1 MIKGTRFFSRRLLP
15 LLLAAVMLLGMLPA
29 LTLPV
34 LALPVLAED
43 PPASQKLTNTTDT
56 VVTYQGAVGTGRAPS
71 LVVDGDTSHNDNKYF
86 VVGND
91 QTQEKNETNPAN
103 PTYWIQL
110 DLGKKYSLTE
120 MKLFVYHGRALKNL
134 VVLASDSSTFDTYRI
149 IWNADKE
156 NFFGLGTG
164 DKEQFPN
171 ATVAGD
177 TITLAAPTEAQ
188 YVRILNNGHT
198 AGAGQG
204 AHYFEIEVYGTE
216 HTGGAPETR
225 LYNVAADCNVIV
237 NKWGGGSDRPNSW
250 LTDGIK
256 DNAKYIEVCKDK
268 AQDMNAPSYAQID
281 LGNIYPVSKVNFWNY
296 WDDGRT
302 LKDLHIILSTTEDFR
317 DGTTKEVYNANWT
330 AAQNGL
336 EVQIDSGPF
345 TARYVRIWNDGHDKG
360 KGGHYIEVEVWSTE
374 EKKDPL
380 PVPYQFRDVLTI
392 PTYEYQGKTPN
403 NVTHPDVLD
412 FTLVNGAGG
421 TPLGTWGG
429 HRFWMAVTPNQ
440 EGNSQ
445 FENPCLVWSDDGKI
459 WSAEGIPNPL
469 SVVER
474 EPDGTHNC
482 DNDVIYDPVSNELW
496 VYYVWE
502 QDAQNYGQIGTSNFK
517 PSILRCIRVAATQG
531 GSGFT
536 YAVQKDAG
544 QENPYTDLVTSTYHY
559 DMQSPAVVRRDA
571 NTWLMWSNNSD
582 QGVAPTG
589 WNNQNG
595 FVELRRSTN
604 GTEWGEAKS
613 LKPTLVLQ
621 NDWIPWHLDVQWIPN
636 VGADGSGEYWALI
649 CAYPKGGGSNHTDLF
664 FAKSADGELWTT
676 YPNPI
681 LSPRSGQWD
690 QNFIYRSS
698 FTYDADGKL
707 SVWYSGGKEQP
718 GNHWRI
724 AYTEFENFL
733 TDTLPTLGAPYT
745 PGTPTPP
752 PAGEDGWVS
761 VPASDDTNIHFD
773 GAWTYEAPNRFAGA
787 EGSTAT
793 LYFYGSGIRYY
804 AQYETNFGEVEV
816 QIDDGTPETYD
827 LHRNAPG
834 AMDNKILERELEAG
848 YHRITI
854 KRKHGG
860 GLDSGVIDLNKFE
873 VRYDT
878 SATISNHLYGVS
890 PTEKTLWVDD
900 TLQISAL
907 VPFNATDKTV
917 TYTSSDTGKATVTAT
932 GLVTALTAGNV
943 TITVKAGQSEKT
955 VALTIRSL
963 EAGELRMTVDKD
975 NPLFLHGLY
984 KYDGT
989 GYPANGLAGP
999 LQGGKSIQGFWTA
1012 LTGTDETGWKGPTVQ
1027 AGNKTIHHA
1036 ILIHA
1041 SGTVEGS
1048 AANKQWYLDRIA
1060 ETKNDNIPF
1069 FLMVS
1074 NSHTGTFLDLDW
1086 LDGIYEQ
1093 NENMMGV
1100 VFSENHNARISE
1112 RDRRITYM
1120 DALVKQAAKWG
1131 GYVINCDMN
1140 DAPKDSGGSDHGGT
1154 LEYFLNNETLYQTL
1168 KKYSQN
1174 YILLAKTT
1182 SAWSNVSYNSH
1193 ESVALGAWLDGLCGN
1208 WGSLIDSWMWFIEGY
1223 GPQWGA
1229 NTFSVQGGPEECRG
1243 PVSMPEL
1250 LFAMRMVQQARTGAT
1265 VFTFEH
1271 PDHAEAVGDNEGAKT
1286 YFTPNY
1292 KYSIAKAM
1300 EYMRDYAIP
1309 TREQVMQNTK
1319 VFYASSGGT
1328 LNKLGSNAANR
1339 LLDPLYGDSGSSGP
1353 NKGKNNGTTM
1363 MTYSTGRYSTIPSL
1377 PKMAQDPTGKDILR
1391 MADVQALGGAAG
1403 IQNYFNARYPQRYNG
1418 TGYAHYDELTKS
1430 WLTYNSNW
1438 FFDTRENSALHS
1450 KQNVSFQLT
1459 QNSFGAN
1466 IEFEPYSMLLV
1477 DEAQAGTLQFRFNNY
1492 WVDKNPIWEGYVK
1505 GTTPTWDSDNNRLM
1519 YNYLKDSYAQN
1530 TAHGESTWRKATITI
1545 SGLGAEPTL
1554 ALTSSLAGQSKQIQT
1569 AFDAAAG
1576 TYTITLDGNGYQE
1589 FSLTN
1594 LVPAQ
1599 APAENWVSV
1608 PSRVNG
1614 NQLSPHIQ
1622 FEEGW
1627 VVDKLDQE
1635 DPSSYTKGA
1644 QASLVFYGT
1653 GVRYFAQK
1661 DTNFGTA
1668 IVRLYRHNP
1677 SGEPILVETSE
1688 VDLNGEAAPA
1698 AKVYEKTGLT
1708 PDVYL
1713 ISVEPKEGWNNAD
1726 KNVIDLQKFEVN
1738 QTAIETV
1745 PTRVWSVEADP
1756 ASITVGGTST
1766 LKTRLNFNAA
1776 VTAVSYAPSPDGKV
1790 TIDGNTVNGAAR
1802 GTVTITATA
1811 AGSSKTTTLTV
1822 TGGTAGNWVYVD
1834 SHSGQIQYTGNWVDE
1849 TSTNHYEGSAKEAN
1863 DAPGA
1868 TASLTF
1874 TGTGFRWIGQ
1884 MDSNYG
1890 RAWIYVDDVLVAIGN
1905 ANSSTNPYQF
1915 TILELHGLENKQHT
1929 VRLAAESNAPV
1940 QVDAFA
1946 YYTGTDLDETV
1957 SSVALEPSGL
1967 IRLGDGESKPVLA
1980 MAMNAERVVVF
1991 RDDFRFTL
1999 ENDTIAGLSG
2009 DGKPQKTVTGKMAG
2023 RTRLHVTLPELNDKS
2038 ATAEIVVTSTEPAT
2052 TPRMLVDA
2060 EHPLL
2065 LVSLYANTKHP
2076 AWWDNSGIPGV
2087 PMQGHNTMEGVWS
2100 LIPEDLKPYTA
2111 IQLHA
2116 DDYLGHAWG
2125 GTGNK
2130 ENLQKFYE
2138 YHVAIAQEKGIN
2150 LYLTLMT
2157 GGVPINTFR
2166 NLIDMD
2172 WLNNLI
2178 DNNSCIKG
2186 VVFAE
2191 NHHNGD
2197 TDAVAQL
2204 TAEYLELFSSKGIY
2218 LVLTDIDDANHR
2230 MEKWFENDTLFK
2242 TAQKHHKYLV
2252 INSKSTSSSGY
2263 NTVRSFALGTW
2274 LSGLADNWGAL
2285 TDAWAWYEIRYHKLF
2300 EPVMNTT
2307 YEDVRRVYTFP
2318 ETLFAMNMLQSYV
2331 NGGTVFN
2338 AEHPFYCTG
2347 VYDEASWV
2355 LKESIIP
2362 TMRYMIANPAAT
2374 RKQVKDEI
2382 KAVYHTD
2389 SYLPTNFAEGLYGTA
2404 QDNNLLQTS
2413 GRYRTLPV
2421 LSSKLSDAEASAF
2434 GRVLKSADLADK
2446 INILNAQYPELSTG
2460 DAFVETLL
2468 GGGAGQTGRR
2478 LLIMNSLFN
2487 ENKNQSATLTPTDA
2501 TFATSM
2507 GFTLTP
2513 HTYLIAHETADSIK
2527 IDLNN
2532 FRTDKDELWV
2542 PGESE
2547 NPDWTSFGNDW
2558 NGDHKDY
2565 VQDYMKYHI
2574 SNPKLDKD
2582 RDLRSTVITLHTGE
2596 RPTAVVTR
2604 NGGSTKLADDKFY
2617 TETYENGIYTLTI
2630 THNGQVNVTIR
2641 KGGAEP
2647 TPTVTDFRLTTD
2659 PSPLTSA
2666 GGKAMLTLTGTNL
2679 PDGTKF
2685 YWGTNQAMLTSVD
2698 AEGSDAFRSAEVK
2711 LLENTGTDAVTYY
2724 FRYSLDGTTLAG
2736 ELTATVPG
2744 TGGGTQPT
2752 EPSVTDYSVA
2762 PTELPSNGGMITV
2775 TLAGTN
2781 LQNGI
2786 QIKVGTITAKT
2797 SGDAAEQTATLTLP
2811 ANYSSSSVSYT
2822 VQYSLNGTDW
2832 FGGKT
2837 VRVSGHYTPPVGPVT
2852 PSVPTKPGVPERD
2865 PFPFTDVS
2873 RSSWYYDSVRAAW
2886 EKDLIDGVTRTL
2898 YKPDDTLTV
2907 AQAIKL
2913 SAALH
2918 QMLNNNGKVTLRN
2931 GSPYWYS
2938 SYVSYAVDN
2947 GIIEK
2952 MYLDYTPAQMNTPVK
2967 RNEFVHIFY
2976 GAMSDY
2982 RQINTVADN
2991 KIPDVITTDTY
3002 ALEIYTFYRAG
3013 ILTGSD
3019 KNGTFYPTND
3029 IKRSEVAA
3037 ILSRMYDK
3045 TARKTVSLP

>member
-34 LALPVLAED
+34 LAED
-43 PPASQKLTNTTDT
+43 PPALTNVAQGKNVSIHGPTSGADRPASWLTDGIT
-56 VVTYQGAVGTGRAPS
+56 DSGKYVEISKDMEQNSTDPS
-71 LVVDGDTSHNDNKYF
+71 YA
-86 VVGND
+86 
-91 QTQEKNETNPAN
+91 Q
-103 PTYWIQL
+103 I
-110 DLGKKYSLTE
+110 DLGTSYDLAKVEFWNYWDD
-120 MKLFVYHGRALKNL
+120 GRTLIGL
-134 VVLASDSSTFDTYRI
+134 VILASEKGTFAEDDRTVIFNSDT
-149 IWNADKE
+149 E
-156 NFFGLGTG
+156 NFFGFGVGT
-164 DKEQFPN
+164 DASYKS
-171 ATVAGD
+171 VSAG
-177 TITLAAPTEAQ
+177 LSVEKAARGR
-188 YVRILNNGHT
+188 YVRVMNNGHDGGT
-198 AGAGQG
+198 PGQKKQG
-204 AHYFEIEVYGTE
+204 GHYTEIKVYGTE
-216 HTGGAPETR
+216 HTGGAPETT
-225 LYNVAADCNVIV
+225 LYNVAAGCNVIV

-268 AQDMNAPSYAQID
+268 AQDTNDPSYAQID
-281 LGNIYPVSKVNFWNY
+281 LGNEYPVSKVNFWNY
-296 WDDGRT
+296 WSDGRT

-317 DGTTKEVYNANWT
+317 DGTTKEIYNGNWQAT
-330 AAQNGL
+330 EAGL
-336 EVQIDSGPF
+336 DVPVTDDPYN
-345 TARYVRIWNDGHDKG
+345 ARYVRIWNDGHDKG

-380 PVPYQFRDVLTI
+380 PVPYQFRDVLKI
-392 PTYEYQGKTPN
+392 PTYSYTAQGGQTQKAEWDT
-403 NVTHPDVLD
+403 THPDVID
-412 FTLVNGAGG
+412 FAKTSKEGG
-421 TPLGTWGG
+421 KWGG
-429 HRFWMAVTPNQ
+429 YRYWMVLTPNQ
-440 EGNSQ
+440 DGYSQ
-445 FENPCLVWSDDGKI
+445 YENPCLAASNDGVN
-459 WSAEGIPNPL
+459 WVVPNGIENPL
-469 SVVER
+469 NGVKH
-474 EPDGTHNC
+474 EPTGTHNC
-482 DNDVIYDPVSNELW
+482 DTDLVYNPDSDELW

-502 QDAQNYGQIGTSNFK
+502 QDSPAGTPSN
-517 PSILRCIRVAATQG
+517 LRLIRVKEKND
-531 GSGFT
+531 GF
-536 YAVQKDAG
+536 
-544 QENPYTDLVTSTYHY
+544 EITSTTDGKPYERLINSQYRY
-559 DMQSPAVVRRDA
+559 DMQSPAVVRRNA

-582 QGVAPTG
+582 SDNSGNGWQSQVA
-589 WNNQNG
+589 
-595 FVELRRSTN
+595 FVELYTSTDGKN
-604 GTEWGEAKS
+604 WTNKQILAD
-613 LKPTLVLQ
+613 TLVLKGA
-621 NDWIPWHLDVQWIPN
+621 DGIASYIPWHLDVQWVESQN
-636 VGADGSGEYWALI
+636 KYWGLF
-649 CAYPKGGGSNHTDLF
+649 CAYPKGGNTNRTYLLF
-664 FAKSADGELWTT
+664 GTSEDGKTWTT
-676 YPNPI
+676 YPKP
-681 LSPRSGQWD
+681 LLAPRDNKWD
-690 QNFIYRSS
+690 NNFIYRST
-698 FTYDADGKL
+698 FIYDDASGTL
-707 SVWYSGGKEQP
+707 QVWYSGGKS
-718 GNHWRI
+718 GGWRI

-733 TDTLPTLGAPYT
+733 TNTLPTLGEPYT

-773 GAWTYEAPNRFAGA
+773 GAWTYEDTNRFAGA

-834 AMDNKILERELEAG
+834 AMDNKILERELEAD

-932 GLVTALTAGNV
+932 GLVTALTAGDV
-943 TITVKAGQSEKT
+943 AITVKAGQSEKT

-984 KYDGT
+984 KYDGK

-1048 AANKQWYLDRIA
+1048 EANKQWYLERIA

-1100 VFSENHNARISE
+1100 VFSENHNAGISE

-1140 DAPKDSGGSDHGGT
+1140 DAPKDSGSSDHGGT

-1208 WGSLIDSWMWFIEGY
+1208 WGSLIDSWMWFIEEY

-1309 TREQVMQNTK
+1309 THEQVMQNTK

-1363 MTYSTGRYSTIPSL
+1363 MTYSTGRYGTIPSL

-1530 TAHGESTWRKATITI
+1530 TAHGKSTWRKATITI

-1569 AFDAAAG
+1569 VFDAAAG

-1589 FSLTN
+1589 FTLTN

-1688 VDLNGEAAPA
+1688 VDLNGAAAPA
-1698 AKVYEKTGLT
+1698 ARVYEKTGLT

-1745 PTRVWSVEADP
+1745 PTRVWSVEANP

-1776 VTAVSYAPSPDGKV
+1776 DKAVSYAASPDGKV
-1790 TIDGNTVNGAAR
+1790 TIDGSTVTGAAR

-1874 TGTGFRWIGQ
+1874 TGTGFRWVGQ

-1929 VRLAAESNAPV
+1929 VRLEAESNAPI

-1957 SSVALEPSGL
+1957 SSVALEPSGI
-1967 IRLGDGESKPVLA
+1967 IRLGDGETKRVLA

-2009 DGKPQKTVTGKMAG
+2009 DGKTQKTVTGKMAG
-2023 RTRLHVTLPELNDKS
+2023 RTRLHVTLSELNNKS
-2038 ATAEIVVTSTEPAT
+2038 ATAEIVVTSTEPAA

-2076 AWWDNSGIPGV
+2076 TWWDNSGIPGV

-2150 LYLTLMT
+2150 IYLTLMT

-2197 TDAVAQL
+2197 TNAVAQL

-2242 TAQKHHKYLV
+2242 AAQKHHKYLV

-2300 EPVMNTT
+2300 APVMNTT

-2374 RKQVKDEI
+2374 REQVKDEI

-2421 LSSKLSDAEASAF
+2421 LSSKLSAAEASAF

-2446 INILNAQYPELSTG
+2446 VNILNALYPELSTG

-2468 GGGAGQTGRR
+2468 GGKAGQTGRR

-2507 GFTLTP
+2507 GFILTP

-2604 NGGSTKLADDKFY
+2604 NGGSTKLADDNFY

-2630 THNGQVNVTIR
+2630 THNGQVNVTIQ
-2641 KGGAEP
+2641 KG
-2647 TPTVTDFRLTTD
+2647 
-2659 PSPLTSA
+2659 S
-2666 GGKAMLTLTGTNL
+2666 
-2679 PDGTKF
+2679 
-2685 YWGTNQAMLTSVD
+2685 
-2698 AEGSDAFRSAEVK
+2698 
-2711 LLENTGTDAVTYY
+2711 
-2724 FRYSLDGTTLAG
+2724 
-2736 ELTATVPG
+2736 
-2744 TGGGTQPT
+2744 TQPT

-2762 PTELPSNGGMITV
+2762 PTELPSNGGMIMV
-2775 TLAGTN
+2775 TLTGTN

-2786 QIKVGTITAKT
+2786 QIKAGTITAKT
-2797 SGDAAEQTATLTLP
+2797 SGNAAEQTATLTLP
-2811 ANYSSSSVSYT
+2811 ANYSSSSVNYT

-2837 VRVSGHYTPPVGPVT
+2837 VRVSGRYTPPVGPVT

-2873 RSSWYYDSVRAAW
+2873 RSSWYYDSIRAAW

-2952 MYLDYTPAQMNTPVK
+2952 MYLDYTPAQMNAPVK

>member
-1 MIKGTRFFSRRLLP
+1 MIKGTRFFSKRLLP

-34 LALPVLAED
+34 LAEEPPALTNVAQGKNVSIHGPTSGADRPASWLTDGITESGKYVEISKDTEQNSTDPSYAQIDLGTSYDITKVEFWNYWDDGRTLVGLVILASEKGTFAED
-43 PPASQKLTNTTDT
+43 DRTVIFNSDT
-56 VVTYQGAVGTGRAPS
+56 
-71 LVVDGDTSHNDNKYF
+71 
-86 VVGND
+86 
-91 QTQEKNETNPAN
+91 
-103 PTYWIQL
+103 
-110 DLGKKYSLTE
+110 
-120 MKLFVYHGRALKNL
+120 
-134 VVLASDSSTFDTYRI
+134 
-149 IWNADKE
+149 E
-156 NFFGLGTG
+156 NFFGFGVGTDASYKSVSAG
-164 DKEQFPN
+164 LSVEKE
-171 ATVAGD
+171 ARGR
-177 TITLAAPTEAQ
+177 
-188 YVRILNNGHT
+188 YVRVMNNGHDGGT
-198 AGAGQG
+198 PGQKKHG
-204 AHYFEIEVYGTE
+204 GHYMEIKVYGTE
-216 HTGGAPETR
+216 HTGGAPETT
-225 LYNVAADCNVIV
+225 LYNVAAGCNVIV

-268 AQDMNAPSYAQID
+268 AQNTSDPSYAQID
-281 LGNIYPVSKVNFWNY
+281 LGNEYPVSKVNFWNY
-296 WDDGRT
+296 WQDNRT
-302 LKDLHIILSTTEDFR
+302 LNSLHILLSTTADFQ
-317 DGTTKEVYNANWT
+317 TENTKEIYSGNWQP
-330 AAQNGL
+330 AKEGL
-336 EVQIDSGPF
+336 TVLVQDAPF
-345 TARYVRIWNDGHDKG
+345 EARYVRIWNDGHDKG
-360 KGGHYIEVEVWSTE
+360 KGGHYIEVEVLSTE
-374 EKKDPL
+374 DKKAPL
-380 PVPYQFRDVLTI
+380 PAEYKNRDVLQI
-392 PTYEYQGKTPN
+392 PTYSYTAQGGQAQKAEWDA
-403 NVTHPDVLD
+403 THPDVID
-412 FTLVNGAGG
+412 FTKTNKAGG
-421 TPLGTWGG
+421 KWGG
-429 HRFWMAVTPNQ
+429 YRYWMALTPNQ
-440 EGNSQ
+440 DGYSQ
-445 FENPCLVWSDDGKI
+445 YENPCLAASHDGI
-459 WSAEGIPNPL
+459 NWVVPNGIENPL
-469 SVVER
+469 SNVEH
-474 EPDGTHNC
+474 EPTGTHNC
-482 DNDVIYDPVSNELW
+482 DTDLVYNPDSDELW

-502 QDAQNYGQIGTSNFK
+502 RDQPAGTPSN
-517 PSILRCIRVAATQG
+517 LRLIRVKEKNNSFEITSTTG
-531 GSGFT
+531 G
-536 YAVQKDAG
+536 
-544 QENPYTDLVTSTYHY
+544 NPYESLINSQYRY
-559 DMQSPAVVRRDA
+559 DMQSPAIVRRGAD
-571 NTWLMWSNNSD
+571 NWLMWSNNSD
-582 QGVAPTG
+582 SDNSGNGWQSQVA
-589 WNNQNG
+589 
-595 FVELRRSTN
+595 FVELRTSTDGKN
-604 GTEWGEAKS
+604 WTNKQS
-613 LKPTLVLQ
+613 LADTLVLKGT
-621 NDWIPWHLDVQWIPN
+621 DGIDSYIPWHLDVQW
-636 VGADGSGEYWALI
+636 VEGQGEYWGLF
-649 CAYPKGGGSNHTDLF
+649 CAYPRGGNTTRTYLLF
-664 FAKSADGELWTT
+664 ATSKDGKTWTT
-676 YPNPI
+676 YPKPLI
-681 LSPRSGQWD
+681 SPRDNKWD
-690 QNFIYRSS
+690 NNFIYRST
-698 FTYDADGKL
+698 FVYDDASGTL
-707 SVWYSGGKEQP
+707 QVWYSGGKS
-718 GNHWRI
+718 GGWRI

-752 PAGEDGWVS
+752 PAGEDGWVP

-773 GAWTYEAPNRFAGA
+773 GAWTYEAPNRFADA

-827 LHRNAPG
+827 LHRDTAG
-834 AMDNKILERELEAG
+834 AMDNKILEKELEAD

-932 GLVTALTAGNV
+932 GLVTALTAGDV

-955 VALTIRSL
+955 VSLTIRSL
-963 EAGELRMTVDKD
+963 EAGALRMTVDKD

-1012 LTGTDETGWKGPTVQ
+1012 LTGTDETGWQGPTVQ

-1100 VFSENHNARISE
+1100 VFSENHNAGISE

-1140 DAPKDSGGSDHGGT
+1140 DAPKDSGGSDYGGT

-1363 MTYSTGRYSTIPSL
+1363 MTYSTGRYGTIPSL

-1450 KQNVSFQLT
+1450 KQNVSFQFT

-1466 IEFEPYSMLLV
+1466 IEFEPYSMFLV

-1530 TAHGESTWRKATITI
+1530 TAHSENTWRKATITI

-1589 FSLTN
+1589 FTLTN

-1627 VVDKLDQE
+1627 VVDKLNQE

-1688 VDLNGEAAPA
+1688 VDLNGAAAPA

-1776 VTAVSYAPSPDGKV
+1776 DTAVSYAASPDGKV
-1790 TIDGNTVNGAAR
+1790 TIDGSTVTGAAR

-1929 VRLAAESNAPV
+1929 VRLEAESNAPV

-2009 DGKPQKTVTGKMAG
+2009 DGKTQKTVTGKMAG

-2087 PMQGHNTMEGVWS
+2087 PMQGHNTMEGVWR

-2125 GTGNK
+2125 GIGNK

-2172 WLNNLI
+2172 WLNDLI

-2197 TDAVAQL
+2197 TGAVAQL

-2374 RKQVKDEI
+2374 REQVKDEI

-2501 TFATSM
+2501 KFATSM

-2582 RDLRSTVITLHTGE
+2582 RDLRSTVITLHTEE

-2604 NGGSTKLADDKFY
+2604 NGGSTKLADDNFY
-2617 TETYENGIYTLTI
+2617 TETYENGVYTLTI

-2641 KGGAEP
+2641 KGSAEP
-2647 TPTVTDFRLTTD
+2647 TPTVTEFKLVTD
-2659 PSPLTSA
+2659 PEALTSA

-2685 YWGTNQAMLTSVD
+2685 YWGTDQAMLTPVD
-2698 AEGSDAFRSAEVK
+2698 AEGSDASRSVEVK
-2711 LLENTGTDAVTYY
+2711 LPENTGTDAVTYY

-2762 PTELPSNGGMITV
+2762 PTELPSNGGMIMV
-2775 TLAGTN
+2775 TLTGTN

-2786 QIKVGTITAKT
+2786 QIKAGTITAQT
-2797 SGDAAEQTATLTLP
+2797 SGDAAKQTETLTLP

-2822 VQYSLNGTDW
+2822 VQYSLNGVDW
-2832 FGGKT
+2832 VGGKT
-2837 VRVSGHYTPPVGPVT
+2837 VRVSGRYTPPVSPGT

-2873 RSSWYYDSVRAAW
+2873 RSSWYYDSVRTAW

-2931 GSPYWYS
+2931 GTPYWYS
-2938 SYVSYAVDN
+2938 SYVSYAVEN

-2952 MYLDYTPAQMNTPVK
+2952 MYLDYTPAQMNAPAK

>member
-34 LALPVLAED
+34 LAEEPPALTNVAQGKNVSIHGPTSGADRPASWLTDGITDSGKYVEISKDTEQNSTDPSYAQIDLGTSYDIAKVEFWNYWDDGRTLVGLVILASEKGTFAED
-43 PPASQKLTNTTDT
+43 DRTVIFNSDT
-56 VVTYQGAVGTGRAPS
+56 
-71 LVVDGDTSHNDNKYF
+71 
-86 VVGND
+86 
-91 QTQEKNETNPAN
+91 
-103 PTYWIQL
+103 
-110 DLGKKYSLTE
+110 
-120 MKLFVYHGRALKNL
+120 
-134 VVLASDSSTFDTYRI
+134 
-149 IWNADKE
+149 E
-156 NFFGLGTG
+156 NFFGFGVGT
-164 DKEQFPN
+164 DASYKS
-171 ATVAGD
+171 VSAG
-177 TITLAAPTEAQ
+177 LSVEKAARGR
-188 YVRILNNGHT
+188 YVRVMNNGHDGGT
-198 AGAGQG
+198 PGQKKQG
-204 AHYFEIEVYGTE
+204 GHYTEIKVYGTE
-216 HTGGAPETR
+216 HTGGAPETT
-225 LYNVAADCNVIV
+225 LYNVAAGCNVIV

-268 AQDMNAPSYAQID
+268 AQDTNDPSYAQID
-281 LGNIYPVSKVNFWNY
+281 LGNEYPVSKVNFWNY
-296 WDDGRT
+296 WSDGRT

-317 DGTTKEVYNANWT
+317 DGTTKEVYNADWT

-336 EVQIDSGPF
+336 EVQVDSAPF

-360 KGGHYIEVEVWSTE
+360 AKMGGHYIEVEVWSTE

-380 PVPYQFRDVLTI
+380 PVPYQFRDVLKI
-392 PTYEYQGKTPN
+392 PTYSYTAQGGQAQKAEWDT
-403 NVTHPDVLD
+403 THPDVID
-412 FTLVNGAGG
+412 FAKTSKEGG
-421 TPLGTWGG
+421 KWGG
-429 HRFWMAVTPNQ
+429 YRYWMVLTPNQ
-440 EGNSQ
+440 DGYSQ
-445 FENPCLVWSDDGKI
+445 YENPCLAASNDGVN
-459 WSAEGIPNPL
+459 WVVPNGIENPL
-469 SVVER
+469 SGVKH
-474 EPDGTHNC
+474 EPAGTHNC
-482 DNDVIYDPVSNELW
+482 DTDLVYNPDSDELW

-502 QDAQNYGQIGTSNFK
+502 QDSPAGTPSN
-517 PSILRCIRVAATQG
+517 LRLIRVKEKND
-531 GSGFT
+531 GF
-536 YAVQKDAG
+536 
-544 QENPYTDLVTSTYHY
+544 EITSTTDGKSYERLINSQYRY
-559 DMQSPAVVRRDA
+559 DMQSPAVVRRNA

-582 QGVAPTG
+582 SDNSGNGWQSQVA
-589 WNNQNG
+589 
-595 FVELRRSTN
+595 FVELYTSTDGKN
-604 GTEWGEAKS
+604 WTNEQS
-613 LKPTLVLQ
+613 LADTLVLKGA
-621 NDWIPWHLDVQWIPN
+621 DGIASYIPWHLDVQWVESQN
-636 VGADGSGEYWALI
+636 KYWGLF
-649 CAYPKGGGSNHTDLF
+649 CAYPKGGNTNRTYLLF
-664 FAKSADGELWTT
+664 GTSEDGKTWTT
-676 YPNPI
+676 YPKP
-681 LSPRSGQWD
+681 LLAPRDNKWD
-690 QNFIYRSS
+690 NNFIYRST
-698 FTYDADGKL
+698 FIYDDASGTL
-707 SVWYSGGKEQP
+707 QVWYSGGKS
-718 GNHWRI
+718 GGWRI

-733 TDTLPTLGAPYT
+733 TDTLPTLGAPYM
-745 PGTPTPP
+745 PGAPTPP
-752 PAGEDGWVS
+752 PAGEDGWVP

-963 EAGELRMTVDKD
+963 ETGELRMTVDED

-1048 AANKQWYLDRIA
+1048 AANKQWYLERIA

-1100 VFSENHNARISE
+1100 VFSENHNAGISE

-1363 MTYSTGRYSTIPSL
+1363 MTYSTGRYGTIPSL

-1644 QASLVFYGT
+1644 QASLVFYGA

-1688 VDLNGEAAPA
+1688 VDLNGAAAPA

-1745 PTRVWSVEADP
+1745 PTRVWSVEANP

-1776 VTAVSYAPSPDGKV
+1776 VTAVSQAPSPDGKV
-1790 TIDGNTVNGAAR
+1790 TIASNTVTGVAR

-1890 RAWIYVDDVLVAIGN
+1890 RAWIYVDDVLVAIGS

-1929 VRLAAESNAPV
+1929 VRLEAESNAPV

-1967 IRLGDGESKPVLA
+1967 IRLGDGESKRVLA

-2009 DGKPQKTVTGKMAG
+2009 DGKTQKTVTGKMAG

-2076 AWWDNSGIPGV
+2076 AWWDNSGVPGV
-2087 PMQGHNTMEGVWS
+2087 PMQGHNTMEGVWR

-2138 YHVAIAQEKGIN
+2138 YHVAVAQEKGIN

-2242 TAQKHHKYLV
+2242 AAQKHHKYLV

-2374 RKQVKDEI
+2374 REQVKDEI

-2421 LSSKLSDAEASAF
+2421 LSSKLSAAEASAF

-2446 INILNAQYPELSTG
+2446 INILNVQYPELSTG

-2604 NGGSTKLADDKFY
+2604 NGGSTKLADDNFY

-2641 KGGAEP
+2641 KGGAGP

-2685 YWGTNQAMLTSVD
+2685 YWGTDQAMLTPVD
-2698 AEGSDAFRSAEVK
+2698 AEGSDASRSAEVK
-2711 LLENTGTDAVTYY
+2711 ILENTGTDAVTYY

-2762 PTELPSNGGMITV
+2762 PTELPSNGGMIMV
-2775 TLAGTN
+2775 TLTGTN

-2786 QIKVGTITAKT
+2786 QIKAGTITAKT
-2797 SGDAAEQTATLTLP
+2797 SGDAAEQMATLSLP

>member
-34 LALPVLAED
+34 LAED

-56 VVTYQGAVGTGRAPS
+56 EVTYQGAVGTGRAPS

-134 VVLASDSSTFDTYRI
+134 VVLASDSSTFDTYSI

-156 NFFGLGTG
+156 NFFGLGAG

-216 HTGGAPETR
+216 HTGGAPEPT
-225 LYNVAADCNVIV
+225 LYNVAAGCNVIV

-268 AQDMNAPSYAQID
+268 AQNTSAPSYAQID
-281 LGNIYPVSKVNFWNY
+281 LGNEYPVSKVNFWNY
-296 WDDGRT
+296 WSDGRT

-317 DGTTKEVYNANWT
+317 DGTTKEVYNADWT

-336 EVQIDSGPF
+336 EVQLDSAPF

-360 KGGHYIEVEVWSTE
+360 AKMGGHYIEVEVWSTE

-380 PVPYQFRDVLTI
+380 PVPYQLRDVLTI
-392 PTYEYQGKTPN
+392 PTYSYTAQGGQTQKAEWDT
-403 NVTHPDVLD
+403 THPDVID
-412 FTLVNGAGG
+412 FAKTSKEGG
-421 TPLGTWGG
+421 KWGG
-429 HRFWMAVTPNQ
+429 YRYWMVLTPNQ
-440 EGNSQ
+440 DGYSQ
-445 FENPCLVWSDDGKI
+445 YENPCLAASNDGVN
-459 WSAEGIPNPL
+459 WVVPNGIENPL
-469 SVVER
+469 SGVKH
-474 EPDGTHNC
+474 EPAGTHNC
-482 DNDVIYDPVSNELW
+482 DTDLVYNPDSDELW

-502 QDAQNYGQIGTSNFK
+502 QDSPAGTPSN
-517 PSILRCIRVAATQG
+517 LRLIRVKEDGNSFAI
-531 GSGFT
+531 
-536 YAVQKDAG
+536 
-544 QENPYTDLVTSTYHY
+544 TSTTDDKPYERLINSQYRY
-559 DMQSPAVVRRDA
+559 DMQSPAVVRRNA

-582 QGVAPTG
+582 SNNSGNGWQSQVA
-589 WNNQNG
+589 
-595 FVELRRSTN
+595 FVELYTSTDGKN
-604 GTEWGEAKS
+604 WTNKQS
-613 LKPTLVLQ
+613 LADTLVLKGA
-621 NDWIPWHLDVQWIPN
+621 DGIASYIPWHLDVQWVESQN
-636 VGADGSGEYWALI
+636 KYWGLF
-649 CAYPKGGGSNHTDLF
+649 CAYPKGGNTNRTYLLF
-664 FAKSADGELWTT
+664 GTSEDGKTWTT
-676 YPNPI
+676 YQKP
-681 LSPRSGQWD
+681 LLAPRDNKWD
-690 QNFIYRSS
+690 NNFIYRST
-698 FTYDADGKL
+698 FIYDDASGTL
-707 SVWYSGGKEQP
+707 QVWYSGGKS
-718 GNHWRI
+718 GGWRI

-745 PGTPTPP
+745 PDTPTPP
-752 PAGEDGWVS
+752 PAGEDGWVP

-773 GAWTYEAPNRFAGA
+773 GAWTYEAPNRFAGT

-827 LHRNAPG
+827 LHRNEAG
-834 AMDNKILERELEAG
+834 AMDNRILEKELEAG

-917 TYTSSDTGKATVTAT
+917 TYTSSDTDKATVTAT
-932 GLVTALTAGNV
+932 GLVTALAAGDV

-963 EAGELRMTVDKD
+963 EAGELRMTVDGD

-984 KYDGT
+984 KYDGP

-1027 AGNKTIHHA
+1027 AGNKTVHHA

-1048 AANKQWYLDRIA
+1048 AANKQWYLERIA

-1100 VFSENHNARISE
+1100 VFSENHNAGISE

-1120 DALVKQAAKWG
+1120 DTLVKQAAKWG

-1182 SAWSNVSYNSH
+1182 SAWSSVSYNSH

-1309 TREQVMQNTK
+1309 THEQVMQNTK

-1363 MTYSTGRYSTIPSL
+1363 MTYSTGRYGTIPSL
-1377 PKMAQDPTGKDILR
+1377 PKMAQDPTDKDILR

-1545 SGLGAEPTL
+1545 SGLGEEPTL
-1554 ALTSSLAGQSKQIQT
+1554 APTSSLAGQSKQIQT
-1569 AFDAAAG
+1569 VFDAAAG

-1589 FSLTN
+1589 FTLTN

-1627 VVDKLDQE
+1627 VVDKLNQE

-1688 VDLNGEAAPA
+1688 VDLNGAAAPA
-1698 AKVYEKTGLT
+1698 ARVYEKTGLT

-1745 PTRVWSVEADP
+1745 PTRVWSVEANP

-1776 VTAVSYAPSPDGKV
+1776 DKAVSYAASPDGKV
-1790 TIDGNTVNGAAR
+1790 TIDGSTVTGAAR

-1874 TGTGFRWIGQ
+1874 TGTGFRWVGQ

-1929 VRLAAESNAPV
+1929 VRLEAESNAPV

-2009 DGKPQKTVTGKMAG
+2009 DGKTQKTVTGKMAG
-2023 RTRLHVTLPELNDKS
+2023 RTRLHVTLSELNNKS
-2038 ATAEIVVTSTEPAT
+2038 ATAEIVVTSTEPAA

-2076 AWWDNSGIPGV
+2076 TWWDNSGIPGV

-2197 TDAVAQL
+2197 TNAVAQL

-2242 TAQKHHKYLV
+2242 AAQKHHKYLV

-2300 EPVMNTT
+2300 APVMNTT

-2374 RKQVKDEI
+2374 REQVKDEI

-2421 LSSKLSDAEASAF
+2421 LSSKLSAAEASAF

-2507 GFTLTP
+2507 GFILTP

-2582 RDLRSTVITLHTGE
+2582 RDLRSTVITLHTGN

-2604 NGGSTKLADDKFY
+2604 NGGSTKLADDNFY

-2630 THNGQVNVTIR
+2630 THNGQVNVTIQ
-2641 KGGAEP
+2641 KG
-2647 TPTVTDFRLTTD
+2647 
-2659 PSPLTSA
+2659 S
-2666 GGKAMLTLTGTNL
+2666 
-2679 PDGTKF
+2679 
-2685 YWGTNQAMLTSVD
+2685 
-2698 AEGSDAFRSAEVK
+2698 
-2711 LLENTGTDAVTYY
+2711 
-2724 FRYSLDGTTLAG
+2724 
-2736 ELTATVPG
+2736 
-2744 TGGGTQPT
+2744 TQPT

-2762 PTELPSNGGMITV
+2762 PTELPSNGGMIMV
-2775 TLAGTN
+2775 TLTGTN

-2786 QIKVGTITAKT
+2786 QIKAGTITAKT
-2797 SGDAAEQTATLTLP
+2797 SGNAAEQTATLTLP
-2811 ANYSSSSVSYT
+2811 ANYSSSSVNYT

-2873 RSSWYYDSVRAAW
+2873 RSSWYYDSIRAAW

-2952 MYLDYTPAQMNTPVK
+2952 MYLDYTPAQMNAPVK

>member
-1 MIKGTRFFSRRLLP
+1 MIKGTRFFSKRLLP
-15 LLLAAVMLLGMLPA
+15 LLLAAVMLLSMMPA

-34 LALPVLAED
+34 LAEEPPALTNVAQGKNVSIHGPTSGADRPASWLTDGITDSGKYVEISKDTEQNSTDPSYAQIDLGTSYDIAKVEFWNYWDDGRTLIGLVILASEKGTFAED
-43 PPASQKLTNTTDT
+43 DRTVIFNSDT
-56 VVTYQGAVGTGRAPS
+56 
-71 LVVDGDTSHNDNKYF
+71 
-86 VVGND
+86 
-91 QTQEKNETNPAN
+91 
-103 PTYWIQL
+103 
-110 DLGKKYSLTE
+110 
-120 MKLFVYHGRALKNL
+120 
-134 VVLASDSSTFDTYRI
+134 
-149 IWNADKE
+149 E
-156 NFFGLGTG
+156 NFFGFGVGT
-164 DKEQFPN
+164 DASYKS
-171 ATVAGD
+171 VSAG
-177 TITLAAPTEAQ
+177 LSVEKAARGR
-188 YVRILNNGHT
+188 YVRVMNNGHDGGT
-198 AGAGQG
+198 PGQKKQG
-204 AHYFEIEVYGTE
+204 GHYTEIKVYGTE
-216 HTGGAPETR
+216 HTGGAPETT
-225 LYNVAADCNVIV
+225 LYNVAAGCNVIV

-250 LTDGIK
+250 LTDGVK
-256 DNAKYIEVCKDK
+256 ENAKYIEVCKNK
-268 AQDMNAPSYAQID
+268 AQDTNDPSYAQVD
-281 LGNIYPVSKVNFWNY
+281 LGNEYPVSQVNFWNY
-296 WDDGRT
+296 WSDGRT
-302 LKDLHIILSTTEDFR
+302 LKDLHIILSTTADFR
-317 DGTTKEVYNANWT
+317 DGTTKEIYSADW
-330 AAQNGL
+330 AAVQTGL
-336 EVQIDSGPF
+336 EVSVDSPF
-345 TARYVRIWNDGHDKG
+345 TARYVRIWNNGHDKG
-360 KGGHYIEVEVWSTE
+360 NGGHYIEVEVMSTE
-374 EKKDPL
+374 AKKDPL
-380 PVPYQFRDVLTI
+380 PEEYRLRDRLKI
-392 PTYEYQGKTPN
+392 PTYSYTAQSGQKAKAEWDT
-403 NVTHPDVLD
+403 THPDVVD
-412 FTLVNGAGG
+412 FAKTSKDGG
-421 TPLGTWGG
+421 KWGG
-429 HRFWMAVTPNQ
+429 YRYWMVLTPNQ
-440 EGNSQ
+440 DGYSQ
-445 FENPCLVWSDDGKI
+445 YENPCLAASNDGVN
-459 WSAEGIPNPL
+459 WVVPNGIENPL
-469 SVVER
+469 SGVKH
-474 EPDGTHNC
+474 EPTGTHNC
-482 DNDVIYDPVSNELW
+482 DTDLVYNPDSDELW

-502 QDAQNYGQIGTSNFK
+502 QDSPAGTPSN
-517 PSILRCIRVAATQG
+517 LRLIRVKEDGNSFAI
-531 GSGFT
+531 
-536 YAVQKDAG
+536 
-544 QENPYTDLVTSTYHY
+544 TSTTDGKPYERLINSQYRY

-582 QGVAPTG
+582 SDNSGNGWQSQVA
-589 WNNQNG
+589 
-595 FVELRRSTN
+595 FVELYTSTDGKN
-604 GTEWGEAKS
+604 WTNKQS
-613 LKPTLVLQ
+613 LADTLVLKGA
-621 NDWIPWHLDVQWIPN
+621 DGIASYIPWHLDVQWVESQN
-636 VGADGSGEYWALI
+636 KYWGLF
-649 CAYPKGGGSNHTDLF
+649 CAYPKGGNTNRTYLLF
-664 FAKSADGELWTT
+664 GTSEDGKTWTT
-676 YPNPI
+676 YPKPLI
-681 LSPRSGQWD
+681 SPRDNEWD
-690 QNFIYRSS
+690 NNFIYRST
-698 FTYDADGKL
+698 FIYDDASGTL
-707 SVWYSGGKEQP
+707 QVWYSGGKEQP

-761 VPASDDTNIHFD
+761 VPAFDDTNIHFD

-834 AMDNKILERELEAG
+834 AMDNKILERELEEG

-932 GLVTALTAGNV
+932 GLVTALTAGDV

-963 EAGELRMTVDKD
+963 EAGALRMTVDKD

-984 KYDGT
+984 KYDGK

-1086 LDGIYEQ
+1086 LDSIYEQ

-1100 VFSENHNARISE
+1100 VFSENHNAGISE

-1363 MTYSTGRYSTIPSL
+1363 MTYSTGRYGTIPSL

-1450 KQNVSFQLT
+1450 KQNVSFQFT

-1466 IEFEPYSMLLV
+1466 IEFEPYSMFLV

-1530 TAHGESTWRKATITI
+1530 TAHGENTWRKATITI

-1589 FSLTN
+1589 FTLTN

-1627 VVDKLDQE
+1627 VVDKLNQE

-1677 SGEPILVETSE
+1677 SGEPILVETSD
-1688 VDLNGEAAPA
+1688 VDLNGAAAPA

-1745 PTRVWSVEADP
+1745 PTRVWSVEANP

-1790 TIDGNTVNGAAR
+1790 TIDGNTVTGVAR
-1802 GTVTITATA
+1802 GTVAITATA
-1811 AGSSKTTTLTV
+1811 AGSFKTTMLTV

-1849 TSTNHYEGSAKEAN
+1849 NSTNHYEGSAKEAN

-1929 VRLAAESNAPV
+1929 VRLEAESNAPV

-1957 SSVALEPSGL
+1957 SSVALEPSGP

-2009 DGKPQKTVTGKMAG
+2009 DGKTQKTVTGKMAG

-2038 ATAEIVVTSTEPAT
+2038 ATVEIVVTSTEPAT

-2172 WLNNLI
+2172 WLNDLI

-2197 TDAVAQL
+2197 TGAVAQL

-2374 RKQVKDEI
+2374 REQVKDEI

-2404 QDNNLLQTS
+2404 QDNNLLQTN

-2421 LSSKLSDAEASAF
+2421 LSSKLSDAEAAAF
-2434 GRVLKSADLADK
+2434 GRVLRSADLADK
-2446 INILNAQYPELSTG
+2446 TNILNELYPELSTG

-2468 GGGAGQTGRR
+2468 GGRSGQTGRR

-2574 SNPKLDKD
+2574 SNPKLDKG
-2582 RDLRSTVITLHTGE
+2582 RDLRSTVITLHTEE
-2596 RPTAVVTR
+2596 RPAAVVTR
-2604 NGGSTKLADDKFY
+2604 NGGSRSLADNAFY

-2679 PDGTKF
+2679 PEGTKF
-2685 YWGTNQAMLTSVD
+2685 HWGTDLTALTAVD
-2698 AEGSDAFRSAEVK
+2698 ATVTADSRSAEVK
-2711 LLENTGTDAVTYY
+2711 LLENTGTGAVTYY

-2752 EPSVTDYSVA
+2752 EPSVTDYGVA

-2811 ANYSSSSVSYT
+2811 ANYSSSSVNYT

-2837 VRVSGHYTPPVGPVT
+2837 VRVSGRYTPPVGPVT

-2865 PFPFTDVS
+2865 PFPFADVS

-2952 MYLDYTPAQMNTPVK
+2952 MYLDYTPAQMNAPVK

-3045 TARKTVSLP
+3045 TTRQTVSLP

>member
-34 LALPVLAED
+34 LAED

-56 VVTYQGAVGTGRAPS
+56 EVTYQGAVGTGRAPS

-134 VVLASDSSTFDTYRI
+134 VVLASDSSTFDTYSI

-156 NFFGLGTG
+156 NFFGLGAG

-216 HTGGAPETR
+216 HTGGAPEPT
-225 LYNVAADCNVIV
+225 LYNVAAGCNVIV

-268 AQDMNAPSYAQID
+268 AQNTSAPSYAQID
-281 LGNIYPVSKVNFWNY
+281 LGNEYPVSKVNFWNY
-296 WDDGRT
+296 WSDGRT

-317 DGTTKEVYNANWT
+317 DGTTKEIYNGNWQAT
-330 AAQNGL
+330 GSGL
-336 EVQIDSGPF
+336 DVPVTDDPYN
-345 TARYVRIWNDGHDKG
+345 ARYVRIWNDGHDKG
-360 KGGHYIEVEVWSTE
+360 AKMGGHYIEVEVWSTE

-380 PVPYQFRDVLTI
+380 PVPYQLRDVLTI
-392 PTYEYQGKTPN
+392 PTYSYTAQGGQTQKAEWDT
-403 NVTHPDVLD
+403 THPDVID
-412 FTLVNGAGG
+412 FAKTSKEGG
-421 TPLGTWGG
+421 KWGG
-429 HRFWMAVTPNQ
+429 YRYWMVLTPNQ
-440 EGNSQ
+440 DGYSQ
-445 FENPCLVWSDDGKI
+445 YENPCLAASNDGVN
-459 WSAEGIPNPL
+459 WVVPNGIENLL
-469 SVVER
+469 SGVKH
-474 EPDGTHNC
+474 EPAGTHNC
-482 DNDVIYDPVSNELW
+482 DTDLVYNPDSDELW

-502 QDAQNYGQIGTSNFK
+502 QDSPAGTPSN
-517 PSILRCIRVAATQG
+517 LRLIRVKEDGNSFAI
-531 GSGFT
+531 
-536 YAVQKDAG
+536 
-544 QENPYTDLVTSTYHY
+544 TSTTDDKPYERLINSQYRY
-559 DMQSPAVVRRDA
+559 DMQSPAVVRRNA

-582 QGVAPTG
+582 SNNSGNGWQSQVA
-589 WNNQNG
+589 
-595 FVELRRSTN
+595 FVELYTSTDGKN
-604 GTEWGEAKS
+604 WTNKQS
-613 LKPTLVLQ
+613 LADTLVLKGA
-621 NDWIPWHLDVQWIPN
+621 DGIASYIPWHLDVQWVESQN
-636 VGADGSGEYWALI
+636 KYWGLF
-649 CAYPKGGGSNHTDLF
+649 CAYPKGGNTNRTYLLF
-664 FAKSADGELWTT
+664 GTSEDGKTWTT
-676 YPNPI
+676 YQKP
-681 LSPRSGQWD
+681 LLAPRDNKWD
-690 QNFIYRSS
+690 NNFIYRST
-698 FTYDADGKL
+698 FIYDDASGTL
-707 SVWYSGGKEQP
+707 QVWYSGGKS
-718 GNHWRI
+718 GGWRI

-733 TDTLPTLGAPYT
+733 TDTLPTLGEPYT

-827 LHRNAPG
+827 LHRNEAG
-834 AMDNKILERELEAG
+834 AMDNRILEKELEAG

-917 TYTSSDTGKATVTAT
+917 TYTSSDTDKATVTAT
-932 GLVTALTAGNV
+932 GLVTALAAGDV

-963 EAGELRMTVDKD
+963 EAGELRMTVDGD

-984 KYDGT
+984 KYDGP

-1027 AGNKTIHHA
+1027 AGNKTVHHA

-1048 AANKQWYLDRIA
+1048 AANKQWYLERIA

-1100 VFSENHNARISE
+1100 VFSENHNAGISE

-1120 DALVKQAAKWG
+1120 DTLVKQAAKWG

-1182 SAWSNVSYNSH
+1182 SAWSSVSYNSH

-1309 TREQVMQNTK
+1309 THEQVMQNTK

-1363 MTYSTGRYSTIPSL
+1363 MTYSTGRYGTIPSL

-1530 TAHGESTWRKATITI
+1530 TAHGKSTWRKATITI

-1569 AFDAAAG
+1569 VFDAAAG

-1589 FSLTN
+1589 FTLTN

-1688 VDLNGEAAPA
+1688 VDLNGAAAPA
-1698 AKVYEKTGLT
+1698 ARVYEKTGLT

-1745 PTRVWSVEADP
+1745 PTRVWSVEANP

-1776 VTAVSYAPSPDGKV
+1776 DKAVSYAASPDGKV
-1790 TIDGNTVNGAAR
+1790 TIDGSTVTGAAR

-1874 TGTGFRWIGQ
+1874 TGTGFRWVGQ

-1929 VRLAAESNAPV
+1929 VRLEAESNAPI

-1957 SSVALEPSGL
+1957 SSVALEPSGI
-1967 IRLGDGESKPVLA
+1967 IRLGDGETKRVLA

-2009 DGKPQKTVTGKMAG
+2009 DGKTQKTVTGKMAG
-2023 RTRLHVTLPELNDKS
+2023 RTRLHVTLSELNNKS
-2038 ATAEIVVTSTEPAT
+2038 ATAEIVVTSTEPAA

-2076 AWWDNSGIPGV
+2076 TWWDNSGIPGV

-2150 LYLTLMT
+2150 IYLTLMT

-2197 TDAVAQL
+2197 TNAVAQL

-2242 TAQKHHKYLV
+2242 AAQKHHKYLV

-2300 EPVMNTT
+2300 APVMNTT

-2374 RKQVKDEI
+2374 REQVKDEI

-2421 LSSKLSDAEASAF
+2421 LSSKLSAAEASAF

-2446 INILNAQYPELSTG
+2446 VNILNALYPELSTG

-2468 GGGAGQTGRR
+2468 GGKAGQTGRR

-2507 GFTLTP
+2507 GFILTP

-2604 NGGSTKLADDKFY
+2604 NGGSTKLADDNFY

-2630 THNGQVNVTIR
+2630 THNGQVNVTIQ
-2641 KGGAEP
+2641 KG
-2647 TPTVTDFRLTTD
+2647 
-2659 PSPLTSA
+2659 S
-2666 GGKAMLTLTGTNL
+2666 
-2679 PDGTKF
+2679 
-2685 YWGTNQAMLTSVD
+2685 
-2698 AEGSDAFRSAEVK
+2698 
-2711 LLENTGTDAVTYY
+2711 
-2724 FRYSLDGTTLAG
+2724 
-2736 ELTATVPG
+2736 
-2744 TGGGTQPT
+2744 TQPT

-2762 PTELPSNGGMITV
+2762 PTELPSNGGMIMV
-2775 TLAGTN
+2775 TLTGTN

-2786 QIKVGTITAKT
+2786 QIKAGTITAKT
-2797 SGDAAEQTATLTLP
+2797 SGNAAEQTATLTLP
-2811 ANYSSSSVSYT
+2811 ANYSSSSVNYT

-2837 VRVSGHYTPPVGPVT
+2837 VRVSGRYTPPVGPVT

-2873 RSSWYYDSVRAAW
+2873 RSSWYYDSIRAAW

-2952 MYLDYTPAQMNTPVK
+2952 MYLDYTPAQMNAPVK

>member
-1 MIKGTRFFSRRLLP
+1 MIKGTRFFSKRLLP

-34 LALPVLAED
+34 LAEEPPALTNVAQGKNVSIHGPTSGADRPASWLTDGITESGKYVEISKDTEQNSTDPSYAQIDLGTSYDITKVEFWNYWDDGRTLVGLVILASEKGTFAED
-43 PPASQKLTNTTDT
+43 DRTVIFNSDT
-56 VVTYQGAVGTGRAPS
+56 
-71 LVVDGDTSHNDNKYF
+71 
-86 VVGND
+86 
-91 QTQEKNETNPAN
+91 
-103 PTYWIQL
+103 
-110 DLGKKYSLTE
+110 
-120 MKLFVYHGRALKNL
+120 
-134 VVLASDSSTFDTYRI
+134 
-149 IWNADKE
+149 E
-156 NFFGLGTG
+156 NFFGFGVGTDASYKSVSAG
-164 DKEQFPN
+164 LSVEKE
-171 ATVAGD
+171 ARGR
-177 TITLAAPTEAQ
+177 
-188 YVRILNNGHT
+188 YVRVMNNGHDGGT
-198 AGAGQG
+198 PGQKKHG
-204 AHYFEIEVYGTE
+204 GHYMEIKVYGTE
-216 HTGGAPETR
+216 HTGGAPETT
-225 LYNVAADCNVIV
+225 LYNVAAGCNVIV

-268 AQDMNAPSYAQID
+268 AQNTSDPSYAQID
-281 LGNIYPVSKVNFWNY
+281 LGNEYPVSKVNFWNY
-296 WDDGRT
+296 WQDNRT
-302 LKDLHIILSTTEDFR
+302 LNSLHILLSTTADFQ
-317 DGTTKEVYNANWT
+317 TENTKEIYSGNWQP
-330 AAQNGL
+330 AKEGL
-336 EVQIDSGPF
+336 TVLVQDAPF
-345 TARYVRIWNDGHDKG
+345 EARYVRIWNDGHDKG
-360 KGGHYIEVEVWSTE
+360 KGGHYIEVEVLSTE
-374 EKKDPL
+374 DKKAPL
-380 PVPYQFRDVLTI
+380 PAEYKNRDVLQI
-392 PTYEYQGKTPN
+392 PTYSYTAQGGQAQKAEWDA
-403 NVTHPDVLD
+403 THPDVID
-412 FTLVNGAGG
+412 FTKTNKAGG
-421 TPLGTWGG
+421 KWGG
-429 HRFWMAVTPNQ
+429 YRYWMALTPNQ
-440 EGNSQ
+440 DGYSQ
-445 FENPCLVWSDDGKI
+445 YENPCLAASHDGI
-459 WSAEGIPNPL
+459 NWVVPNGIENPL
-469 SVVER
+469 SNVEH
-474 EPDGTHNC
+474 EPTGTHNC
-482 DNDVIYDPVSNELW
+482 DTDLVYNPDSDELW

-502 QDAQNYGQIGTSNFK
+502 RDQPAGTPSN
-517 PSILRCIRVAATQG
+517 LRLIRVKEKNNSFEITSTTG
-531 GSGFT
+531 G
-536 YAVQKDAG
+536 
-544 QENPYTDLVTSTYHY
+544 NPYESLINSQYRY
-559 DMQSPAVVRRDA
+559 DIQSPAIVRRGAD
-571 NTWLMWSNNSD
+571 NWLMWSNNSD
-582 QGVAPTG
+582 SDNSGNGWQSQVA
-589 WNNQNG
+589 
-595 FVELRRSTN
+595 FVELRTSTDGKN
-604 GTEWGEAKS
+604 WTNKQS
-613 LKPTLVLQ
+613 LADTLVLKGT
-621 NDWIPWHLDVQWIPN
+621 DGIDSYIPWHLDVQW
-636 VGADGSGEYWALI
+636 VEGQGEYWGLF
-649 CAYPKGGGSNHTDLF
+649 CAYPRGGNTTRTYLLF
-664 FAKSADGELWTT
+664 ATSKDGKTWTT
-676 YPNPI
+676 YPKPLI
-681 LSPRSGQWD
+681 SPRDNKWD
-690 QNFIYRSS
+690 NNFIYRST
-698 FTYDADGKL
+698 FVYDDASGTL
-707 SVWYSGGKEQP
+707 QVWYSGGKS
-718 GNHWRI
+718 GGWRI

-752 PAGEDGWVS
+752 PAGEDGWVP

-773 GAWTYEAPNRFAGA
+773 GAWTYEAPNRFADA

-827 LHRNAPG
+827 LHRDTAG
-834 AMDNKILERELEAG
+834 AMDNKILEKELEAD

-932 GLVTALTAGNV
+932 GLVTALTAGDV

-963 EAGELRMTVDKD
+963 EAGELRMTVDED

-1100 VFSENHNARISE
+1100 VFSENHNAGISE

-1140 DAPKDSGGSDHGGT
+1140 DAPKDSGGSDYGGT

-1363 MTYSTGRYSTIPSL
+1363 MTYSTGRYGTIPSL

-1450 KQNVSFQLT
+1450 KQNVSFQFT

-1466 IEFEPYSMLLV
+1466 IEFEPYSMFLV

-1530 TAHGESTWRKATITI
+1530 TAHGENTWRKATITI

-1627 VVDKLDQE
+1627 VVDKLNQE

-1688 VDLNGEAAPA
+1688 VDLNGAAALA

-1776 VTAVSYAPSPDGKV
+1776 DTAVSYAASPDGKV
-1790 TIDGNTVNGAAR
+1790 TIDGSTVTGAAR

-1863 DAPGA
+1863 DALGA

-1874 TGTGFRWIGQ
+1874 TGTGFRWVGQ

-1929 VRLAAESNAPV
+1929 VRLEAESNAPV

-2009 DGKPQKTVTGKMAG
+2009 DGKTQKTVTGKMAG

-2076 AWWDNSGIPGV
+2076 AWWDNSGVPGV

-2172 WLNNLI
+2172 WLNDLI

-2374 RKQVKDEI
+2374 REQVKGEI

-2421 LSSKLSDAEASAF
+2421 LSSKLSAAEASAF

-2604 NGGSTKLADDKFY
+2604 NGGSTKLADDNFY

-2641 KGGAEP
+2641 KGGAQP
-2647 TPTVTDFRLTTD
+2647 IPTVTDFRLTTD

-2685 YWGTNQAMLTSVD
+2685 YWGTDQAMLTSVD
-2698 AEGSDAFRSAEVK
+2698 AEGSDVSRSAEVK

-2744 TGGGTQPT
+2744 TGGDTQPT

-2797 SGDAAEQTATLTLP
+2797 SGDAAEQMATLSLP

-2837 VRVSGHYTPPVGPVT
+2837 VRVSGRYTPPVGPVT

>member
-15 LLLAAVMLLGMLPA
+15 LLLAAVMLLGMLP
-29 LTLPV
+29 V
-34 LALPVLAED
+34 LAKD
-43 PPASQKLTNTTDT
+43 PPALTNVAQGKNVSIHGPTSGADRPASWLTDGIT
-56 VVTYQGAVGTGRAPS
+56 ESGKYVEISKDTEQNSTDPS
-71 LVVDGDTSHNDNKYF
+71 YA
-86 VVGND
+86 
-91 QTQEKNETNPAN
+91 Q
-103 PTYWIQL
+103 I
-110 DLGKKYSLTE
+110 DLGTSYDIAKVEFWNYWDD
-120 MKLFVYHGRALKNL
+120 GRTL
-134 VVLASDSSTFDTYRI
+134 VGLVILASEKGTFAEDDRTVIFNSDT
-149 IWNADKE
+149 E
-156 NFFGLGTG
+156 NFFGFGVGTDTSYKSVSAG
-164 DKEQFPN
+164 LSVEKE
-171 ATVAGD
+171 ARGR
-177 TITLAAPTEAQ
+177 
-188 YVRILNNGHT
+188 YVRVMNNGHDGGT
-198 AGAGQG
+198 PGQKKHG
-204 AHYFEIEVYGTE
+204 GHYTEIKVYGTE
-216 HTGGAPETR
+216 HTGGAPETT
-225 LYNVAADCNVIV
+225 LYNVAAGCNVIV
-237 NKWGGGSDRPNSW
+237 NKWGSGSDRPNSW

-268 AQDMNAPSYAQID
+268 AQNTSDPSYAQID
-281 LGNIYPVSKVNFWNY
+281 LGNEYPVSKVNFWNY

-317 DGTTKEVYNANWT
+317 DGTTKEVYNADWT

-336 EVQIDSGPF
+336 EVQVDSAPF

-360 KGGHYIEVEVWSTE
+360 AKMGGHYIEVEVWSTE

-380 PVPYQFRDVLTI
+380 PVPYQFRDVLKI
-392 PTYEYQGKTPN
+392 PTYSYTAQGGQTQKAEWDT
-403 NVTHPDVLD
+403 THPDVID
-412 FTLVNGAGG
+412 FAKTSKDGG
-421 TPLGTWGG
+421 KWGG
-429 HRFWMAVTPNQ
+429 YRYWMVLTPNQ
-440 EGNSQ
+440 DGYSQ
-445 FENPCLVWSDDGKI
+445 YENPCLAASNDGVN
-459 WSAEGIPNPL
+459 WVVPNGIENPL
-469 SVVER
+469 SGVKH
-474 EPDGTHNC
+474 EPAGTHNC
-482 DNDVIYDPVSNELW
+482 DTDLVYNPDSDELW

-502 QDAQNYGQIGTSNFK
+502 QDSPAGTPSN
-517 PSILRCIRVAATQG
+517 LRLIRVKEDGNSFAI
-531 GSGFT
+531 
-536 YAVQKDAG
+536 
-544 QENPYTDLVTSTYHY
+544 TSTTDGKPYERLINSQYRY

-582 QGVAPTG
+582 SDNSGNGWQSQVA
-589 WNNQNG
+589 
-595 FVELRRSTN
+595 FIELYTSTDGKN
-604 GTEWGEAKS
+604 WTNKQS
-613 LKPTLVLQ
+613 LADTLVLKGA
-621 NDWIPWHLDVQWIPN
+621 DGIASYIPWHLDVQWVESQN
-636 VGADGSGEYWALI
+636 KYWGLF
-649 CAYPKGGGSNHTDLF
+649 CAYPKGGNTNRTYLLF
-664 FAKSADGELWTT
+664 GTSEDGKTWTT
-676 YPNPI
+676 YPKP
-681 LSPRSGQWD
+681 LLAPRDNKWD
-690 QNFIYRSS
+690 NNFIYRST
-698 FTYDADGKL
+698 FVYDDASGTL
-707 SVWYSGGKEQP
+707 QVWYSGGKS
-718 GNHWRI
+718 GGWRI

-733 TDTLPTLGAPYT
+733 TNTLPTLGEPYT

-761 VPASDDTNIHFD
+761 VPASNDTNIHFD

-890 PTEKTLWVDD
+890 PTENTLWVDD

-932 GLVTALTAGNV
+932 GLVTALTAGDV

-955 VALTIRSL
+955 VSLTIRSL
-963 EAGELRMTVDKD
+963 EAGALRMTVDED

-984 KYDGT
+984 KYDGQ

-1048 AANKQWYLDRIA
+1048 AANKQWYRDRIA

-1100 VFSENHNARISE
+1100 VFSENHNAGISE

-1140 DAPKDSGGSDHGGT
+1140 DAPKDSGGSDYGGT

-1328 LNKLGSNAANR
+1328 LNKLGSNASNR

-1363 MTYSTGRYSTIPSL
+1363 MTYSTGRYGTIPSL
-1377 PKMAQDPTGKDILR
+1377 PKMAQAPTGKDILR

-1403 IQNYFNARYPQRYNG
+1403 IQNYFNARYPQRYTG

-1438 FFDTRENSALHS
+1438 FFDTRESSALHS

-1530 TAHGESTWRKATITI
+1530 TAHGENTWRKATITI
-1545 SGLGAEPTL
+1545 SGLGEEPTL

-1589 FSLTN
+1589 FTLTN

-1627 VVDKLDQE
+1627 VVDKLNQE

-1677 SGEPILVETSE
+1677 SGEPVLVETSD
-1688 VDLNGEAAPA
+1688 VNLNGAAAPA

-1745 PTRVWSVEADP
+1745 PTRVWSVEANP

-1790 TIDGNTVNGAAR
+1790 TIAGDTVTGVAR

-1929 VRLAAESNAPV
+1929 VRLEAESNAPV

-1957 SSVALEPSGL
+1957 SSVALEPSGP

-2009 DGKPQKTVTGKMAG
+2009 DGKTQKTVTGKMAG

-2076 AWWDNSGIPGV
+2076 AWWDNSGVPGV

-2172 WLNNLI
+2172 WLNDLI

-2197 TDAVAQL
+2197 TGAVAQL

-2374 RKQVKDEI
+2374 REQVKDEI

-2487 ENKNQSATLTPTDA
+2487 ENKNQSATLIPTDA
-2501 TFATSM
+2501 KFATSM

-2582 RDLRSTVITLHTGE
+2582 RDLRSTVITLHTEE

-2617 TETYENGIYTLTI
+2617 TETYENGVYTLTI

-2647 TPTVTDFRLTTD
+2647 TPTVTEFKLVTD
-2659 PSPLTSA
+2659 PEALTSA

-2685 YWGTNQAMLTSVD
+2685 YWGTNQNALTAVD
-2698 AEGSDAFRSAEVK
+2698 TTVTADARSATVD
-2711 LLENTGTDAVTYY
+2711 LPANTGENAVTYY

-2775 TLAGTN
+2775 TLTGTN

-2786 QIKVGTITAKT
+2786 QIKAGTITAKT
-2797 SGDAAEQTATLTLP
+2797 SGDAAKQMATLTLP

-2822 VQYSLNGTDW
+2822 VQYSLNGVDW
-2832 FGGKT
+2832 VGGKT
-2837 VRVSGHYTPPVGPVT
+2837 VRVSGRYTPPVGPGT
-2852 PSVPTKPGVPERD
+2852 PSVPTKPGFPERD

-2873 RSSWYYDSVRAAW
+2873 RSSWYYDSVRTAW

-2931 GSPYWYS
+2931 GTPYWYS

-2952 MYLDYTPAQMNTPVK
+2952 MYLDYTPAQMNASVK

-2976 GAMSDY
+2976 GAMNDY

>member
-1 MIKGTRFFSRRLLP
+1 MIKGTRFFSKRLLP

-34 LALPVLAED
+34 LAEEPPALTNIAQGKNVSIHGPTSGADRPASWLTDGITESGKYVEISKDTEQNSTDPSYAQIDLGTSYDIAKVEFWNYWDDGRTLVGLVILASEKGTFAED
-43 PPASQKLTNTTDT
+43 DRTVIFNSDT
-56 VVTYQGAVGTGRAPS
+56 
-71 LVVDGDTSHNDNKYF
+71 
-86 VVGND
+86 
-91 QTQEKNETNPAN
+91 
-103 PTYWIQL
+103 
-110 DLGKKYSLTE
+110 
-120 MKLFVYHGRALKNL
+120 
-134 VVLASDSSTFDTYRI
+134 
-149 IWNADKE
+149 E
-156 NFFGLGTG
+156 NFFGFGVGTDASYKSVSAG
-164 DKEQFPN
+164 LSVEKE
-171 ATVAGD
+171 ARGR
-177 TITLAAPTEAQ
+177 
-188 YVRILNNGHT
+188 YVRVMNNGHDGGT
-198 AGAGQG
+198 PGQKKHG
-204 AHYFEIEVYGTE
+204 GHYTEIKVYGTE
-216 HTGGAPETR
+216 HTGGAPETT
-225 LYNVAADCNVIV
+225 LYNVAAGCNVIV

-268 AQDMNAPSYAQID
+268 AQNTSDPSYAQID
-281 LGNIYPVSKVNFWNY
+281 LGNEYPVSKVNFWNY

-317 DGTTKEVYNANWT
+317 DGTTKEVYNADWT

-336 EVQIDSGPF
+336 EVQVDSAPF

-360 KGGHYIEVEVWSTE
+360 AKMGGHYIEVEVWSTE

-380 PVPYQFRDVLTI
+380 PVPYQFRDVLRI
-392 PTYEYQGKTPN
+392 PTYSYTAQGGQTQKAEWDT
-403 NVTHPDVLD
+403 THPDVID
-412 FTLVNGAGG
+412 FAKTSKEGG
-421 TPLGTWGG
+421 KWGG
-429 HRFWMAVTPNQ
+429 YRYWMVLTPNQ
-440 EGNSQ
+440 DGYSQ
-445 FENPCLVWSDDGKI
+445 YENPCLAASNDGVN
-459 WSAEGIPNPL
+459 WVVPNGIENPL
-469 SVVER
+469 SGVKH
-474 EPDGTHNC
+474 EPTGTHNC
-482 DNDVIYDPVSNELW
+482 DTDLVYNPDSDELW

-502 QDAQNYGQIGTSNFK
+502 QDSPAGTPSN
-517 PSILRCIRVAATQG
+517 LRLIRVKEDGNSFAI
-531 GSGFT
+531 
-536 YAVQKDAG
+536 
-544 QENPYTDLVTSTYHY
+544 TSTTDGKPYERLINSQYRY

-582 QGVAPTG
+582 SDNSGNGWQSQVA
-589 WNNQNG
+589 
-595 FVELRRSTN
+595 FVELYTSTDGKN
-604 GTEWGEAKS
+604 WTNKQS
-613 LKPTLVLQ
+613 LADTLVLKGA
-621 NDWIPWHLDVQWIPN
+621 DGIASYIPWHLDVQWVESQN
-636 VGADGSGEYWALI
+636 KYWGLF
-649 CAYPKGGGSNHTDLF
+649 CAYPKGGNTNRTYLLF
-664 FAKSADGELWTT
+664 GTSEDGKTWTT
-676 YPNPI
+676 YPKP
-681 LSPRSGQWD
+681 LLAPRDNKWD
-690 QNFIYRSS
+690 NNFIYRST
-698 FTYDADGKL
+698 FIYDDASGTL
-707 SVWYSGGKEQP
+707 QVWYSGGKS
-718 GNHWRI
+718 GGWRI

-733 TDTLPTLGAPYT
+733 TNTLPTLGEPYT

-773 GAWTYEAPNRFAGA
+773 GAWTYEAPNRFAGT

-890 PTEKTLWVDD
+890 PTEKTLWAGD
-900 TLQISAL
+900 TLQLSAL
-907 VPFNATDKTV
+907 VPFNATDKAI
-917 TYTSSDTGKATVTAT
+917 TYTSSDQNKATVTDT
-932 GLVTALTAGNV
+932 GFVTALAAGEV
-943 TITVKAGQSEKT
+943 TITVAAGT
-955 VALTIRSL
+955 VQKIVQLTIRSL
-963 EAGELRMTVDKD
+963 EAGELRMTVDED

-984 KYDGT
+984 KYDGK

-1012 LTGTDETGWKGPTVQ
+1012 LTGTDETGWQGPTVQ

-1100 VFSENHNARISE
+1100 VFSENHNAGISE

-1140 DAPKDSGGSDHGGT
+1140 DAPKDSGGSDYGGT

-1223 GPQWGA
+1223 GPQWGDS
-1229 NTFSVQGGPEECRG
+1229 TFDVFGGAEECRG

-1363 MTYSTGRYSTIPSL
+1363 MTYSTGRYGTIPSL
-1377 PKMAQDPTGKDILR
+1377 PKMAQAPTGKDILR
-1391 MADVQALGGAAG
+1391 MADVQALGGAVG
-1403 IQNYFNARYPQRYNG
+1403 IQNYFNERYPQRYTG
-1418 TGYAHYDELTKS
+1418 TGYAHYDALTKS

-1438 FFDTRENSALHS
+1438 FFDTRESSALHS
-1450 KQNVSFQLT
+1450 KQNVSFQLA
-1459 QNSFGAN
+1459 QNGLGTT

-1477 DEAQAGTLQFRFNNY
+1477 DEAQAGTIQFRFNNY
-1492 WVDKNPIWEGYVK
+1492 WVDKNPIWDGYVK
-1505 GTTPTWDSDNNRLM
+1505 GTTATWDSDNNRLM

-1530 TAHGESTWRKATITI
+1530 TAHGENTWRKATITI

-1589 FSLTN
+1589 FTLTN

-1627 VVDKLDQE
+1627 VVDKLNQE

-1688 VDLNGEAAPA
+1688 VDLNGAAALA

-1745 PTRVWSVEADP
+1745 PTRVWSVEANP

-1776 VTAVSYAPSPDGKV
+1776 VTAVSYTSSPDGKV
-1790 TIDGNTVNGAAR
+1790 TIDGNTVTGVAR

-1834 SHSGQIQYTGNWVDE
+1834 SHSGQIQYTGSWVDE
-1849 TSTNHYEGSAKEAN
+1849 TSTNHYKGSAKEAN

-1929 VRLAAESNAPV
+1929 VRLEAESNAPV

-1999 ENDTIAGLSG
+1999 ENDTIASLSG
-2009 DGKPQKTVTGKMAG
+2009 DGKTQKTVTGKMAG

-2172 WLNNLI
+2172 WLNDLI

-2197 TDAVAQL
+2197 TGAVAQL

-2374 RKQVKDEI
+2374 REQVKDEI

-2446 INILNAQYPELSTG
+2446 INILNAQYLKLSTG

-2487 ENKNQSATLTPTDA
+2487 ENKNQSATLIPTDA
-2501 TFATSM
+2501 KFATSM

-2582 RDLRSTVITLHTGE
+2582 RDLRSTVITLHTEE

-2604 NGGSTKLADDKFY
+2604 NGGSTKLADDNFY
-2617 TETYENGIYTLTI
+2617 TETYENGVYTLTI

-2641 KGGAEP
+2641 KGGAQP
-2647 TPTVTDFRLTTD
+2647 TPTVTEFKLVTD
-2659 PSPLTSA
+2659 PETLTSA

-2685 YWGTNQAMLTSVD
+2685 YWGTDQAMLTPVD
-2698 AEGSDAFRSAEVK
+2698 AEGSDVSRSTKVT
-2711 LLENTGTDAVTYY
+2711 LPENTSTDAVTYY

-2775 TLAGTN
+2775 TLTGTN

-2786 QIKVGTITAKT
+2786 QIKAGTITAQT
-2797 SGDAAEQTATLTLP
+2797 SGDAAEQTATLTLL

-2822 VQYSLNGTDW
+2822 VQYSLNGVDW
-2832 FGGKT
+2832 VGGKT
-2837 VRVSGHYTPPVGPVT
+2837 VRVSGRYTPPVSPGT

-2873 RSSWYYDSVRAAW
+2873 RSSWYYDSVRTAW
-2886 EKDLIDGVTRTL
+2886 KKDLIDGVTRTL

-2952 MYLDYTPAQMNTPVK
+2952 MYLDYTPAQMNAPVK

>member
-34 LALPVLAED
+34 LAEE

-56 VVTYQGAVGTGRAPS
+56 EVTYQGAVGTGRAPS

-216 HTGGAPETR
+216 HTGGAPETT
-225 LYNVAADCNVIV
+225 LYNVAAGCNVIV

-256 DNAKYIEVCKDK
+256 ANAKYIEVCKDK

-281 LGNIYPVSKVNFWNY
+281 LGNEYPVSKVNFWNY
-296 WDDGRT
+296 WGDGRT
-302 LKDLHIILSTTEDFR
+302 LKDLHIILSTTEDFQA
-317 DGTTKEVYNANWT
+317 GTTKEVYNADWT

-336 EVQIDSGPF
+336 EVQVDSAPF

-360 KGGHYIEVEVWSTE
+360 AKMGGHYIEVEVWSTE

-380 PVPYQFRDVLTI
+380 PVPYQLRDVLTI
-392 PTYEYQGKTPN
+392 PTYSYTAQGGQTQKAEWDT
-403 NVTHPDVLD
+403 THPDVID
-412 FTLVNGAGG
+412 FAKTSKEGG
-421 TPLGTWGG
+421 KWGG
-429 HRFWMAVTPNQ
+429 YRYWMVLTPNQ
-440 EGNSQ
+440 DGYSQ
-445 FENPCLVWSDDGKI
+445 YENPCLAASNDGVN
-459 WSAEGIPNPL
+459 WVVPNGIENPL
-469 SVVER
+469 SGVKH
-474 EPDGTHNC
+474 EPAGTHNC
-482 DNDVIYDPVSNELW
+482 DTDLVYNPDSDELW

-502 QDAQNYGQIGTSNFK
+502 QDSPAGTPSN
-517 PSILRCIRVAATQG
+517 LRLIRVKEDGNSFAI
-531 GSGFT
+531 
-536 YAVQKDAG
+536 
-544 QENPYTDLVTSTYHY
+544 TSTTDDKPYERLINSQYRY
-559 DMQSPAVVRRDA
+559 DMQSPAVVRRNA

-582 QGVAPTG
+582 SNNSGNGWQSQVA
-589 WNNQNG
+589 
-595 FVELRRSTN
+595 FVELYTSTDGKN
-604 GTEWGEAKS
+604 WTNKQS
-613 LKPTLVLQ
+613 LADTLVLKGA
-621 NDWIPWHLDVQWIPN
+621 DGIASYIPWHLDVQWVESQN
-636 VGADGSGEYWALI
+636 KYWGLF
-649 CAYPKGGGSNHTDLF
+649 CAYPKGGNTNRTYLLF
-664 FAKSADGELWTT
+664 GTSEDGKTWTT
-676 YPNPI
+676 YQKP
-681 LSPRSGQWD
+681 LLAPR
-690 QNFIYRSS
+690 
-698 FTYDADGKL
+698 
-707 SVWYSGGKEQP
+707 
-718 GNHWRI
+718 
-724 AYTEFENFL
+724 
-733 TDTLPTLGAPYT
+733 
-745 PGTPTPP
+745 
-752 PAGEDGWVS
+752 
-761 VPASDDTNIHFD
+761 
-773 GAWTYEAPNRFAGA
+773 
-787 EGSTAT
+787 
-793 LYFYGSGIRYY
+793 
-804 AQYETNFGEVEV
+804 
-816 QIDDGTPETYD
+816 
-827 LHRNAPG
+827 
-834 AMDNKILERELEAG
+834 DNKW
-848 YHRITI
+848 
-854 KRKHGG
+854 
-860 GLDSGVIDLNKFE
+860 DNNSGV
-873 VRYDT
+873 
-878 SATISNHLYGVS
+878 
-890 PTEKTLWVDD
+890 
-900 TLQISAL
+900 
-907 VPFNATDKTV
+907 
-917 TYTSSDTGKATVTAT
+917 
-932 GLVTALTAGNV
+932 
-943 TITVKAGQSEKT
+943 
-955 VALTIRSL
+955 
-963 EAGELRMTVDKD
+963 
-975 NPLFLHGLY
+975 
-984 KYDGT
+984 
-989 GYPANGLAGP
+989 
-999 LQGGKSIQGFWTA
+999 
-1012 LTGTDETGWKGPTVQ
+1012 
-1027 AGNKTIHHA
+1027 
-1036 ILIHA
+1036 
-1041 SGTVEGS
+1041 
-1048 AANKQWYLDRIA
+1048 
-1060 ETKNDNIPF
+1060 
-1069 FLMVS
+1069 
-1074 NSHTGTFLDLDW
+1074 
-1086 LDGIYEQ
+1086 
-1093 NENMMGV
+1093 
-1100 VFSENHNARISE
+1100 
-1112 RDRRITYM
+1112 
-1120 DALVKQAAKWG
+1120 
-1131 GYVINCDMN
+1131 
-1140 DAPKDSGGSDHGGT
+1140 
-1154 LEYFLNNETLYQTL
+1154 
-1168 KKYSQN
+1168 
-1174 YILLAKTT
+1174 
-1182 SAWSNVSYNSH
+1182 
-1193 ESVALGAWLDGLCGN
+1193 
-1208 WGSLIDSWMWFIEGY
+1208 
-1223 GPQWGA
+1223 
-1229 NTFSVQGGPEECRG
+1229 
-1243 PVSMPEL
+1243 
-1250 LFAMRMVQQARTGAT
+1250 
-1265 VFTFEH
+1265 
-1271 PDHAEAVGDNEGAKT
+1271 
-1286 YFTPNY
+1286 
-1292 KYSIAKAM
+1292 
-1300 EYMRDYAIP
+1300 
-1309 TREQVMQNTK
+1309 
-1319 VFYASSGGT
+1319 
-1328 LNKLGSNAANR
+1328 
-1339 LLDPLYGDSGSSGP
+1339 
-1353 NKGKNNGTTM
+1353 
-1363 MTYSTGRYSTIPSL
+1363 
-1377 PKMAQDPTGKDILR
+1377 
-1391 MADVQALGGAAG
+1391 
-1403 IQNYFNARYPQRYNG
+1403 
-1418 TGYAHYDELTKS
+1418 
-1430 WLTYNSNW
+1430 
-1438 FFDTRENSALHS
+1438 
-1450 KQNVSFQLT
+1450 
-1459 QNSFGAN
+1459 
-1466 IEFEPYSMLLV
+1466 
-1477 DEAQAGTLQFRFNNY
+1477 
-1492 WVDKNPIWEGYVK
+1492 
-1505 GTTPTWDSDNNRLM
+1505 
-1519 YNYLKDSYAQN
+1519 
-1530 TAHGESTWRKATITI
+1530 
-1545 SGLGAEPTL
+1545 
-1554 ALTSSLAGQSKQIQT
+1554 
-1569 AFDAAAG
+1569 
-1576 TYTITLDGNGYQE
+1576 
-1589 FSLTN
+1589 
-1594 LVPAQ
+1594 
-1599 APAENWVSV
+1599 
-1608 PSRVNG
+1608 
-1614 NQLSPHIQ
+1614 
-1622 FEEGW
+1622 
-1627 VVDKLDQE
+1627 
-1635 DPSSYTKGA
+1635 
-1644 QASLVFYGT
+1644 
-1653 GVRYFAQK
+1653 
-1661 DTNFGTA
+1661 
-1668 IVRLYRHNP
+1668 
-1677 SGEPILVETSE
+1677 
-1688 VDLNGEAAPA
+1688 
-1698 AKVYEKTGLT
+1698 
-1708 PDVYL
+1708 
-1713 ISVEPKEGWNNAD
+1713 
-1726 KNVIDLQKFEVN
+1726 
-1738 QTAIETV
+1738 
-1745 PTRVWSVEADP
+1745 
-1756 ASITVGGTST
+1756 
-1766 LKTRLNFNAA
+1766 
-1776 VTAVSYAPSPDGKV
+1776 
-1790 TIDGNTVNGAAR
+1790 
-1802 GTVTITATA
+1802 
-1811 AGSSKTTTLTV
+1811 
-1822 TGGTAGNWVYVD
+1822 
-1834 SHSGQIQYTGNWVDE
+1834 
-1849 TSTNHYEGSAKEAN
+1849 
-1863 DAPGA
+1863 
-1868 TASLTF
+1868 
-1874 TGTGFRWIGQ
+1874 
-1884 MDSNYG
+1884 
-1890 RAWIYVDDVLVAIGN
+1890 
-1905 ANSSTNPYQF
+1905 
-1915 TILELHGLENKQHT
+1915 
-1929 VRLAAESNAPV
+1929 
-1940 QVDAFA
+1940 
-1946 YYTGTDLDETV
+1946 
-1957 SSVALEPSGL
+1957 
-1967 IRLGDGESKPVLA
+1967 
-1980 MAMNAERVVVF
+1980 
-1991 RDDFRFTL
+1991 
-1999 ENDTIAGLSG
+1999 
-2009 DGKPQKTVTGKMAG
+2009 
-2023 RTRLHVTLPELNDKS
+2023 
-2038 ATAEIVVTSTEPAT
+2038 
-2052 TPRMLVDA
+2052 
-2060 EHPLL
+2060 
-2065 LVSLYANTKHP
+2065 
-2076 AWWDNSGIPGV
+2076 PGV

-2197 TDAVAQL
+2197 TNAVAQL

-2374 RKQVKDEI
+2374 REQVKDEI

-2421 LSSKLSDAEASAF
+2421 LSSKLSAAEASAF

-2446 INILNAQYPELSTG
+2446 VNILNALYPELSTG

-2507 GFTLTP
+2507 GFILTP

-2604 NGGSTKLADDKFY
+2604 NGGSTKLADDNFY

-2630 THNGQVNVTIR
+2630 THNGQVNVTIQ
-2641 KGGAEP
+2641 KG
-2647 TPTVTDFRLTTD
+2647 
-2659 PSPLTSA
+2659 S
-2666 GGKAMLTLTGTNL
+2666 
-2679 PDGTKF
+2679 
-2685 YWGTNQAMLTSVD
+2685 
-2698 AEGSDAFRSAEVK
+2698 
-2711 LLENTGTDAVTYY
+2711 
-2724 FRYSLDGTTLAG
+2724 
-2736 ELTATVPG
+2736 
-2744 TGGGTQPT
+2744 TQPT

-2762 PTELPSNGGMITV
+2762 PTELPSNGGMIMV
-2775 TLAGTN
+2775 TLTGTN

-2786 QIKVGTITAKT
+2786 QIKAGTITAKT
-2797 SGDAAEQTATLTLP
+2797 SGNAAEQTATLTLP
-2811 ANYSSSSVSYT
+2811 ANYSSSSVNYT

-2837 VRVSGHYTPPVGPVT
+2837 VRVSGRYTPPVGPVT

-2873 RSSWYYDSVRAAW
+2873 RSSWYYDSIRAAW

-2952 MYLDYTPAQMNTPVK
+2952 MYLDYTPAQMNAPVK

>member
-34 LALPVLAED
+34 LAEEPPALTNIAQGKNVSIHGPTSGADRPASWLTDGITESGKYVEISKDTEQNSTDPSYAQIDLGTSYDIAKVEFWNYWDDGRTLVGLVILASEKGTFAED
-43 PPASQKLTNTTDT
+43 DRTVIFNSDT
-56 VVTYQGAVGTGRAPS
+56 
-71 LVVDGDTSHNDNKYF
+71 
-86 VVGND
+86 
-91 QTQEKNETNPAN
+91 
-103 PTYWIQL
+103 
-110 DLGKKYSLTE
+110 
-120 MKLFVYHGRALKNL
+120 
-134 VVLASDSSTFDTYRI
+134 
-149 IWNADKE
+149 E
-156 NFFGLGTG
+156 NFFGFGVGT
-164 DKEQFPN
+164 DTSYKS
-171 ATVAGD
+171 VSAG
-177 TITLAAPTEAQ
+177 LSVERAARGR
-188 YVRILNNGHT
+188 YVRVMNNGHDGGT
-198 AGAGQG
+198 PGQKKHG
-204 AHYFEIEVYGTE
+204 GHYTEIKVYGTE
-216 HTGGAPETR
+216 HTGGAPETT
-225 LYNVAADCNVIV
+225 LYNVAAGCNVIV

-268 AQDMNAPSYAQID
+268 AQNTSDPSYAQID
-281 LGNIYPVSKVNFWNY
+281 LGNEYPVSKVNFWNY
-296 WDDGRT
+296 WSDGRT

-360 KGGHYIEVEVWSTE
+360 AKMGGHYIEVEVWSTE
-374 EKKDPL
+374 EQKEPL
-380 PVPYQFRDVLTI
+380 PVPYQLRDVLKI
-392 PTYEYQGKTPN
+392 PTYSYTAQGGQTQKAEWDT
-403 NVTHPDVLD
+403 THPDVID
-412 FTLVNGAGG
+412 FAKTSKEGG
-421 TPLGTWGG
+421 KWGG
-429 HRFWMAVTPNQ
+429 YRYWMVLTPNQ
-440 EGNSQ
+440 DGYSQ
-445 FENPCLVWSDDGKI
+445 YENPCLAASNDGVN
-459 WSAEGIPNPL
+459 WVVPNGIENPL
-469 SVVER
+469 SGVKH
-474 EPDGTHNC
+474 EPAGTHNC
-482 DNDVIYDPVSNELW
+482 DTDLVYNPDSDELW

-502 QDAQNYGQIGTSNFK
+502 QDSPAGTPSN
-517 PSILRCIRVAATQG
+517 LRLIRVKEKND
-531 GSGFT
+531 GF
-536 YAVQKDAG
+536 
-544 QENPYTDLVTSTYHY
+544 EITSTTDGKPYERLINSQYRY
-559 DMQSPAVVRRDA
+559 DMQSPAVVRRNA

-582 QGVAPTG
+582 SDNSGNGWQSQVA
-589 WNNQNG
+589 
-595 FVELRRSTN
+595 FVELYTSTDGKN
-604 GTEWGEAKS
+604 WTNKQS
-613 LKPTLVLQ
+613 LADTLVLKGA
-621 NDWIPWHLDVQWIPN
+621 DGIASYIPWHLDVQWVESQN
-636 VGADGSGEYWALI
+636 KYWGLF
-649 CAYPKGGGSNHTDLF
+649 CAYPKGGNTNRTYLLF
-664 FAKSADGELWTT
+664 GTSEDGKTWTT
-676 YPNPI
+676 YPKP
-681 LSPRSGQWD
+681 LLAPRDNKWD
-690 QNFIYRSS
+690 NNFIYRST
-698 FTYDADGKL
+698 FVYDDASGTL
-707 SVWYSGGKEQP
+707 QVWYSGGKS
-718 GNHWRI
+718 GGWRI
-724 AYTEFENFL
+724 AYTEFEKFL
-733 TDTLPTLGAPYT
+733 TDTLPTLGDPYT
-745 PGTPTPP
+745 PDTPTPP

-932 GLVTALTAGNV
+932 GLVTALTAGDV

-955 VALTIRSL
+955 VSLTIRSL
-963 EAGELRMTVDKD
+963 EAGELRMTVDED

-984 KYDGT
+984 KYDGP

-1048 AANKQWYLDRIA
+1048 EANKQWYLERIA

-1100 VFSENHNARISE
+1100 VFSENHNAGISE

-1223 GPQWGA
+1223 GPQWGDS
-1229 NTFSVQGGPEECRG
+1229 TFDVFGGAEECRG

-1363 MTYSTGRYSTIPSL
+1363 MTYSTGRYGTIPSL
-1377 PKMAQDPTGKDILR
+1377 PKLAQNPTGKDILT
-1391 MADVQALGGAAG
+1391 MTGVQALGGASG
-1403 IQNYFNARYPQRYNG
+1403 IQNYFNERYPQRYTG
-1418 TGYAHYDELTKS
+1418 TGYAHYDALTKS

-1438 FFDTRENSALHS
+1438 FFDTRESSALHS
-1450 KQNVSFQLT
+1450 KQNVSFQLA
-1459 QNSFGAN
+1459 QNGLGTT
-1466 IEFEPYSMLLV
+1466 IEFEPYSMFLV

-1492 WVDKNPIWEGYVK
+1492 WVDKNPIWKGYVK
-1505 GTTPTWDSDNNRLM
+1505 GATPTWDSDHNRLM
-1519 YNYLKDSYAQN
+1519 YDYLKDSYAQN
-1530 TAHGESTWRKATITI
+1530 TAHGENTWRKATITI

-1589 FSLTN
+1589 FTLTN

-1688 VDLNGEAAPA
+1688 VNLNGAAASA

-1745 PTRVWSVEADP
+1745 PTRVWSVEANP

-1776 VTAVSYAPSPDGKV
+1776 VTAVSYTPSPDGKV
-1790 TIDGNTVNGAAR
+1790 TIDGNTVTGVAR

-1863 DAPGA
+1863 DAPSA

-1929 VRLAAESNAPV
+1929 VRLEAESNAPV

-2009 DGKPQKTVTGKMAG
+2009 DGKTQKTVTGKMAG

-2076 AWWDNSGIPGV
+2076 AWWDNSGVPGV

-2307 YEDVRRVYTFP
+2307 NEDVRRVYTFP

-2374 RKQVKDEI
+2374 REQVKGEI

-2582 RDLRSTVITLHTGE
+2582 RDLRSTVITLHTEE

-2617 TETYENGIYTLTI
+2617 TETYENGVYTLTI

-2641 KGGAEP
+2641 KGGAQP
-2647 TPTVTDFRLTTD
+2647 TPTVTEFKLVTD
-2659 PSPLTSA
+2659 PETLTSA

-2685 YWGTNQAMLTSVD
+2685 YWGTDQAMLTPVD
-2698 AEGSDAFRSAEVK
+2698 AEGSDVSRSTKVT
-2711 LLENTGTDAVTYY
+2711 LPENTSTDAVTYY

-2775 TLAGTN
+2775 TLTGTN

-2786 QIKVGTITAKT
+2786 QIKAGTITAQT
-2797 SGDAAEQTATLTLP
+2797 SGDAAEQTATLTLL

-2822 VQYSLNGTDW
+2822 VQYSLNGVDW
-2832 FGGKT
+2832 VGGKT
-2837 VRVSGHYTPPVGPVT
+2837 VRVSGRYTPPVSPGT

-2873 RSSWYYDSVRAAW
+2873 RSSWYYDSVRTAW
-2886 EKDLIDGVTRTL
+2886 KKDLIDGVTRTL

-2952 MYLDYTPAQMNTPVK
+2952 MYLDYTPGQMNTPVK

>member
-34 LALPVLAED
+34 LAED
-43 PPASQKLTNTTDT
+43 PPALTNVAQGKNVSIHGPTSGTDRPASWLT
-56 VVTYQGAVGTGRAPS
+56 DGITDSGKYVEISKDTEQNSTDPS
-71 LVVDGDTSHNDNKYF
+71 YA
-86 VVGND
+86 
-91 QTQEKNETNPAN
+91 Q
-103 PTYWIQL
+103 I
-110 DLGKKYSLTE
+110 DLGTSYDIAKVEFWNYWDD
-120 MKLFVYHGRALKNL
+120 GRTL
-134 VVLASDSSTFDTYRI
+134 VGLVILASEKGTFAEDDRTVIFNSDT
-149 IWNADKE
+149 E
-156 NFFGLGTG
+156 NFFGFGVGTDASYKSVSAG
-164 DKEQFPN
+164 LSVEKE
-171 ATVAGD
+171 ARGR
-177 TITLAAPTEAQ
+177 
-188 YVRILNNGHT
+188 YVRVMNNGHDGGT
-198 AGAGQG
+198 PGQKKHG
-204 AHYFEIEVYGTE
+204 GHYTEIKVYGTE
-216 HTGGAPETR
+216 HTGGAPETT
-225 LYNVAADCNVIV
+225 LYNVAAGCNVIV

-268 AQDMNAPSYAQID
+268 AQNTSDPSYAQID
-281 LGNIYPVSKVNFWNY
+281 LGNEYPVSKVNFWNY
-296 WDDGRT
+296 WQDNRT
-302 LKDLHIILSTTEDFR
+302 LNSLHILLSTTADFQ
-317 DGTTKEVYNANWT
+317 TENTKEIYSGNWQP
-330 AAQNGL
+330 AKEGL
-336 EVQIDSGPF
+336 TVLVQDAPF
-345 TARYVRIWNDGHDKG
+345 EARYVRIWNDGHDKG
-360 KGGHYIEVEVWSTE
+360 KGGHYIEVEVLSTE
-374 EKKDPL
+374 DKKAPL
-380 PVPYQFRDVLTI
+380 PAEYKNRDVLQI
-392 PTYEYQGKTPN
+392 PTYSYTAQGGQAQKAEWDA
-403 NVTHPDVLD
+403 THPDVID
-412 FTLVNGAGG
+412 FTKTNKAGG
-421 TPLGTWGG
+421 KWGG
-429 HRFWMAVTPNQ
+429 YRYWMALTPNQ
-440 EGNSQ
+440 DGYSQ
-445 FENPCLVWSDDGKI
+445 YENPCLAASHDGI
-459 WSAEGIPNPL
+459 NWVVPNGIENPL
-469 SVVER
+469 SNVEH
-474 EPDGTHNC
+474 EPTGTHNC
-482 DNDVIYDPVSNELW
+482 DTDLVYNPDSDELW

-502 QDAQNYGQIGTSNFK
+502 RDQPAGTPSN
-517 PSILRCIRVAATQG
+517 LRLIRVKEKNNSFEITSTTG
-531 GSGFT
+531 G
-536 YAVQKDAG
+536 
-544 QENPYTDLVTSTYHY
+544 NPYESLINSQYRY
-559 DMQSPAVVRRDA
+559 DMQSPAIVRRGAD
-571 NTWLMWSNNSD
+571 NWLMWSNNSD
-582 QGVAPTG
+582 SDNSGNGWQSQVA
-589 WNNQNG
+589 
-595 FVELRRSTN
+595 FVELRTSTDGKN
-604 GTEWGEAKS
+604 WTNKQS
-613 LKPTLVLQ
+613 LADTLVLKGT
-621 NDWIPWHLDVQWIPN
+621 DGIDSYIPWHLDVQW
-636 VGADGSGEYWALI
+636 VEGQGEYWGLF
-649 CAYPKGGGSNHTDLF
+649 CAYPRGGNTTRTYLLF
-664 FAKSADGELWTT
+664 ATSKDGKTWTT
-676 YPNPI
+676 YPKPLI
-681 LSPRSGQWD
+681 SPRDNKWD
-690 QNFIYRSS
+690 NNFIYRST
-698 FTYDADGKL
+698 FVYDDASGTL
-707 SVWYSGGKEQP
+707 QVWYSGGKS
-718 GNHWRI
+718 GGWRI

-733 TDTLPTLGAPYT
+733 TDTLPTLGEPYT

-827 LHRNAPG
+827 LHRDAPG
-834 AMDNKILERELEAG
+834 AMDNKILEKELEAG

-860 GLDSGVIDLNKFE
+860 GLDSGVIDLNRFE

-932 GLVTALTAGNV
+932 GLVTALTAGDV

-955 VALTIRSL
+955 VSLTIRSL
-963 EAGELRMTVDKD
+963 EAGAQRMTVDED

-984 KYDGT
+984 KYDGQ

-1048 AANKQWYLDRIA
+1048 AANKQWYRDRIA

-1100 VFSENHNARISE
+1100 VFSENHNAGISE

-1530 TAHGESTWRKATITI
+1530 TAHSENTWRKATITI

-1589 FSLTN
+1589 FTLTN

-1627 VVDKLDQE
+1627 VVDKLNQE

-1688 VDLNGEAAPA
+1688 VDLNGAAAPA

-1776 VTAVSYAPSPDGKV
+1776 DTAVSYAASPDGKV
-1790 TIDGNTVNGAAR
+1790 TIDGSTVTGAAR

-1929 VRLAAESNAPV
+1929 VRLEAESNAPV

-1957 SSVALEPSGL
+1957 FSVALEPSGL
-1967 IRLGDGESKPVLA
+1967 IRLGDGESKRVLA

-2009 DGKPQKTVTGKMAG
+2009 DGKTQKTVTGKMAG

-2087 PMQGHNTMEGVWS
+2087 PMQGHNTMEGVWR

-2172 WLNNLI
+2172 WLNDLI

-2197 TDAVAQL
+2197 TGAVAQL

-2374 RKQVKDEI
+2374 REQVKGEI

-2582 RDLRSTVITLHTGE
+2582 RDLRSTMITLHTGD

-2604 NGGSTKLADDKFY
+2604 NGGSTKLADDNFY
-2617 TETYENGIYTLTI
+2617 TEAYENGVYTLTI

-2685 YWGTNQAMLTSVD
+2685 HWGTDQAMLTPVD
-2698 AEGSDAFRSAEVK
+2698 AEGSDASRSAEVK

-2775 TLAGTN
+2775 TLTGTN

-2786 QIKVGTITAKT
+2786 QIKAGTITAKT
-2797 SGDAAEQTATLTLP
+2797 SGDAAKQTATLTLP

-2837 VRVSGHYTPPVGPVT
+2837 VRVSGRYTPPVGPVT

>member
-15 LLLAAVMLLGMLPA
+15 LLLAAVMLLSMMPA

-34 LALPVLAED
+34 LAEEPPALTNVAQGKNVSIHGPTSGADRPASWLTDGITDSGKYVEISKDTEQNSTDPSYAQIDLGTSYDIAKVEFWNYWDDGRTLVGLVILASEKGTFAED
-43 PPASQKLTNTTDT
+43 DRTVIFNSDT
-56 VVTYQGAVGTGRAPS
+56 
-71 LVVDGDTSHNDNKYF
+71 
-86 VVGND
+86 
-91 QTQEKNETNPAN
+91 
-103 PTYWIQL
+103 
-110 DLGKKYSLTE
+110 
-120 MKLFVYHGRALKNL
+120 
-134 VVLASDSSTFDTYRI
+134 
-149 IWNADKE
+149 E
-156 NFFGLGTG
+156 NFFGFGVGTDASYKSVSAG
-164 DKEQFPN
+164 LSVEKE
-171 ATVAGD
+171 ARGR
-177 TITLAAPTEAQ
+177 
-188 YVRILNNGHT
+188 YVRVMNNGHDGGT
-198 AGAGQG
+198 PGQKKHG
-204 AHYFEIEVYGTE
+204 GHYTEIKVYGTE
-216 HTGGAPETR
+216 HTGAVTPPEPT
-225 LYNVAADCNVIV
+225 LHNVAAGCNVIV
-237 NKWGGGSDRPNSW
+237 NKWGGGNDRPNSW

-268 AQDMNAPSYAQID
+268 AQNTSDPSYAQID
-281 LGNIYPVSKVNFWNY
+281 LGNEYPVSKVNFWNY

-302 LKDLHIILSTTEDFR
+302 LKDLHIILSTTEDFQT
-317 DGTTKEVYNANWT
+317 GTTKEIYNDNWQAT
-330 AAQNGL
+330 EAGL
-336 EVQIDSGPF
+336 DVSVTDDPYN
-345 TARYVRIWNDGHDKG
+345 ARYVRIWNDGHDKG

-380 PVPYQFRDVLTI
+380 PVPYQFRDVLKI
-392 PTYEYQGKTPN
+392 PTYSYTAQGGQTQKAEWDT
-403 NVTHPDVLD
+403 THPDVID
-412 FTLVNGAGG
+412 FAKTSKEGG
-421 TPLGTWGG
+421 KWGG
-429 HRFWMAVTPNQ
+429 YRYWMVLTPNQ
-440 EGNSQ
+440 DGYSQ
-445 FENPCLVWSDDGKI
+445 YENPCLAASNDGVN
-459 WSAEGIPNPL
+459 WVVPNGIENPL
-469 SVVER
+469 SGVKH
-474 EPDGTHNC
+474 EPAGTHNC
-482 DNDVIYDPVSNELW
+482 DTDLVYNPDSDELW

-502 QDAQNYGQIGTSNFK
+502 QDSPAGTPSN
-517 PSILRCIRVAATQG
+517 LRLIRVKEKND
-531 GSGFT
+531 GF
-536 YAVQKDAG
+536 
-544 QENPYTDLVTSTYHY
+544 EITSTTDGKPYERLINSQYRY
-559 DMQSPAVVRRDA
+559 DMQSPAVVRRNA

-582 QGVAPTG
+582 SDNSGNGWQSQVA
-589 WNNQNG
+589 
-595 FVELRRSTN
+595 FVELYTSADGKNWTN
-604 GTEWGEAKS
+604 KQS
-613 LKPTLVLQ
+613 LADTLVLKGA
-621 NDWIPWHLDVQWIPN
+621 DGIASYIPWHLDVQWVESQN
-636 VGADGSGEYWALI
+636 KYWGLF
-649 CAYPKGGGSNHTDLF
+649 CAYPKGGNTNRTYLLF
-664 FAKSADGELWTT
+664 GTSEDGKTWLT
-676 YPNPI
+676 YPKP
-681 LSPRSGQWD
+681 LLAPRDNKWD
-690 QNFIYRSS
+690 NNFIYRST
-698 FTYDADGKL
+698 FIYDDASGTL
-707 SVWYSGGKEQP
+707 QVWYSGGKS
-718 GNHWRI
+718 GGWRI

-761 VPASDDTNIHFD
+761 VLASDDTNIHFD

-827 LHRNAPG
+827 LHRDTAG
-834 AMDNKILERELEAG
+834 AMDNKILEKELEAG

-984 KYDGT
+984 KYDGP

-1012 LTGTDETGWKGPTVQ
+1012 LTGTDETGWNGPTVQ

-1100 VFSENHNARISE
+1100 VFSENHNAGISE

-1140 DAPKDSGGSDHGGT
+1140 DAPKDTGSSDHGGT

-1223 GPQWGA
+1223 GPQWGDS
-1229 NTFSVQGGPEECRG
+1229 TFDVFGGAEECRG

-1353 NKGKNNGTTM
+1353 NKGKNNRTTM
-1363 MTYSTGRYSTIPSL
+1363 MTYSTGRYGTIPSL

-1403 IQNYFNARYPQRYNG
+1403 IQNYFNARYLQRYNG

-1505 GTTPTWDSDNNRLM
+1505 GTTPTWDSDSNRLM

-1530 TAHGESTWRKATITI
+1530 TAHGENTWRKATITI

-1589 FSLTN
+1589 FTLTN

-1677 SGEPILVETSE
+1677 SGEPVLVETSE
-1688 VDLNGEAAPA
+1688 VDLNGAAAPA

-1776 VTAVSYAPSPDGKV
+1776 VTAVSYAASPDGKV
-1790 TIDGNTVNGAAR
+1790 TIDGSTVTGAAR

-1811 AGSSKTTTLTV
+1811 TDSSKTTTLTV

-1929 VRLAAESNAPV
+1929 VRLEAESNAPV

-1946 YYTGTDLDETV
+1946 YYTGMDLDETV

-1967 IRLGDGESKPVLA
+1967 IRLGDGESKRVLA

-2009 DGKPQKTVTGKMAG
+2009 DGKTQKTVTGKMAG

-2076 AWWDNSGIPGV
+2076 AWWDNSGVPGV
-2087 PMQGHNTMEGVWS
+2087 PMQGHNTMEGVWR

-2116 DDYLGHAWG
+2116 DDYLGHAWEG

-2172 WLNNLI
+2172 WLNDLI

-2197 TDAVAQL
+2197 TNAVAQL

-2374 RKQVKDEI
+2374 REQVKGEI

-2582 RDLRSTVITLHTGE
+2582 RDLRSTMITLHTGD

-2604 NGGSTKLADDKFY
+2604 NGGSTKLADDNFY
-2617 TETYENGIYTLTI
+2617 TEAYENGVYTLTI

-2685 YWGTNQAMLTSVD
+2685 HWGTDQAMLTPVD
-2698 AEGSDAFRSAEVK
+2698 AEGSDASRSAEVK

-2775 TLAGTN
+2775 TLTGTN

-2786 QIKVGTITAKT
+2786 QIKAGTITAKT
-2797 SGDAAEQTATLTLP
+2797 SGDAAKQTATLTLP

-2837 VRVSGHYTPPVGPVT
+2837 VRVSGRYTPPVGPVT

>member
-1 MIKGTRFFSRRLLP
+1 MIKGTRFFSKRLLP
-15 LLLAAVMLLGMLPA
+15 LLLAAVMLLSMMPA

-34 LALPVLAED
+34 LAEE

-56 VVTYQGAVGTGRAPS
+56 AVTYQGAVGTGRAPS

-91 QTQEKNETNPAN
+91 QTQEKNETKPVN

-204 AHYFEIEVYGTE
+204 AHYFEIKVYGTE
-216 HTGGAPETR
+216 HTGGAPETT
-225 LYNVAADCNVIV
+225 LYNVAAGCNVIV

-268 AQDMNAPSYAQID
+268 AQNTSAPSYAQID
-281 LGNIYPVSKVNFWNY
+281 LGNEYPVSKVNFWNY

-302 LKDLHIILSTTEDFR
+302 LKDLHIILSTTEDFQT
-317 DGTTKEVYNANWT
+317 GTTKEIYNGNWQAT
-330 AAQNGL
+330 ASGL
-336 EVQIDSGPF
+336 EAPVTDDPYN
-345 TARYVRIWNDGHDKG
+345 ARYVRIWNDGHDKG
-360 KGGHYIEVEVWSTE
+360 AKMGGHYIEVEVWSTE

-380 PVPYQFRDVLTI
+380 PVPYQLRDVLKI
-392 PTYEYQGKTPN
+392 PTYSYTAQGGQAQKAEWDT
-403 NVTHPDVLD
+403 THPDVID
-412 FTLVNGAGG
+412 FAKTSKEGG
-421 TPLGTWGG
+421 KWGG
-429 HRFWMAVTPNQ
+429 YRYWMVLTPNQ
-440 EGNSQ
+440 DGYSQ
-445 FENPCLVWSDDGKI
+445 YENPCLAASNDGVN
-459 WSAEGIPNPL
+459 WVVPNGIENPL
-469 SVVER
+469 SGVKH
-474 EPDGTHNC
+474 EPAGTHNC
-482 DNDVIYDPVSNELW
+482 DTDLVYNPDSDELW

-502 QDAQNYGQIGTSNFK
+502 QDSPAGTPSN
-517 PSILRCIRVAATQG
+517 LRLIRVKEKND
-531 GSGFT
+531 GF
-536 YAVQKDAG
+536 
-544 QENPYTDLVTSTYHY
+544 EITSTTDGKPYERLINSQYRY
-559 DMQSPAVVRRDA
+559 DMQSPAVVRRNA

-582 QGVAPTG
+582 SDNSGNGWQSQVA
-589 WNNQNG
+589 
-595 FVELRRSTN
+595 FVELYTSTDGKN
-604 GTEWGEAKS
+604 WTNKQS
-613 LKPTLVLQ
+613 LADTLVLKGA
-621 NDWIPWHLDVQWIPN
+621 DGIASYIPWHLDVQWVESQN
-636 VGADGSGEYWALI
+636 KYWGLF
-649 CAYPKGGGSNHTDLF
+649 CAYPKGGNTNRTYLLF
-664 FAKSADGELWTT
+664 GTSEDGKTWTT
-676 YPNPI
+676 YPKP
-681 LSPRSGQWD
+681 LLAPRDNKWD
-690 QNFIYRSS
+690 NNFIYRST
-698 FTYDADGKL
+698 FIYDDASGTL
-707 SVWYSGGKEQP
+707 QVWYSGGKS
-718 GNHWRI
+718 GGWRI

-816 QIDDGTPETYD
+816 QIDDGTPETHD
-827 LHRNAPG
+827 LHRDTAG
-834 AMDNKILERELEAG
+834 AMDNKILEKELEAG

-860 GLDSGVIDLNKFE
+860 GLDSGVIDLNRFE

-932 GLVTALTAGNV
+932 GLVTALTAGDV

-955 VALTIRSL
+955 VALTVRSL
-963 EAGELRMTVDKD
+963 EAGALRMTVDKD

-984 KYDGT
+984 KYDGP

-1027 AGNKTIHHA
+1027 AGNKTVHHA

-1140 DAPKDSGGSDHGGT
+1140 DAPKDTGSSDHGGT

-1182 SAWSNVSYNSH
+1182 SAWSYVSYNSH

-1223 GPQWGA
+1223 GPQWGDS
-1229 NTFSVQGGPEECRG
+1229 TFDVFGGAEECRG

-1353 NKGKNNGTTM
+1353 NKGKNNRTTM
-1363 MTYSTGRYSTIPSL
+1363 MTYSTGRYGTIPSL

-1403 IQNYFNARYPQRYNG
+1403 IQNYFNARYLQRYNG

-1505 GTTPTWDSDNNRLM
+1505 GTTPTWDSDSNRLM

-1530 TAHGESTWRKATITI
+1530 TAHGENTWRKATITI

-1589 FSLTN
+1589 FTLTN

-1677 SGEPILVETSE
+1677 SGEPVLVETSE
-1688 VDLNGEAAPA
+1688 VDLNGAAAPA

-1776 VTAVSYAPSPDGKV
+1776 VTAVSYAASPDGKV
-1790 TIDGNTVNGAAR
+1790 TIDGSTVTGAAR

-1811 AGSSKTTTLTV
+1811 TDSSKTTTLTV

-1929 VRLAAESNAPV
+1929 VRLEAESNAPV

-1946 YYTGTDLDETV
+1946 YYTGMDLDETV

-1967 IRLGDGESKPVLA
+1967 IRLGDGESKRVLA

-2009 DGKPQKTVTGKMAG
+2009 DGKTQKTVTGKMAG

-2076 AWWDNSGIPGV
+2076 AWWDNSGVPGV
-2087 PMQGHNTMEGVWS
+2087 PMQGHNTMEGVWR

-2116 DDYLGHAWG
+2116 DDYLGHAWEG

-2172 WLNNLI
+2172 WLNDLI

-2197 TDAVAQL
+2197 TGAVAQL

-2300 EPVMNTT
+2300 APVMNTT

-2374 RKQVKDEI
+2374 REQVKDEI

-2421 LSSKLSDAEASAF
+2421 LSSKLSAAEASAF

-2446 INILNAQYPELSTG
+2446 VNILNALYPELSTG

-2468 GGGAGQTGRR
+2468 GGKAGQTGRR

-2507 GFTLTP
+2507 GFILTP

-2604 NGGSTKLADDKFY
+2604 NGGSTKLADDNFY

-2630 THNGQVNVTIR
+2630 THNGQVNVTIQ
-2641 KGGAEP
+2641 KG
-2647 TPTVTDFRLTTD
+2647 
-2659 PSPLTSA
+2659 S
-2666 GGKAMLTLTGTNL
+2666 
-2679 PDGTKF
+2679 
-2685 YWGTNQAMLTSVD
+2685 
-2698 AEGSDAFRSAEVK
+2698 
-2711 LLENTGTDAVTYY
+2711 
-2724 FRYSLDGTTLAG
+2724 
-2736 ELTATVPG
+2736 
-2744 TGGGTQPT
+2744 TQPT

-2762 PTELPSNGGMITV
+2762 PTELPSNGGMIMV
-2775 TLAGTN
+2775 TLTGTN

-2786 QIKVGTITAKT
+2786 QIKAGTITAKT
-2797 SGDAAEQTATLTLP
+2797 SGNAAEQTATLTLP
-2811 ANYSSSSVSYT
+2811 ANYSSSSVNYT

-2837 VRVSGHYTPPVGPVT
+2837 VRVSGRYTPPVGPVT

-2873 RSSWYYDSVRAAW
+2873 RSSWYYDSIRAAW

-2952 MYLDYTPAQMNTPVK
+2952 MYLDYTPAQMNAPVK

>member
-34 LALPVLAED
+34 LAED
-43 PPASQKLTNTTDT
+43 PPALTNVAQGKNVSIHGPTSGADRPASWLTDGIT
-56 VVTYQGAVGTGRAPS
+56 DSGKYVEISKDTEQNSTDPS
-71 LVVDGDTSHNDNKYF
+71 YA
-86 VVGND
+86 
-91 QTQEKNETNPAN
+91 Q
-103 PTYWIQL
+103 I
-110 DLGKKYSLTE
+110 DLGTSYDIAKVEFWNYWDD
-120 MKLFVYHGRALKNL
+120 GRTL
-134 VVLASDSSTFDTYRI
+134 VGLVILASEKGTFAEDDRTVIFNSDT
-149 IWNADKE
+149 E
-156 NFFGLGTG
+156 NFFGFGVGTDASYKSVSAG
-164 DKEQFPN
+164 LSVEKE
-171 ATVAGD
+171 ARGR
-177 TITLAAPTEAQ
+177 
-188 YVRILNNGHT
+188 YVRVMNNGHDGGT
-198 AGAGQG
+198 PGQKKHG
-204 AHYFEIEVYGTE
+204 GHYTEIKVYGTE
-216 HTGGAPETR
+216 HTGAVTPPETT
-225 LYNVAADCNVIV
+225 LYNVAAGCNVIV

-268 AQDMNAPSYAQID
+268 AQNTSAPSYAQID
-281 LGNIYPVSKVNFWNY
+281 LGNEYPVSKVNFWNY
-296 WDDGRT
+296 WSDGRT

-317 DGTTKEVYNANWT
+317 DGTTKEVYNADWT

-336 EVQIDSGPF
+336 EVQVDSAPF

-360 KGGHYIEVEVWSTE
+360 AKMGGHYIEVEVWSTE

-380 PVPYQFRDVLTI
+380 PVPYQLRDVLTI
-392 PTYEYQGKTPN
+392 PTYSYTAQGGQTQKAEWDT
-403 NVTHPDVLD
+403 THPDVID
-412 FTLVNGAGG
+412 FAKTSKEGG
-421 TPLGTWGG
+421 KWGG
-429 HRFWMAVTPNQ
+429 YRYWMVLTPNQ
-440 EGNSQ
+440 DGYSQ
-445 FENPCLVWSDDGKI
+445 YENPCLAASNDGVN
-459 WSAEGIPNPL
+459 WVVPNGIENPL
-469 SVVER
+469 SGVKH
-474 EPDGTHNC
+474 EPAGTHNC
-482 DNDVIYDPVSNELW
+482 DTDLVYNPDSDELW

-502 QDAQNYGQIGTSNFK
+502 QDSPAGTPSN
-517 PSILRCIRVAATQG
+517 LRLIRVKEDGNSFAI
-531 GSGFT
+531 
-536 YAVQKDAG
+536 
-544 QENPYTDLVTSTYHY
+544 TSTTDDKPYERLINSQYRY
-559 DMQSPAVVRRDA
+559 DMQSPAVVRRNA

-582 QGVAPTG
+582 SNNSGNGWQSQVA
-589 WNNQNG
+589 
-595 FVELRRSTN
+595 FVELYTSTDGKN
-604 GTEWGEAKS
+604 WTNKQS
-613 LKPTLVLQ
+613 LADTLVLKGA
-621 NDWIPWHLDVQWIPN
+621 DGIASYIPWHLDVQWVESQN
-636 VGADGSGEYWALI
+636 KYWGLF
-649 CAYPKGGGSNHTDLF
+649 CAYPKGGNTNRTYLLF
-664 FAKSADGELWTT
+664 GTSEDGKTWTT
-676 YPNPI
+676 YQKP
-681 LSPRSGQWD
+681 LLAPRDNKWD
-690 QNFIYRSS
+690 NNFIYRST
-698 FTYDADGKL
+698 FIYDDASGTL
-707 SVWYSGGKEQP
+707 QVWYSGGKS
-718 GNHWRI
+718 GGWRI

-733 TDTLPTLGAPYT
+733 TDTLPTLGEPYT

-827 LHRNAPG
+827 LHRNEAG
-834 AMDNKILERELEAG
+834 AMDNRILEKELEAG

-917 TYTSSDTGKATVTAT
+917 TYTSSDTDKATVTAT
-932 GLVTALTAGNV
+932 GLVTALAAGDV

-963 EAGELRMTVDKD
+963 EAGELRMTVDGD

-984 KYDGT
+984 KYDGP

-1027 AGNKTIHHA
+1027 AGNKTVHHA

-1048 AANKQWYLDRIA
+1048 AANKQWYLERIA

-1100 VFSENHNARISE
+1100 VFSENHNAGISE

-1120 DALVKQAAKWG
+1120 DTLVKQAAKWG

-1182 SAWSNVSYNSH
+1182 SAWSSVSYNSH

-1309 TREQVMQNTK
+1309 THEQVMQNTK

-1363 MTYSTGRYSTIPSL
+1363 MTYSTGRYGTIPSL

-1530 TAHGESTWRKATITI
+1530 TAHGTSTWRKATITI

-1569 AFDAAAG
+1569 VFDAAAG

-1589 FSLTN
+1589 FTLTN

-1688 VDLNGEAAPA
+1688 VDLNGAAAPA
-1698 AKVYEKTGLT
+1698 ARVYEKTGLT

-1745 PTRVWSVEADP
+1745 PTRVWSVEANP

-1776 VTAVSYAPSPDGKV
+1776 DKAVSYAASPDGKV
-1790 TIDGNTVNGAAR
+1790 TIDGSTVTGAAR

-1874 TGTGFRWIGQ
+1874 TGTGFRWVGQ

-1929 VRLAAESNAPV
+1929 VRLEAESNAPI

-1957 SSVALEPSGL
+1957 SSVALEPSGI
-1967 IRLGDGESKPVLA
+1967 IRLGDGETKRVLA

-2009 DGKPQKTVTGKMAG
+2009 DGKTQKTVTGKMAG
-2023 RTRLHVTLPELNDKS
+2023 RTRLHVTLSELNNKS
-2038 ATAEIVVTSTEPAT
+2038 ATAEIVVTSTEPAA

-2076 AWWDNSGIPGV
+2076 TWWDNSGIPGV

-2150 LYLTLMT
+2150 IYLTLMT

-2197 TDAVAQL
+2197 TNAVAQL

-2242 TAQKHHKYLV
+2242 AAQKHHKYLV

-2300 EPVMNTT
+2300 APVMNTT

-2374 RKQVKDEI
+2374 REQVKDEI

-2421 LSSKLSDAEASAF
+2421 LSSKLSAAEASAF

-2446 INILNAQYPELSTG
+2446 VNILNALYPELSTG

-2468 GGGAGQTGRR
+2468 GGKAGQTGRR

-2507 GFTLTP
+2507 GFILTP

-2604 NGGSTKLADDKFY
+2604 NGGSTKLADDNFY

-2630 THNGQVNVTIR
+2630 THNGQVNVTIQ
-2641 KGGAEP
+2641 KG
-2647 TPTVTDFRLTTD
+2647 
-2659 PSPLTSA
+2659 S
-2666 GGKAMLTLTGTNL
+2666 
-2679 PDGTKF
+2679 
-2685 YWGTNQAMLTSVD
+2685 
-2698 AEGSDAFRSAEVK
+2698 
-2711 LLENTGTDAVTYY
+2711 
-2724 FRYSLDGTTLAG
+2724 
-2736 ELTATVPG
+2736 
-2744 TGGGTQPT
+2744 TQPT

-2762 PTELPSNGGMITV
+2762 PTELPSNGGMIMV
-2775 TLAGTN
+2775 TLTGTN

-2786 QIKVGTITAKT
+2786 QIKAGTITAKT
-2797 SGDAAEQTATLTLP
+2797 SGNAAEQTATLTLP
-2811 ANYSSSSVSYT
+2811 ANYSSSSVNYT

-2837 VRVSGHYTPPVGPVT
+2837 VRVSGRYTPPVGPVT

-2873 RSSWYYDSVRAAW
+2873 RSSWYYDSIRAAW

-2952 MYLDYTPAQMNTPVK
+2952 MYLDYTPAQMNAPVK

>member
-34 LALPVLAED
+34 LAED
-43 PPASQKLTNTTDT
+43 PPALTNVAQGKNVSIHGPTSGADRPASWLTDGIT
-56 VVTYQGAVGTGRAPS
+56 ESGKYVEISKDTEQNSTDPS
-71 LVVDGDTSHNDNKYF
+71 YA
-86 VVGND
+86 
-91 QTQEKNETNPAN
+91 Q
-103 PTYWIQL
+103 I
-110 DLGKKYSLTE
+110 DLGTSYDITKVEFWNYWDD
-120 MKLFVYHGRALKNL
+120 GRTL
-134 VVLASDSSTFDTYRI
+134 VGLVILASEKGTFAEDDRTVIFNSDT
-149 IWNADKE
+149 E
-156 NFFGLGTG
+156 NFFGFGVGTDASYKSVSAG
-164 DKEQFPN
+164 LSVEKE
-171 ATVAGD
+171 ARGR
-177 TITLAAPTEAQ
+177 
-188 YVRILNNGHT
+188 YVRVMNNGHDGGT
-198 AGAGQG
+198 PGQKKHG
-204 AHYFEIEVYGTE
+204 GHYMEIKVYGTE
-216 HTGGAPETR
+216 HTGGAPETT
-225 LYNVAADCNVIV
+225 LYNVAAGCNVIV

-268 AQDMNAPSYAQID
+268 AQNTSDPSYAQID
-281 LGNIYPVSKVNFWNY
+281 LGNEYPVSKVNFWNY
-296 WDDGRT
+296 WQDNRT
-302 LKDLHIILSTTEDFR
+302 LNSLHILLSTTADFQ
-317 DGTTKEVYNANWT
+317 TENTKEIYSGNWQP
-330 AAQNGL
+330 AKEGL
-336 EVQIDSGPF
+336 TVLVQDAPF
-345 TARYVRIWNDGHDKG
+345 EARYVRIWNDGHDKG
-360 KGGHYIEVEVWSTE
+360 KGGHYIEVEVLSTE
-374 EKKDPL
+374 DKKAPL
-380 PVPYQFRDVLTI
+380 PAEYKNRDVLQI
-392 PTYEYQGKTPN
+392 PTYSYTAQGGQAQKAEWDA
-403 NVTHPDVLD
+403 THPDVID
-412 FTLVNGAGG
+412 FTKTNKAGG
-421 TPLGTWGG
+421 KWGG
-429 HRFWMAVTPNQ
+429 YRYWMALTPNQ
-440 EGNSQ
+440 DGYSQ
-445 FENPCLVWSDDGKI
+445 YENPCLAASHDGI
-459 WSAEGIPNPL
+459 NWVVPNGIENPL
-469 SVVER
+469 SNVEH
-474 EPDGTHNC
+474 EPTGTHNC
-482 DNDVIYDPVSNELW
+482 DTDLVYNPDSDELW

-502 QDAQNYGQIGTSNFK
+502 RDQPAGTPSN
-517 PSILRCIRVAATQG
+517 LRLIRVKEKNNSFEITSTTG
-531 GSGFT
+531 G
-536 YAVQKDAG
+536 
-544 QENPYTDLVTSTYHY
+544 NPYESLINSQYRY
-559 DMQSPAVVRRDA
+559 DMQSPAIVRRGAD
-571 NTWLMWSNNSD
+571 NWLMWSNNSD
-582 QGVAPTG
+582 SDNSGNGWQSQVA
-589 WNNQNG
+589 
-595 FVELRRSTN
+595 FVELRTSTDGKN
-604 GTEWGEAKS
+604 WTNKQS
-613 LKPTLVLQ
+613 LADTLVLKGT
-621 NDWIPWHLDVQWIPN
+621 DGIDSYIPWHLDVQW
-636 VGADGSGEYWALI
+636 VEGQGEYWGLF
-649 CAYPKGGGSNHTDLF
+649 CAYPRGGNTTRTYLLF
-664 FAKSADGELWTT
+664 ATSKDGKTWTT
-676 YPNPI
+676 YPKPLI
-681 LSPRSGQWD
+681 SPRDNKWD
-690 QNFIYRSS
+690 NNFIYRST
-698 FTYDADGKL
+698 FVYDDASGTL
-707 SVWYSGGKEQP
+707 QVWYSGGKS
-718 GNHWRI
+718 GGWRI

-752 PAGEDGWVS
+752 PAGEDGWVP

-773 GAWTYEAPNRFAGA
+773 GAWTYEAPNRFADA

-827 LHRNAPG
+827 LHRDTAG
-834 AMDNKILERELEAG
+834 AMDNKILEKELEAD

-917 TYTSSDTGKATVTAT
+917 TYTSSDTDKATVTAT
-932 GLVTALTAGNV
+932 GLVTALAAGDV

-963 EAGELRMTVDKD
+963 DAGALRMTVDKD

-984 KYDGT
+984 KYDGK

-1012 LTGTDETGWKGPTVQ
+1012 LTGSDATGWQGPTVQ
-1027 AGNKTIHHA
+1027 AGNKTVHHA

-1048 AANKQWYLDRIA
+1048 EANKKWYLDRIA
-1060 ETKNDNIPF
+1060 ETKKDNIPF

-1074 NSHTGTFLDLDW
+1074 NSHTGAFLDLDW

-1100 VFSENHNARISE
+1100 VFSENHNAGISE

-1140 DAPKDSGGSDHGGT
+1140 DAPKDSGGSDYGGT

-1363 MTYSTGRYSTIPSL
+1363 MTYSTGRYGTIPSL
-1377 PKMAQDPTGKDILR
+1377 PKLAQAPTGKDILT
-1391 MADVQALGGAAG
+1391 MTDVQALGGASG

-1450 KQNVSFQLT
+1450 KQNVSFQFT

-1466 IEFEPYSMLLV
+1466 IEFEPYSMFLV

-1530 TAHGESTWRKATITI
+1530 TAHSENTWRKATITI

-1589 FSLTN
+1589 FTLTN

-1627 VVDKLDQE
+1627 VVDKLNQE

-1688 VDLNGEAAPA
+1688 VDLNGAAAPA

-1776 VTAVSYAPSPDGKV
+1776 DTAVSYAASPDGKV
-1790 TIDGNTVNGAAR
+1790 TIDGSTVTGAAR

-1929 VRLAAESNAPV
+1929 VRLEAESNAPV

-2009 DGKPQKTVTGKMAG
+2009 DGKTQKTVTGKMAG

-2087 PMQGHNTMEGVWS
+2087 PMQGHNTMEGVWR

-2172 WLNNLI
+2172 WLNDLI

-2300 EPVMNTT
+2300 ESVMDTT

-2374 RKQVKDEI
+2374 REQVKDEI

-2421 LSSKLSDAEASAF
+2421 LSSKLSAAEASAF

-2582 RDLRSTVITLHTGE
+2582 RDLRSTVITLHTEE
-2596 RPTAVVTR
+2596 RPTVVVTR
-2604 NGGSTKLADDKFY
+2604 NGGSTKLADDNFY
-2617 TETYENGIYTLTI
+2617 TEAYENGVYTLTI

-2666 GGKAMLTLTGTNL
+2666 GGKAMLILTGTNL

-2685 YWGTNQAMLTSVD
+2685 YWGTDQAMLTSVD
-2698 AEGSDAFRSAEVK
+2698 AEGSDVSRSAEVTLTK
-2711 LLENTGTDAVTYY
+2711 NTGTDAVTYY

-2752 EPSVTDYSVA
+2752 EPSVTDYSAA

-2775 TLAGTN
+2775 TLSGTN

-2786 QIKVGTITAKT
+2786 QIKAGTISAKT

-2822 VQYSLNGTDW
+2822 VQYSLNGVDW
-2832 FGGKT
+2832 VGGKT
-2837 VRVSGHYTPPVGPVT
+2837 VRVSGRYTPPVGPVT

-2865 PFPFTDVS
+2865 SFPFTDVS

>member
-34 LALPVLAED
+34 LAEEPPALTNVAQGKNVSIHGPTSGADRPASWLTDGITDSGKYVEISKDTEQNSTDPSYAQIDLGTSYDIAKVEFWNYWDDGRTLIGLVILASEKGTFAED
-43 PPASQKLTNTTDT
+43 DRTVIFNSDT
-56 VVTYQGAVGTGRAPS
+56 
-71 LVVDGDTSHNDNKYF
+71 
-86 VVGND
+86 
-91 QTQEKNETNPAN
+91 
-103 PTYWIQL
+103 
-110 DLGKKYSLTE
+110 
-120 MKLFVYHGRALKNL
+120 
-134 VVLASDSSTFDTYRI
+134 
-149 IWNADKE
+149 E
-156 NFFGLGTG
+156 NFFGFGVGT
-164 DKEQFPN
+164 DASYKS
-171 ATVAGD
+171 VSAG
-177 TITLAAPTEAQ
+177 LSVEKAARGR
-188 YVRILNNGHT
+188 YVRVMNNGHDGGT
-198 AGAGQG
+198 PGQKKQG
-204 AHYFEIEVYGTE
+204 GHYTEIKVYGTE
-216 HTGGAPETR
+216 HTGGAPETT
-225 LYNVAADCNVIV
+225 LYNVAAGCNVIV

-250 LTDGIK
+250 LTDGVK
-256 DNAKYIEVCKDK
+256 ENAKYIEVCKDK
-268 AQDMNAPSYAQID
+268 AQDTNDPSYAQID
-281 LGNIYPVSKVNFWNY
+281 LGNEYPVSKVNFWNY
-296 WDDGRT
+296 WSDGRT
-302 LKDLHIILSTTEDFR
+302 LKDLHIILSTTADFR
-317 DGTTKEVYNANWT
+317 DGTTKEIYNADW
-330 AAQNGL
+330 AAVQTGL
-336 EVQIDSGPF
+336 EVSVDSPF
-345 TARYVRIWNDGHDKG
+345 TARYVRIWNNGHDKG
-360 KGGHYIEVEVWSTE
+360 NGGHYIEVEVMSTE
-374 EKKDPL
+374 AKKDPL
-380 PVPYQFRDVLTI
+380 PEEYRLRDRLKI
-392 PTYEYQGKTPN
+392 STYSYTAQSGQKAKAEWDT
-403 NVTHPDVLD
+403 THPDVVD
-412 FTLVNGAGG
+412 FAKTSKDGG
-421 TPLGTWGG
+421 KWGG
-429 HRFWMAVTPNQ
+429 YRYWMVLTPNQ
-440 EGNSQ
+440 DGYSQ
-445 FENPCLVWSDDGKI
+445 YENPCLAASNDGVN
-459 WSAEGIPNPL
+459 WVVPNGIENPL
-469 SVVER
+469 SGVKH
-474 EPDGTHNC
+474 EPTGTHNC
-482 DNDVIYDPVSNELW
+482 DTDLVYNPDSDELW

-502 QDAQNYGQIGTSNFK
+502 QDSPAGTPSN
-517 PSILRCIRVAATQG
+517 LRLIRVKEDGNSFAI
-531 GSGFT
+531 
-536 YAVQKDAG
+536 
-544 QENPYTDLVTSTYHY
+544 TSTTDGKPYERLINSQYRY

-582 QGVAPTG
+582 SDNSGNGWQSQVA
-589 WNNQNG
+589 
-595 FVELRRSTN
+595 FVELYTSTDGKN
-604 GTEWGEAKS
+604 WTNKQS
-613 LKPTLVLQ
+613 LADTLVLKGA
-621 NDWIPWHLDVQWIPN
+621 DGIASYIPWHLDVQWVESQN
-636 VGADGSGEYWALI
+636 KYWGLF
-649 CAYPKGGGSNHTDLF
+649 CAYPKGGNTNRTYLLF
-664 FAKSADGELWTT
+664 GTSEDGKTWTT
-676 YPNPI
+676 YPKPLI
-681 LSPRSGQWD
+681 SPRDNEWD
-690 QNFIYRSS
+690 NNFIYRST
-698 FTYDADGKL
+698 FIYDDASGTL
-707 SVWYSGGKEQP
+707 QVWYSGGKS
-718 GNHWRI
+718 GGWRI

-761 VPASDDTNIHFD
+761 VPAFDDTNIHFD

-917 TYTSSDTGKATVTAT
+917 TYTSSDTGKATVTAA
-932 GLVTALTAGNV
+932 GLVTALTAGDV

-963 EAGELRMTVDKD
+963 EAGELRMTVDED

-1100 VFSENHNARISE
+1100 VFSENHNAGISE

-1363 MTYSTGRYSTIPSL
+1363 MTYSTGRYGTIPSL
-1377 PKMAQDPTGKDILR
+1377 PKLAQDPTGKDILR

-1530 TAHGESTWRKATITI
+1530 TAHDESTWRKATITI

-1589 FSLTN
+1589 FTLTN

-1614 NQLSPHIQ
+1614 TQLSPHIQ

-1627 VVDKLDQE
+1627 VVDKLNQE

-1776 VTAVSYAPSPDGKV
+1776 VTAVSYAASPGGKV
-1790 TIDGNTVNGAAR
+1790 TIDGSTVTGAAR

-1929 VRLAAESNAPV
+1929 VRLEAESNAPV

-2023 RTRLHVTLPELNDKS
+2023 RTRLHVTLPELKDKS

-2374 RKQVKDEI
+2374 REQVKDEI

-2421 LSSKLSDAEASAF
+2421 LSSKLSAAEASAF

-2582 RDLRSTVITLHTGE
+2582 RDLRSTMITLHTEE

-2604 NGGSTKLADDKFY
+2604 NGGSTKLADDNFY
-2617 TETYENGIYTLTI
+2617 TEAYENGVYTLTI

-2641 KGGAEP
+2641 KGGAQP
-2647 TPTVTDFRLTTD
+2647 IPTVTDFRLTTD
-2659 PSPLTSA
+2659 PSQLTSA

-2685 YWGTNQAMLTSVD
+2685 HWGTDQAMLTPVD
-2698 AEGSDAFRSAEVK
+2698 AEGSDASRSAEVK

-2775 TLAGTN
+2775 TLTGTN

-2786 QIKVGTITAKT
+2786 QIKAGTITAKT
-2797 SGDAAEQTATLTLP
+2797 SGDAAKQTATLTLP

-2837 VRVSGHYTPPVGPVT
+2837 VRVSGRYTPPVGPVT

-2873 RSSWYYDSVRAAW
+2873 RSSWYYDSVLAAW

>member
-1 MIKGTRFFSRRLLP
+1 MIKGTRFFSKRLLP

-34 LALPVLAED
+34 LAEEPPALTNIAQGKNVSIHGPTSGADRPASWLTDGITESGKYVEISKDTEQNSTDPSYAQIDLGTSYDIAKVEFWNYWDDGRTLVGLVILASEKGTFAED
-43 PPASQKLTNTTDT
+43 DRTVIFNSDT
-56 VVTYQGAVGTGRAPS
+56 
-71 LVVDGDTSHNDNKYF
+71 
-86 VVGND
+86 
-91 QTQEKNETNPAN
+91 
-103 PTYWIQL
+103 
-110 DLGKKYSLTE
+110 
-120 MKLFVYHGRALKNL
+120 
-134 VVLASDSSTFDTYRI
+134 
-149 IWNADKE
+149 E
-156 NFFGLGTG
+156 NFFGFGVGTDASYKSVSAG
-164 DKEQFPN
+164 LSVEKE
-171 ATVAGD
+171 ARGR
-177 TITLAAPTEAQ
+177 
-188 YVRILNNGHT
+188 YVRVMNNGHDGGT
-198 AGAGQG
+198 PGQKKHG
-204 AHYFEIEVYGTE
+204 GHYTEIKVYGTE
-216 HTGGAPETR
+216 HTGAVTPPETT
-225 LYNVAADCNVIV
+225 LYNVAAGCNVIV

-268 AQDMNAPSYAQID
+268 AQNTSAPSYAQID
-281 LGNIYPVSKVNFWNY
+281 LGNEYPVSKVNFWNY
-296 WDDGRT
+296 WSDGRT

-317 DGTTKEVYNANWT
+317 DGTTKEVYNADWT

-336 EVQIDSGPF
+336 EVQVDSAPF

-360 KGGHYIEVEVWSTE
+360 AKMGGHYIEVEVWSTE

-380 PVPYQFRDVLTI
+380 PVPYQLRDVLTI
-392 PTYEYQGKTPN
+392 PTYSYTAQGGQTQKAEWDT
-403 NVTHPDVLD
+403 THPDVID
-412 FTLVNGAGG
+412 FAKTSKEGG
-421 TPLGTWGG
+421 KWGG
-429 HRFWMAVTPNQ
+429 YRYWMVLTPNQ
-440 EGNSQ
+440 DGYSQ
-445 FENPCLVWSDDGKI
+445 YENPCLAASNDGVN
-459 WSAEGIPNPL
+459 WVVPNGIENPL
-469 SVVER
+469 SGVKH
-474 EPDGTHNC
+474 EPAGTHNC
-482 DNDVIYDPVSNELW
+482 DTDLVYNPDSDELW

-502 QDAQNYGQIGTSNFK
+502 QDSPAGTPSN
-517 PSILRCIRVAATQG
+517 LRLIRVKEDGNSFAI
-531 GSGFT
+531 
-536 YAVQKDAG
+536 
-544 QENPYTDLVTSTYHY
+544 TSTTDDKPYERLINSQYRY
-559 DMQSPAVVRRDA
+559 DMQSPAVVRRNA

-582 QGVAPTG
+582 SNNSGNGWQSQVA
-589 WNNQNG
+589 
-595 FVELRRSTN
+595 FVELYTSTDGKN
-604 GTEWGEAKS
+604 WTNKQS
-613 LKPTLVLQ
+613 LADTLVLKGA
-621 NDWIPWHLDVQWIPN
+621 DGIASYIPWHLDVQWVESQN
-636 VGADGSGEYWALI
+636 KYWGLF
-649 CAYPKGGGSNHTDLF
+649 CAYPKGGNTNRTYLLF
-664 FAKSADGELWTT
+664 GTSEDGKTWTT
-676 YPNPI
+676 YQKP
-681 LSPRSGQWD
+681 LLAPRDNKWD
-690 QNFIYRSS
+690 NNFIYRST
-698 FTYDADGKL
+698 FIYDDASGTL
-707 SVWYSGGKEQP
+707 QVWYSGGKS
-718 GNHWRI
+718 GGWRI

-733 TDTLPTLGAPYT
+733 TDTLPTLGEPYT

-827 LHRNAPG
+827 LHRNEAG
-834 AMDNKILERELEAG
+834 AMDNRILEKELEAG

-890 PTEKTLWVDD
+890 PTEKTLWAGD
-900 TLQISAL
+900 TLQLSAL
-907 VPFNATDKTV
+907 VPFNATDKAI
-917 TYTSSDTGKATVTAT
+917 TYTSSDQNKATVTDT
-932 GLVTALTAGNV
+932 GFVTALAAGEV
-943 TITVKAGQSEKT
+943 TITVAAGT
-955 VALTIRSL
+955 VQKIVQLTIRSL
-963 EAGELRMTVDKD
+963 EAGELRMTVDED

-984 KYDGT
+984 KYDGK

-1012 LTGTDETGWKGPTVQ
+1012 LTGTDETGWQGPTVQ

-1100 VFSENHNARISE
+1100 VFSENHNAGISE

-1140 DAPKDSGGSDHGGT
+1140 DAPKDSGGSDYGGT

-1223 GPQWGA
+1223 GPQWGDS
-1229 NTFSVQGGPEECRG
+1229 TFDVFGGAEECRG

-1363 MTYSTGRYSTIPSL
+1363 MTYSTGRYGTIPSL
-1377 PKMAQDPTGKDILR
+1377 PKMAQAPTGKDILR

-1403 IQNYFNARYPQRYNG
+1403 IQNYFNERYPQRYTG
-1418 TGYAHYDELTKS
+1418 TGYAHYDALTKS

-1438 FFDTRENSALHS
+1438 FFDTRESSALHS
-1450 KQNVSFQLT
+1450 KQNVSFQLA
-1459 QNSFGAN
+1459 QNGLGTT

-1477 DEAQAGTLQFRFNNY
+1477 DEAQAGKIQFRFNNY
-1492 WVDKNPIWEGYVK
+1492 WVDKNPIWDGYVK
-1505 GTTPTWDSDNNRLM
+1505 GTTATWDSDNNRLM

-1530 TAHGESTWRKATITI
+1530 TAHGENTWRKATITI

-1589 FSLTN
+1589 FTLTN

-1627 VVDKLDQE
+1627 VVDKLNQE

-1688 VDLNGEAAPA
+1688 VDLNGAAALA

-1776 VTAVSYAPSPDGKV
+1776 DTAVSYAASPDGKV
-1790 TIDGNTVNGAAR
+1790 TIDGSTVTGAAR

-1929 VRLAAESNAPV
+1929 VRLGAESNAPV

-1967 IRLGDGESKPVLA
+1967 IRLGDGESKRVLA

-1999 ENDTIAGLSG
+1999 ENDTIASLSG
-2009 DGKPQKTVTGKMAG
+2009 DGKTQKTVTGKMVG

-2076 AWWDNSGIPGV
+2076 EWWDNSGIPGV

-2197 TDAVAQL
+2197 TGAVAQL

-2582 RDLRSTVITLHTGE
+2582 RDLRSTVITLHTEE

-2604 NGGSTKLADDKFY
+2604 NGGSTKLADDNFY
-2617 TETYENGIYTLTI
+2617 TEAYGNGVYTLTI

-2641 KGGAEP
+2641 KGGAQP
-2647 TPTVTDFRLTTD
+2647 IPTVTDFRLTTD

-2685 YWGTNQAMLTSVD
+2685 YWGTDQAMLTPVD
-2698 AEGSDAFRSAEVK
+2698 AEGSDASRSVEVK
-2711 LLENTGTDAVTYY
+2711 LPENTGTDAVTYY

-2762 PTELPSNGGMITV
+2762 PTELPSNGGMIMV
-2775 TLAGTN
+2775 TLTGTN

-2786 QIKVGTITAKT
+2786 QIKAGTITAQT
-2797 SGDAAEQTATLTLP
+2797 SGDPAEQTATLTLP

-2822 VQYSLNGTDW
+2822 VQYSLNGVDW
-2832 FGGKT
+2832 VGGKT
-2837 VRVSGHYTPPVGPVT
+2837 VRVSGRYTPPVGPGT

-2865 PFPFTDVS
+2865 TFPFTDVS
-2873 RSSWYYDSVRAAW
+2873 RSSWYYDSVRTAW

-2931 GSPYWYS
+2931 GTPYWYS

-2952 MYLDYTPAQMNTPVK
+2952 MYLDYTPAQMNASVK

>member
-1 MIKGTRFFSRRLLP
+1 MIKGTRFFSKRLLP

-34 LALPVLAED
+34 LAEEPPALTNIAQGKNVSIHGPTSGADRPASWLTDGITESGKYVEISKDTEQNSTDPSYAQIDLGTSYDIAKVEFWNYWDDGRTLVGLVILASEKGTFAED
-43 PPASQKLTNTTDT
+43 DRTVIFNSDT
-56 VVTYQGAVGTGRAPS
+56 
-71 LVVDGDTSHNDNKYF
+71 
-86 VVGND
+86 
-91 QTQEKNETNPAN
+91 
-103 PTYWIQL
+103 
-110 DLGKKYSLTE
+110 
-120 MKLFVYHGRALKNL
+120 
-134 VVLASDSSTFDTYRI
+134 
-149 IWNADKE
+149 E
-156 NFFGLGTG
+156 NFFGFGVGTDASYKSVSAG
-164 DKEQFPN
+164 LSVEKE
-171 ATVAGD
+171 ARGR
-177 TITLAAPTEAQ
+177 
-188 YVRILNNGHT
+188 YVRVMNNGHDGGT
-198 AGAGQG
+198 PGQKKHG
-204 AHYFEIEVYGTE
+204 GHYTEIKVYGTE
-216 HTGGAPETR
+216 HTGGAPETT
-225 LYNVAADCNVIV
+225 LYNVAAGCNVIV

-268 AQDMNAPSYAQID
+268 AQNTSDPSYAQID
-281 LGNIYPVSKVNFWNY
+281 LGNEYPVSKVNFWNY

-317 DGTTKEVYNANWT
+317 DGTTKEVYNADWT

-336 EVQIDSGPF
+336 EVQVDSAPF

-360 KGGHYIEVEVWSTE
+360 AKMGGHYIEVEVWSTE

-380 PVPYQFRDVLTI
+380 PVPYQFRDVLRI
-392 PTYEYQGKTPN
+392 PTYSYTAQGGQTQKAEWDT
-403 NVTHPDVLD
+403 THPDVID
-412 FTLVNGAGG
+412 FAKTSKEGG
-421 TPLGTWGG
+421 KWGG
-429 HRFWMAVTPNQ
+429 YRYWMVLTPNQ
-440 EGNSQ
+440 DGYSQ
-445 FENPCLVWSDDGKI
+445 YENPCLAASNDGVN
-459 WSAEGIPNPL
+459 WVVPNGIENPL
-469 SVVER
+469 SGVKH
-474 EPDGTHNC
+474 EPTGTHNC
-482 DNDVIYDPVSNELW
+482 DTDLVYNPDSDELW

-502 QDAQNYGQIGTSNFK
+502 QDSPAGTPSN
-517 PSILRCIRVAATQG
+517 LRLIRVKEDGNSFAI
-531 GSGFT
+531 
-536 YAVQKDAG
+536 
-544 QENPYTDLVTSTYHY
+544 TSTTDGKPYERLINSQYRY

-582 QGVAPTG
+582 SDNSGNGWQSQVA
-589 WNNQNG
+589 
-595 FVELRRSTN
+595 FVELYTSTDGKN
-604 GTEWGEAKS
+604 WTNKQS
-613 LKPTLVLQ
+613 LADTLVLKGA
-621 NDWIPWHLDVQWIPN
+621 DGIASYIPWHLDVQWVESQN
-636 VGADGSGEYWALI
+636 KYWGLF
-649 CAYPKGGGSNHTDLF
+649 CAYPKGGNTNRTYLLF
-664 FAKSADGELWTT
+664 GTSEDGKTWTT
-676 YPNPI
+676 YPKP
-681 LSPRSGQWD
+681 LLAPRDNKWD
-690 QNFIYRSS
+690 NNFIYRST
-698 FTYDADGKL
+698 FIYDDASGTL
-707 SVWYSGGKEQP
+707 QVWYSGGKS
-718 GNHWRI
+718 GGWRI

-733 TDTLPTLGAPYT
+733 TNTLPTLGEPYT

-773 GAWTYEAPNRFAGA
+773 GAWTYEAPNRFAGT

-890 PTEKTLWVDD
+890 PTEKTLWAGD
-900 TLQISAL
+900 TLQLSAL
-907 VPFNATDKTV
+907 VPFNATDKAI
-917 TYTSSDTGKATVTAT
+917 TYTSSDQNKATVTDT
-932 GLVTALTAGNV
+932 GFVTALAAGEV
-943 TITVKAGQSEKT
+943 TITVAAGT
-955 VALTIRSL
+955 VQKIVQLTIRSL
-963 EAGELRMTVDKD
+963 EAGELRMTVDED

-984 KYDGT
+984 KYDGK

-1012 LTGTDETGWKGPTVQ
+1012 LTGTDETGWQGPTVQ

-1100 VFSENHNARISE
+1100 VFSENHNAGISE

-1140 DAPKDSGGSDHGGT
+1140 DAPKDSGGSDYGGT

-1223 GPQWGA
+1223 GPQWGDS
-1229 NTFSVQGGPEECRG
+1229 TFDVFGGAEECRG

-1363 MTYSTGRYSTIPSL
+1363 MTYSTGRYGTIPSL
-1377 PKMAQDPTGKDILR
+1377 PKMAQAPTGKDILR

-1403 IQNYFNARYPQRYNG
+1403 IQNYFNERYPQRYTG
-1418 TGYAHYDELTKS
+1418 TGYAHYDALTKS

-1438 FFDTRENSALHS
+1438 FFDTRESSALHS
-1450 KQNVSFQLT
+1450 KQNVSFQLA
-1459 QNSFGAN
+1459 QNGLGTT

-1477 DEAQAGTLQFRFNNY
+1477 DEAQAGTIQFRFNNY
-1492 WVDKNPIWEGYVK
+1492 WVDKNPIWDGYVK
-1505 GTTPTWDSDNNRLM
+1505 GTTATWDSDNNRLM

-1530 TAHGESTWRKATITI
+1530 TAHGENTWRKATITI

-1589 FSLTN
+1589 FTLTN

-1627 VVDKLDQE
+1627 VVDKLNQE

-1688 VDLNGEAAPA
+1688 VDLNGAAALA

-1745 PTRVWSVEADP
+1745 PTRVWSVEANP

-1776 VTAVSYAPSPDGKV
+1776 VTAVSYTSSPDGKV
-1790 TIDGNTVNGAAR
+1790 TIDGNTVTGVAR

-1834 SHSGQIQYTGNWVDE
+1834 SHSGQIQYTGSWVDE
-1849 TSTNHYEGSAKEAN
+1849 TSTNHYKGSAKEAD

-1929 VRLAAESNAPV
+1929 VRLEAESNAPV

-1999 ENDTIAGLSG
+1999 ENDTIASLSG
-2009 DGKPQKTVTGKMAG
+2009 DGKTQKTVTGKMAG

-2172 WLNNLI
+2172 WLNDLI

-2197 TDAVAQL
+2197 TGAVAQL

-2374 RKQVKDEI
+2374 REQVKDEI

-2446 INILNAQYPELSTG
+2446 INILNAQYLKLSTG

-2487 ENKNQSATLTPTDA
+2487 ENKNQSATLIPTDA
-2501 TFATSM
+2501 KFATSM

-2582 RDLRSTVITLHTGE
+2582 RDLRSTVITLHTEE

-2604 NGGSTKLADDKFY
+2604 NGGSTKLADDNFY
-2617 TETYENGIYTLTI
+2617 TETYENGVYTLTI

-2641 KGGAEP
+2641 KGGAQP
-2647 TPTVTDFRLTTD
+2647 TPTVTEFKLVTD
-2659 PSPLTSA
+2659 PETLTSA

-2685 YWGTNQAMLTSVD
+2685 YWGTDQAMLTPVD
-2698 AEGSDAFRSAEVK
+2698 AEGSDVSRSTKVT
-2711 LLENTGTDAVTYY
+2711 LPENTSTDAVTYY

-2775 TLAGTN
+2775 TLTGTN

-2786 QIKVGTITAKT
+2786 QIKAGTITAQT
-2797 SGDAAEQTATLTLP
+2797 SGDAAEQTATLTLL

-2822 VQYSLNGTDW
+2822 VQYSLNGVDW
-2832 FGGKT
+2832 VGGKT
-2837 VRVSGHYTPPVGPVT
+2837 VRVSGRYTPPVSPGT

-2873 RSSWYYDSVRAAW
+2873 RSSWYYDSVRTAW
-2886 EKDLIDGVTRTL
+2886 KKDLIDGVTRTL

-2952 MYLDYTPAQMNTPVK
+2952 MYLDYTPAQMNAPVK

>member
-1 MIKGTRFFSRRLLP
+1 MIKGTRFFSKRLLP
-15 LLLAAVMLLGMLPA
+15 LLLAAVILLGMLPA

-34 LALPVLAED
+34 LAED
-43 PPASQKLTNTTDT
+43 PPALTNVAQGKNVSIHGPTSGADRPASWLTDGIT
-56 VVTYQGAVGTGRAPS
+56 DSGKYVEISKDTEQNSTDPS
-71 LVVDGDTSHNDNKYF
+71 YA
-86 VVGND
+86 
-91 QTQEKNETNPAN
+91 Q
-103 PTYWIQL
+103 I
-110 DLGKKYSLTE
+110 DLGTSYDLAKVEFWNYWDD
-120 MKLFVYHGRALKNL
+120 GRTLIGL
-134 VVLASDSSTFDTYRI
+134 VILASEKGTFAEDDRTVIFNSDT
-149 IWNADKE
+149 E
-156 NFFGLGTG
+156 NFFGFGVGT
-164 DKEQFPN
+164 DASYKS
-171 ATVAGD
+171 VSAG
-177 TITLAAPTEAQ
+177 LSVEKAARGR
-188 YVRILNNGHT
+188 YVRVMNNGHDGGT
-198 AGAGQG
+198 PGQKKQG
-204 AHYFEIEVYGTE
+204 GHYTEIKVYGTE
-216 HTGGAPETR
+216 HTGGAPETT
-225 LYNVAADCNVIV
+225 LYNVAAGCNVIV

-268 AQDMNAPSYAQID
+268 AQNTSAPSYAQID
-281 LGNIYPVSKVNFWNY
+281 LGNEYPVSKVNFWNY
-296 WDDGRT
+296 WSDGRT
-302 LKDLHIILSTTEDFR
+302 LKDLHIILSTTEDFQT
-317 DGTTKEVYNANWT
+317 GTTKEIYNGNWQAT
-330 AAQNGL
+330 EAGL
-336 EVQIDSGPF
+336 DVSVTDDPYN
-345 TARYVRIWNDGHDKG
+345 ARYVRIWNDGHDKG
-360 KGGHYIEVEVWSTE
+360 KGGHYIEAEVWSTE
-374 EKKDPL
+374 KQKEPL
-380 PVPYQFRDVLTI
+380 PVPYQFRDVLKI
-392 PTYEYQGKTPN
+392 PTYSYTAQGGQTQKAEWDT
-403 NVTHPDVLD
+403 THPDVID
-412 FTLVNGAGG
+412 FAKTSKEGG
-421 TPLGTWGG
+421 KWGG
-429 HRFWMAVTPNQ
+429 YRYWMVLTPNQ
-440 EGNSQ
+440 DGYSQ
-445 FENPCLVWSDDGKI
+445 YENPCLAASNDGVN
-459 WSAEGIPNPL
+459 WVVPNGIENPL
-469 SVVER
+469 SGVKH
-474 EPDGTHNC
+474 EPTGTHNC
-482 DNDVIYDPVSNELW
+482 DTDLVYNPDSDELW

-502 QDAQNYGQIGTSNFK
+502 QDSPAGTPSN
-517 PSILRCIRVAATQG
+517 LRLIRVKEDGNSFAI
-531 GSGFT
+531 
-536 YAVQKDAG
+536 
-544 QENPYTDLVTSTYHY
+544 TSTTDDKPYERLINSQYRY
-559 DMQSPAVVRRDA
+559 DMQSPAVVRRNA

-582 QGVAPTG
+582 SDNSGNGWQSQVA
-589 WNNQNG
+589 
-595 FVELRRSTN
+595 FVELYTSTDGKN
-604 GTEWGEAKS
+604 WTNKQS
-613 LKPTLVLQ
+613 LADTLVLKGA
-621 NDWIPWHLDVQWIPN
+621 DGIASYIPWHLDVQWVESQN
-636 VGADGSGEYWALI
+636 KYWGLF
-649 CAYPKGGGSNHTDLF
+649 CAYPKGGNTNRTYLLF
-664 FAKSADGELWTT
+664 GTSEDGKTWTT
-676 YPNPI
+676 YPKPL
-681 LSPRSGQWD
+681 LSPRDNKWD
-690 QNFIYRSS
+690 NNFIYRST
-698 FTYDADGKL
+698 FVYDNDSSTL
-707 SVWYSGGKEQP
+707 RVWYSGGKS
-718 GNHWRI
+718 GGWRI

-827 LHRNAPG
+827 LHRDAPG
-834 AMDNKILERELEAG
+834 AMDNKILEKDLEAG

-917 TYTSSDTGKATVTAT
+917 TYTSSDTDKATVTAA
-932 GLVTALTAGNV
+932 GLVTALTAGDV

-955 VALTIRSL
+955 VALKIRSL

-984 KYDGT
+984 KYDGP

-1048 AANKQWYLDRIA
+1048 ETNKQWYLDRIA

-1100 VFSENHNARISE
+1100 VFSENHNAGISE

-1120 DALVKQAAKWG
+1120 DTLVKQAAKWG

-1182 SAWSNVSYNSH
+1182 SAWSSVSYNSH

-1309 TREQVMQNTK
+1309 THEQVMQNTK

-1353 NKGKNNGTTM
+1353 NKGKNNGMTM
-1363 MTYSTGRYSTIPSL
+1363 MTYSTGRYGTIPSL

-1438 FFDTRENSALHS
+1438 FFDTRESSALHS

-1466 IEFEPYSMLLV
+1466 IEFAPYSMLLV

-1505 GTTPTWDSDNNRLM
+1505 GTTPTWDSDYNRLM

-1530 TAHGESTWRKATITI
+1530 TAHDESTWRKATITI

-1589 FSLTN
+1589 FTLTN

-1608 PSRVNG
+1608 PSRVND

-1627 VVDKLDQE
+1627 VVDKLNQE

-1688 VDLNGEAAPA
+1688 VDLNGAAALA

-1726 KNVIDLQKFEVN
+1726 KNVIDLQKFEVD

-1745 PTRVWSVEADP
+1745 PTRVWSVEANP

-1776 VTAVSYAPSPDGKV
+1776 DTAVSYAASPGGKV
-1790 TIDGNTVNGAAR
+1790 TIDGSTVTGAAR

-1929 VRLAAESNAPV
+1929 VRLEAESNAPV

-1967 IRLGDGESKPVLA
+1967 IRLGDGESKRVLA

-2009 DGKPQKTVTGKMAG
+2009 DGKTQKTVTGKMAG

-2076 AWWDNSGIPGV
+2076 AWWDNSGVPGV

-2138 YHVAIAQEKGIN
+2138 YHVAIAQKKGIN

-2172 WLNNLI
+2172 WLNDLI

-2197 TDAVAQL
+2197 TGAVAQL

-2374 RKQVKDEI
+2374 REQVKDEI

-2421 LSSKLSDAEASAF
+2421 LSSKLSAAEASAF

-2446 INILNAQYPELSTG
+2446 INILNAQYLELSTG

-2582 RDLRSTVITLHTGE
+2582 RDLRSTVITLHTEE

-2604 NGGSTKLADDKFY
+2604 NGGSTKLADDNFY
-2617 TETYENGIYTLTI
+2617 TETYENGVYTLTI

-2641 KGGAEP
+2641 K
-2647 TPTVTDFRLTTD
+2647 
-2659 PSPLTSA
+2659 
-2666 GGKAMLTLTGTNL
+2666 
-2679 PDGTKF
+2679 
-2685 YWGTNQAMLTSVD
+2685 
-2698 AEGSDAFRSAEVK
+2698 
-2711 LLENTGTDAVTYY
+2711 
-2724 FRYSLDGTTLAG
+2724 
-2736 ELTATVPG
+2736 
-2744 TGGGTQPT
+2744 GGTQPT

-2786 QIKVGTITAKT
+2786 QIKAGTITAKT
-2797 SGDAAEQTATLTLP
+2797 SGDAAKQMATLTLP
-2811 ANYSSSSVSYT
+2811 ANYSSSSVNYT

-2837 VRVSGHYTPPVGPVT
+2837 VRVSGRYTPPVGPVT

-2952 MYLDYTPAQMNTPVK
+2952 MYLDYTPAQMNAPVK

-3002 ALEIYTFYRAG
+3002 ASEIYTFYRAG

>member
-1 MIKGTRFFSRRLLP
+1 MIKGTRFFSKRLLP

-34 LALPVLAED
+34 LAEEPPALTNIAQGKNVSIHGPTSGADRPASWLTDGITESGKYVEISKDTEQNSTDPSYAQIDLGTSYDIAKVEFWNYWDDGRTLVGLVILASEKGTFAED
-43 PPASQKLTNTTDT
+43 DRTVIFNSDT
-56 VVTYQGAVGTGRAPS
+56 
-71 LVVDGDTSHNDNKYF
+71 
-86 VVGND
+86 
-91 QTQEKNETNPAN
+91 
-103 PTYWIQL
+103 
-110 DLGKKYSLTE
+110 
-120 MKLFVYHGRALKNL
+120 
-134 VVLASDSSTFDTYRI
+134 
-149 IWNADKE
+149 E
-156 NFFGLGTG
+156 NFFGFGVGTDASYKSVSAG
-164 DKEQFPN
+164 LSVEKE
-171 ATVAGD
+171 ARGR
-177 TITLAAPTEAQ
+177 
-188 YVRILNNGHT
+188 YVRVMNNGHDGGT
-198 AGAGQG
+198 PGQKKHG
-204 AHYFEIEVYGTE
+204 GHYTEIKVYGTE
-216 HTGGAPETR
+216 HTGGAPETT
-225 LYNVAADCNVIV
+225 LYNVAAGCNVIV

-268 AQDMNAPSYAQID
+268 AQNTSDPSYAQID
-281 LGNIYPVSKVNFWNY
+281 LGNEYPVSKVNFWNY

-317 DGTTKEVYNANWT
+317 DGTTKEVYNADWT

-336 EVQIDSGPF
+336 EVQVDSAPF

-360 KGGHYIEVEVWSTE
+360 AKMGGHYIEVEVWSTE

-380 PVPYQFRDVLTI
+380 PVPYQFRDVLRI
-392 PTYEYQGKTPN
+392 PTYSYTAQGGQTQKAEWDT
-403 NVTHPDVLD
+403 THPDVID
-412 FTLVNGAGG
+412 FAKTSKEGG
-421 TPLGTWGG
+421 KWGG
-429 HRFWMAVTPNQ
+429 YRYWMVLTPNQ
-440 EGNSQ
+440 DGYSQ
-445 FENPCLVWSDDGKI
+445 YENPCLAASNDGVN
-459 WSAEGIPNPL
+459 WVVPNGIENPL
-469 SVVER
+469 SGVKH
-474 EPDGTHNC
+474 EPTGTHNC
-482 DNDVIYDPVSNELW
+482 DTDLVYNPDSDELW

-502 QDAQNYGQIGTSNFK
+502 QDSPAGTPSN
-517 PSILRCIRVAATQG
+517 LRLIRVKEDGNSFAI
-531 GSGFT
+531 
-536 YAVQKDAG
+536 
-544 QENPYTDLVTSTYHY
+544 TSTTDGKPYERLINSQYRY

-582 QGVAPTG
+582 SDNSGNGWQSQVA
-589 WNNQNG
+589 
-595 FVELRRSTN
+595 FVELYTSTDGKN
-604 GTEWGEAKS
+604 WTNKQS
-613 LKPTLVLQ
+613 LADTLVLKGA
-621 NDWIPWHLDVQWIPN
+621 DGIASYIPWHLDVQWVESQN
-636 VGADGSGEYWALI
+636 KYWGLF
-649 CAYPKGGGSNHTDLF
+649 CAYPKGGNTNRTYLLF
-664 FAKSADGELWTT
+664 GTSEDGKTWTT
-676 YPNPI
+676 YPKP
-681 LSPRSGQWD
+681 LLAPRDNKWD
-690 QNFIYRSS
+690 NNFIYRST
-698 FTYDADGKL
+698 FIYDDASGTL
-707 SVWYSGGKEQP
+707 QVWYSGGKS
-718 GNHWRI
+718 GGWRI

-733 TDTLPTLGAPYT
+733 TNTLPTLGEPYT

-773 GAWTYEAPNRFAGA
+773 GAWTYEAPNRFAGT

-890 PTEKTLWVDD
+890 PTEKTLWAGD
-900 TLQISAL
+900 TLQLSAL
-907 VPFNATDKTV
+907 VPFNATDKAI
-917 TYTSSDTGKATVTAT
+917 TYTSSDQNKATVTDT
-932 GLVTALTAGNV
+932 GFVTALAAGEV
-943 TITVKAGQSEKT
+943 TITVAAGT
-955 VALTIRSL
+955 VQKIVQLTIRSL
-963 EAGELRMTVDKD
+963 EAGELRMTVDED

-984 KYDGT
+984 KYDGK

-1012 LTGTDETGWKGPTVQ
+1012 LTGTDETGWQGPTVQ

-1100 VFSENHNARISE
+1100 VFSENHNAGISE

-1140 DAPKDSGGSDHGGT
+1140 DAPKDSGGSDYGGT

-1223 GPQWGA
+1223 GPQWGDS
-1229 NTFSVQGGPEECRG
+1229 TFDVFGGAEECRG

-1363 MTYSTGRYSTIPSL
+1363 MTYSTGRYGTIPSL
-1377 PKMAQDPTGKDILR
+1377 PKMAQAPTGKDILR

-1403 IQNYFNARYPQRYNG
+1403 IQNYFNERYPQRYTG
-1418 TGYAHYDELTKS
+1418 TGYAHYDALTKS

-1438 FFDTRENSALHS
+1438 FFDTRESSALHS
-1450 KQNVSFQLT
+1450 KQNVSFQLA
-1459 QNSFGAN
+1459 QNGLGTT

-1477 DEAQAGTLQFRFNNY
+1477 DEAQAGTIQFRFNNY
-1492 WVDKNPIWEGYVK
+1492 WVDKNPIWDGYVK
-1505 GTTPTWDSDNNRLM
+1505 GTTATWDSDNNRLM

-1530 TAHGESTWRKATITI
+1530 TAHGENTWRKATITI

-1589 FSLTN
+1589 FTLTN

-1627 VVDKLDQE
+1627 VVDKLNQE

-1688 VDLNGEAAPA
+1688 VDLNGAAALA

-1745 PTRVWSVEADP
+1745 PTRVWSVEANP

-1776 VTAVSYAPSPDGKV
+1776 VTAVSYTSSPDGKV
-1790 TIDGNTVNGAAR
+1790 TIDGNTVTGVAR

-1834 SHSGQIQYTGNWVDE
+1834 SHSGQIQYTGSWVDE
-1849 TSTNHYEGSAKEAN
+1849 TSTNHYKGSAKEAN

-1929 VRLAAESNAPV
+1929 VRLEAESNAPV

-1967 IRLGDGESKPVLA
+1967 IRLGDGESKRVLA

-1999 ENDTIAGLSG
+1999 ENDTIASLSG
-2009 DGKPQKTVTGKMAG
+2009 DGKTQKTVTGKMAG

-2172 WLNNLI
+2172 WLNDLI

-2197 TDAVAQL
+2197 TGAVAQL

-2285 TDAWAWYEIRYHKLF
+2285 TDAWAWYEIRYHKIF

-2374 RKQVKDEI
+2374 REQVKDEI

-2487 ENKNQSATLTPTDA
+2487 ENKNQSATLRPTDA
-2501 TFATSM
+2501 KFATSM

-2582 RDLRSTVITLHTGE
+2582 RDLRSTVITLHTEE

-2604 NGGSTKLADDKFY
+2604 NGGSTKLADDNFY
-2617 TETYENGIYTLTI
+2617 TETYENGVYTLTI

-2641 KGGAEP
+2641 KGSAEP
-2647 TPTVTDFRLTTD
+2647 TPTVTEFKLVTD
-2659 PSPLTSA
+2659 PEALTSA

-2685 YWGTNQAMLTSVD
+2685 YWGTDQAMLTPVD
-2698 AEGSDAFRSAEVK
+2698 AEGSDASRSVEVK
-2711 LLENTGTDAVTYY
+2711 LPENTGTDAVTYY

-2762 PTELPSNGGMITV
+2762 PTELPSNGGMIMV
-2775 TLAGTN
+2775 TLTGTN

-2786 QIKVGTITAKT
+2786 QIKAGTITAQT
-2797 SGDAAEQTATLTLP
+2797 SGDPAEQTATLTLP

-2822 VQYSLNGTDW
+2822 VQYSLNGVDW
-2832 FGGKT
+2832 VGGKT
-2837 VRVSGHYTPPVGPVT
+2837 VRVSGRYTPPVGPGT

-2865 PFPFTDVS
+2865 TFPFTDVS
-2873 RSSWYYDSVRAAW
+2873 RSSWYYDSVRTAW

-2931 GSPYWYS
+2931 GTPYWYS

-2952 MYLDYTPAQMNTPVK
+2952 MYLDYTPAQMNASVK

>member
-34 LALPVLAED
+34 LAED
-43 PPASQKLTNTTDT
+43 PPALTNVAQGKNVSIHGPTSGADRPASWLTDGIT
-56 VVTYQGAVGTGRAPS
+56 DSGKYVEISKDTEQNSTDPS
-71 LVVDGDTSHNDNKYF
+71 YA
-86 VVGND
+86 
-91 QTQEKNETNPAN
+91 Q
-103 PTYWIQL
+103 I
-110 DLGKKYSLTE
+110 DLGTSYDIAKVEFWNYWDD
-120 MKLFVYHGRALKNL
+120 GRTL
-134 VVLASDSSTFDTYRI
+134 VGLVILASEKGTFAEDDRTVIFNSDT
-149 IWNADKE
+149 E
-156 NFFGLGTG
+156 NFFGFGVGTDASYKSVSAG
-164 DKEQFPN
+164 LSVEKE
-171 ATVAGD
+171 ARGR
-177 TITLAAPTEAQ
+177 
-188 YVRILNNGHT
+188 YVRVMNNGHDGGT
-198 AGAGQG
+198 PGQKKHG
-204 AHYFEIEVYGTE
+204 GHYTEIKVYGTE
-216 HTGGAPETR
+216 HTGAVTPPETT
-225 LYNVAADCNVIV
+225 LYNVAAGCNVIV

-268 AQDMNAPSYAQID
+268 AQNTSAPSYAQID
-281 LGNIYPVSKVNFWNY
+281 LGNEYPVSKVNFWNY
-296 WDDGRT
+296 WSDGRT

-317 DGTTKEVYNANWT
+317 DGTTKEIYNGNWQAT
-330 AAQNGL
+330 GSGL
-336 EVQIDSGPF
+336 DVPVTDDPYN
-345 TARYVRIWNDGHDKG
+345 ARYVRIWNDGHDKG
-360 KGGHYIEVEVWSTE
+360 AKMGGHYIEVEVWSTE

-380 PVPYQFRDVLTI
+380 PVPYQLRDVLTI
-392 PTYEYQGKTPN
+392 PTYSYTAQGGQTQKAEWDT
-403 NVTHPDVLD
+403 THPDVID
-412 FTLVNGAGG
+412 FAKTSKEGG
-421 TPLGTWGG
+421 KWGG
-429 HRFWMAVTPNQ
+429 YRYWMVLTPNQ
-440 EGNSQ
+440 DGYSQ
-445 FENPCLVWSDDGKI
+445 YENPCLAASNDGVN
-459 WSAEGIPNPL
+459 WVVPNGIENPL
-469 SVVER
+469 SGVKH
-474 EPDGTHNC
+474 EPAGTHNC
-482 DNDVIYDPVSNELW
+482 DTDLVYNPDSDELW

-502 QDAQNYGQIGTSNFK
+502 QDSPAGTPSN
-517 PSILRCIRVAATQG
+517 LRLIRVKEDGNSFAI
-531 GSGFT
+531 
-536 YAVQKDAG
+536 
-544 QENPYTDLVTSTYHY
+544 TSTTDDKPYERLINSQYRY
-559 DMQSPAVVRRDA
+559 DMQSPAVVRRNA

-582 QGVAPTG
+582 SNNSGNGWQSQVA
-589 WNNQNG
+589 
-595 FVELRRSTN
+595 FVELYTSTDGKN
-604 GTEWGEAKS
+604 WTNKQS
-613 LKPTLVLQ
+613 LADTLVLKGA
-621 NDWIPWHLDVQWIPN
+621 DGIASYIPWHLDVQWVESQN
-636 VGADGSGEYWALI
+636 KYWGLF
-649 CAYPKGGGSNHTDLF
+649 CAYPKGGNTNRTYLLF
-664 FAKSADGELWTT
+664 GTSEDGKTWTT
-676 YPNPI
+676 YQKP
-681 LSPRSGQWD
+681 LLAPRDNKWD
-690 QNFIYRSS
+690 NNFIYRST
-698 FTYDADGKL
+698 FIYDDASGTL
-707 SVWYSGGKEQP
+707 QVWYSGGKS
-718 GNHWRI
+718 GGWRI

-733 TDTLPTLGAPYT
+733 TDTLPTLGEPYT

-827 LHRNAPG
+827 LHRNEAG
-834 AMDNKILERELEAG
+834 AMDNRILEKELEAG

-917 TYTSSDTGKATVTAT
+917 TYTSSDTDKATVTAT
-932 GLVTALTAGNV
+932 GLVTALAAGDV

-963 EAGELRMTVDKD
+963 EAGELRMTVDGD

-984 KYDGT
+984 KYDGP

-1027 AGNKTIHHA
+1027 AGNKTVHHA

-1048 AANKQWYLDRIA
+1048 AANKQWYLERIA

-1100 VFSENHNARISE
+1100 VFSENHNAGISE

-1120 DALVKQAAKWG
+1120 DTLVKQAAKWG

-1182 SAWSNVSYNSH
+1182 SAWSSVSYNSH

-1309 TREQVMQNTK
+1309 THEQVMQNTK

-1363 MTYSTGRYSTIPSL
+1363 MTYSTGRYGTIPSL

-1530 TAHGESTWRKATITI
+1530 TAHGKSTWRKATITI

-1569 AFDAAAG
+1569 VFDAAAG

-1589 FSLTN
+1589 FTLTN

-1688 VDLNGEAAPA
+1688 VDLNGAAAPA
-1698 AKVYEKTGLT
+1698 ARVYEKTGLT

-1745 PTRVWSVEADP
+1745 PTRVWSVEANP

-1776 VTAVSYAPSPDGKV
+1776 DKAVSYAASPDGKV
-1790 TIDGNTVNGAAR
+1790 TIDGSTVTGAAR

-1874 TGTGFRWIGQ
+1874 TGTGFRWVGQ

-1929 VRLAAESNAPV
+1929 VRLEAESNAPI

-1957 SSVALEPSGL
+1957 SSVALEPSGI
-1967 IRLGDGESKPVLA
+1967 IRLGDGETKRVLA

-2009 DGKPQKTVTGKMAG
+2009 DGKTQKTVTGKMAG
-2023 RTRLHVTLPELNDKS
+2023 RTRLHVTLSELNNKS
-2038 ATAEIVVTSTEPAT
+2038 ATAEIVVTSTEPAA

-2076 AWWDNSGIPGV
+2076 TWWDNSGIPGV

-2150 LYLTLMT
+2150 IYLTLMT

-2204 TAEYLELFSSKGIY
+2204 TAEYLELLSSKGIY

-2374 RKQVKDEI
+2374 REQVKDEI

-2446 INILNAQYPELSTG
+2446 INILNAQYPELSAG

-2468 GGGAGQTGRR
+2468 GGKAGQTGRR

-2604 NGGSTKLADDKFY
+2604 NGGSTKLADDNFY
-2617 TETYENGIYTLTI
+2617 TEAYENGVYTLTI

-2647 TPTVTDFRLTTD
+2647 TEPSVTGFQLTTN

-2685 YWGTNQAMLTSVD
+2685 YWGTNQNALTAVD
-2698 AEGSDAFRSAEVK
+2698 TTVTADARSATVD
-2711 LLENTGTDAVTYY
+2711 LPANTGENAVTYY

-2744 TGGGTQPT
+2744 TGGSTQPT

-2762 PTELPSNGGMITV
+2762 PTELPSNGGMIMV
-2775 TLAGTN
+2775 TLTGTN

-2786 QIKVGTITAKT
+2786 QIKAGTITAQT

-2822 VQYSLNGTDW
+2822 VQYSLIGVDW
-2832 FGGKT
+2832 VGGKT
-2837 VRVSGHYTPPVGPVT
+2837 VRVSGRYTPPVGPVT

-2865 PFPFTDVS
+2865 PFPFADVS

-3037 ILSRMYDK
+3037 ILSRMYDR

>member
-1 MIKGTRFFSRRLLP
+1 MIKGTRFFSKRLLP

-34 LALPVLAED
+34 LAEEPPALTNIAQGKNVSIHGPTSGADRPASWLTDGITESGKYVEISKDTEQNSTDPSYAQIDLGTSYDIAKVEFWNYWDDGRTLVGLVILASEKGTFAED
-43 PPASQKLTNTTDT
+43 DRTVIFNSDT
-56 VVTYQGAVGTGRAPS
+56 
-71 LVVDGDTSHNDNKYF
+71 
-86 VVGND
+86 
-91 QTQEKNETNPAN
+91 
-103 PTYWIQL
+103 
-110 DLGKKYSLTE
+110 
-120 MKLFVYHGRALKNL
+120 
-134 VVLASDSSTFDTYRI
+134 
-149 IWNADKE
+149 E
-156 NFFGLGTG
+156 NFFGFGVGTDASYKSVSAG
-164 DKEQFPN
+164 LSVEKE
-171 ATVAGD
+171 ARGR
-177 TITLAAPTEAQ
+177 
-188 YVRILNNGHT
+188 YVRVMNNGHDGGT
-198 AGAGQG
+198 PGQKKHG
-204 AHYFEIEVYGTE
+204 GHYTEIKVYGTE
-216 HTGGAPETR
+216 HTGGAPETT
-225 LYNVAADCNVIV
+225 LYNVAAGCNVIV

-268 AQDMNAPSYAQID
+268 AQNTSDPSYAQID
-281 LGNIYPVSKVNFWNY
+281 LGNEYPVSKVNFWNY

-317 DGTTKEVYNANWT
+317 DGTTKEVYNADWT

-336 EVQIDSGPF
+336 EVQVDSAPF

-360 KGGHYIEVEVWSTE
+360 AKMGGHYIEVEVWSTE

-380 PVPYQFRDVLTI
+380 PVPYQFRDVLRI
-392 PTYEYQGKTPN
+392 PTYSYTAQGGQTQKAEWDT
-403 NVTHPDVLD
+403 THPDVID
-412 FTLVNGAGG
+412 FAKTSKEGG
-421 TPLGTWGG
+421 KWGG
-429 HRFWMAVTPNQ
+429 YRYWMVLTPNQ
-440 EGNSQ
+440 DGYSQ
-445 FENPCLVWSDDGKI
+445 YENPCLAASNDGVN
-459 WSAEGIPNPL
+459 WVVPNGIENPL
-469 SVVER
+469 SGVKH
-474 EPDGTHNC
+474 EPTGTHNC
-482 DNDVIYDPVSNELW
+482 DTDLVYNPDSDELW

-502 QDAQNYGQIGTSNFK
+502 QDSPAGTPSN
-517 PSILRCIRVAATQG
+517 LRLIRVKEDGNSFAI
-531 GSGFT
+531 
-536 YAVQKDAG
+536 
-544 QENPYTDLVTSTYHY
+544 TSTTDGKPYERLINSQYRY

-582 QGVAPTG
+582 SDNSGNGWQSQVA
-589 WNNQNG
+589 
-595 FVELRRSTN
+595 FVELYTSTDGKN
-604 GTEWGEAKS
+604 WTNKQS
-613 LKPTLVLQ
+613 LADTLVLKGA
-621 NDWIPWHLDVQWIPN
+621 DGIASYIPWHLDVQWVESQN
-636 VGADGSGEYWALI
+636 KYWGLF
-649 CAYPKGGGSNHTDLF
+649 CAYPKGGNTNRTYLLF
-664 FAKSADGELWTT
+664 GTSEDGKTWTT
-676 YPNPI
+676 YPKP
-681 LSPRSGQWD
+681 LLAPRDNKWD
-690 QNFIYRSS
+690 NNFIYRST
-698 FTYDADGKL
+698 FIYDDASGTL
-707 SVWYSGGKEQP
+707 QVWYSGGKS
-718 GNHWRI
+718 GGWRI

-733 TDTLPTLGAPYT
+733 TNTLPTLGEPYT

-834 AMDNKILERELEAG
+834 AMDNKILEKELEAG

-890 PTEKTLWVDD
+890 PTEQTLWVDD

-932 GLVTALTAGNV
+932 GLVTALTAGDV

-1100 VFSENHNARISE
+1100 VFSENHNAGISE

-1140 DAPKDSGGSDHGGT
+1140 DAPKDSGGSDYGGT

-1229 NTFSVQGGPEECRG
+1229 NTFSVQGGAEECRG

-1363 MTYSTGRYSTIPSL
+1363 MTYSTGRYGTIPSL

-1589 FSLTN
+1589 FTLTN

-1599 APAENWVSV
+1599 APAENWISV

-1627 VVDKLDQE
+1627 VVDKLNQE

-1688 VDLNGEAAPA
+1688 VDLNGAAAPA

-1745 PTRVWSVEADP
+1745 PTRVWSVEANP

-1776 VTAVSYAPSPDGKV
+1776 DTAVSYAASPDGKV
-1790 TIDGNTVNGAAR
+1790 TIDGSTVTGAAR

-1863 DAPGA
+1863 DAPSA

-1929 VRLAAESNAPV
+1929 VRLEAESNAPV

-1967 IRLGDGESKPVLA
+1967 IRLGDGESKRVLA

-2009 DGKPQKTVTGKMAG
+2009 DGKTQKTVTGKMAG

-2076 AWWDNSGIPGV
+2076 AWWDNSGVPGV

-2172 WLNNLI
+2172 WLNDLI

-2197 TDAVAQL
+2197 TGAVAQL

-2374 RKQVKDEI
+2374 REQVKDEI

-2446 INILNAQYPELSTG
+2446 INILNAQYLKLSTG

-2487 ENKNQSATLTPTDA
+2487 ENKNQSATLIPTDA
-2501 TFATSM
+2501 KFATSM

-2582 RDLRSTVITLHTGE
+2582 RDLRSTVITLHTEE

-2604 NGGSTKLADDKFY
+2604 NGGSTKLADDNFY
-2617 TETYENGIYTLTI
+2617 TETYENGVYTLTI

-2641 KGGAEP
+2641 KGGAQP
-2647 TPTVTDFRLTTD
+2647 TPTVTEFKLVTD
-2659 PSPLTSA
+2659 PETLTSA

-2685 YWGTNQAMLTSVD
+2685 YWGTDQAMLTPVD
-2698 AEGSDAFRSAEVK
+2698 AEGSDVSRSTKVT
-2711 LLENTGTDAVTYY
+2711 LPENTSTDAVTYY

-2775 TLAGTN
+2775 TLTGTN

-2786 QIKVGTITAKT
+2786 QIKAGTITAQT
-2797 SGDAAEQTATLTLP
+2797 SGDAAEQTATLTLL

-2822 VQYSLNGTDW
+2822 VQYSLNGVDW
-2832 FGGKT
+2832 VGGKT
-2837 VRVSGHYTPPVGPVT
+2837 VRVSGRYTPPVSPGT

-2873 RSSWYYDSVRAAW
+2873 RSSWYYDSVRTAW
-2886 EKDLIDGVTRTL
+2886 KKDLIDGVTRTL

-2952 MYLDYTPAQMNTPVK
+2952 MYLDYTPAQMNAPVK

>member
-34 LALPVLAED
+34 LAEEPPALTNVAQGKNVSIHGPTSGADRPASWLTDGITESGKYVEISKDTEQNSTDPSYAQIDLGTSYDIAKVEFWNYWDDGRTLVGLVILASEKGTFAED
-43 PPASQKLTNTTDT
+43 DRTVIFNSDT
-56 VVTYQGAVGTGRAPS
+56 
-71 LVVDGDTSHNDNKYF
+71 
-86 VVGND
+86 
-91 QTQEKNETNPAN
+91 
-103 PTYWIQL
+103 
-110 DLGKKYSLTE
+110 
-120 MKLFVYHGRALKNL
+120 
-134 VVLASDSSTFDTYRI
+134 
-149 IWNADKE
+149 E
-156 NFFGLGTG
+156 NFFGFGVGTDASYKSVSAG
-164 DKEQFPN
+164 LSVEKE
-171 ATVAGD
+171 ARGR
-177 TITLAAPTEAQ
+177 
-188 YVRILNNGHT
+188 YVRVMNNGHDGGT
-198 AGAGQG
+198 PGQKKHG
-204 AHYFEIEVYGTE
+204 GHYTEIKVYGTE
-216 HTGGAPETR
+216 HTGGAPETT
-225 LYNVAADCNVIV
+225 LHNVAAGCNVIV
-237 NKWGGGSDRPNSW
+237 NKWGGGNDRPNSW

-268 AQDMNAPSYAQID
+268 AQNTSDPSYAQID
-281 LGNIYPVSKVNFWNY
+281 LGNEYPVSKVNFWNY

-317 DGTTKEVYNANWT
+317 AGTTKEVYNADWT

-336 EVQIDSGPF
+336 EVQVDSAPF

-360 KGGHYIEVEVWSTE
+360 AKMGGHYIEVEVWSTE

-380 PVPYQFRDVLTI
+380 PVPYQFRDVLKI
-392 PTYEYQGKTPN
+392 PTYSYTAQGGQTQKAEWDT
-403 NVTHPDVLD
+403 THPDVID
-412 FTLVNGAGG
+412 FAKTSKEGG
-421 TPLGTWGG
+421 KWGG
-429 HRFWMAVTPNQ
+429 YRYWMVLTPNQ
-440 EGNSQ
+440 DGYSQ
-445 FENPCLVWSDDGKI
+445 YENPCLAASNDGVNWVVPNDI
-459 WSAEGIPNPL
+459 ENPL
-469 SVVER
+469 SGVKH
-474 EPDGTHNC
+474 EPAGTHNC
-482 DNDVIYDPVSNELW
+482 DTDLVYNPDSDELW

-502 QDAQNYGQIGTSNFK
+502 QDSPAGTPSN
-517 PSILRCIRVAATQG
+517 LRLIRVKEDGNSFAI
-531 GSGFT
+531 
-536 YAVQKDAG
+536 
-544 QENPYTDLVTSTYHY
+544 TSTTDGKPYERLINSQYRY

-582 QGVAPTG
+582 SDNSGNGWQSQVA
-589 WNNQNG
+589 
-595 FVELRRSTN
+595 FVELYTSTDGKN
-604 GTEWGEAKS
+604 WTNKQS
-613 LKPTLVLQ
+613 LADTLVLKGA
-621 NDWIPWHLDVQWIPN
+621 DGIASYIPWHLDVQWVESQN
-636 VGADGSGEYWALI
+636 KYWGLF
-649 CAYPKGGGSNHTDLF
+649 CAYPKGGNTNRTYLLF
-664 FAKSADGELWTT
+664 GTSEDGKTWTT
-676 YPNPI
+676 YPKP
-681 LSPRSGQWD
+681 LLAPRDNKWD
-690 QNFIYRSS
+690 NNFIYRST
-698 FTYDADGKL
+698 FVYDDASETL
-707 SVWYSGGKEQP
+707 QVWYSGGKS
-718 GNHWRI
+718 GGWRI

-733 TDTLPTLGAPYT
+733 TNTLPTLGAPYT
-745 PGTPTPP
+745 PDTPTPP

-834 AMDNKILERELEAG
+834 AMDNKILEKELEAG

-932 GLVTALTAGNV
+932 GLVTALTAGDV
-943 TITVKAGQSEKT
+943 TITVNAGQSEKT

-963 EAGELRMTVDKD
+963 EAGALRMTVDKD

-984 KYDGT
+984 KYDGK

-1048 AANKQWYLDRIA
+1048 TANKQWYLDRIA
-1060 ETKNDNIPF
+1060 ETKKDNIPF

-1086 LDGIYEQ
+1086 LGGIYEQ

-1100 VFSENHNARISE
+1100 VFSENHNAVISE

-1140 DAPKDSGGSDHGGT
+1140 DAPKDSGVSDYGGT

-1182 SAWSNVSYNSH
+1182 SAWSFVSYNSH

-1208 WGSLIDSWMWFIEGY
+1208 WGSLIDSWMWFIEEY

-1339 LLDPLYGDSGSSGP
+1339 LLDPLYGDRGSSGP
-1353 NKGKNNGTTM
+1353 NKGKNNKTTM
-1363 MTYSTGRYSTIPSL
+1363 MTYSTGRYGTIPSL

-1438 FFDTRENSALHS
+1438 FFDTRESSALHS

-1466 IEFEPYSMLLV
+1466 IEFEPYSMLIV

-1589 FSLTN
+1589 FTLTN

-1622 FEEGW
+1622 LEEGW
-1627 VVDKLDQE
+1627 VVDKLNQE

-1688 VDLNGEAAPA
+1688 VDLNGAAAPA

-1726 KNVIDLQKFEVN
+1726 KNVIDLQKFAVN

-1745 PTRVWSVEADP
+1745 PTRVWSVEANP

-1776 VTAVSYAPSPDGKV
+1776 VTAVSYTPSPDGKV
-1790 TIDGNTVNGAAR
+1790 TIDDNTVTGVAR

-1811 AGSSKTTTLTV
+1811 AGSSKTTTLIV

-1834 SHSGQIQYTGNWVDE
+1834 SHSGQIQYTGSWVDE
-1849 TSTNHYEGSAKEAN
+1849 NSTNHYEGSAKEAN

-1874 TGTGFRWIGQ
+1874 TGTGFRWVGQ

-1929 VRLAAESNAPV
+1929 VRLEAESNAPV

-1967 IRLGDGESKPVLA
+1967 IRLGDGESKTVLA

-1999 ENDTIAGLSG
+1999 ENDTIASLSG
-2009 DGKPQKTVTGKMAG
+2009 DGKTQKTVTGKMAG
-2023 RTRLHVTLPELNDKS
+2023 RTRLHVTLPELSGKS

-2076 AWWDNSGIPGV
+2076 AWWDDSGIPGV

-2138 YHVAIAQEKGIN
+2138 YHVAIAQKKGIN

-2172 WLNNLI
+2172 WLNDLI

-2374 RKQVKDEI
+2374 REQVKDEI

-2446 INILNAQYPELSTG
+2446 INILNELYPELSTG

-2468 GGGAGQTGRR
+2468 GGKAGQTGRR

-2487 ENKNQSATLTPTDA
+2487 ENKNQSATLIPTDA
-2501 TFATSM
+2501 KFATSM

-2604 NGGSTKLADDKFY
+2604 NGGSTKLADDNFY
-2617 TETYENGIYTLTI
+2617 TETYENGVYTLTI

-2641 KGGAEP
+2641 KGGAQP
-2647 TPTVTDFRLTTD
+2647 TPTVTEFKLVTD
-2659 PSPLTSA
+2659 PEALTSA

-2685 YWGTNQAMLTSVD
+2685 YWGTDQAMLTPVD
-2698 AEGSDAFRSAEVK
+2698 AEGSDVFRSAEVRLPK
-2711 LLENTGTDAVTYY
+2711 NTGTDAVTYY
-2724 FRYSLDGTTLAG
+2724 FRYSLGGTTLAG

-2775 TLAGTN
+2775 TLTGTN

-2786 QIKVGTITAKT
+2786 QIKAGTITAKT
-2797 SGDAAEQTATLTLP
+2797 SGDAAEQMATLTLP

-2822 VQYSLNGTDW
+2822 VQYSLNGVDW
-2832 FGGKT
+2832 VGGKT
-2837 VRVSGHYTPPVGPVT
+2837 VRVSGRYTPPVSPGT
-2852 PSVPTKPGVPERD
+2852 PSVQTKPGVPERN

-2873 RSSWYYDSVRAAW
+2873 RSSWYYDSVRTAW

-2952 MYLDYTPAQMNTPVK
+2952 M
-2967 RNEFVHIFY
+2967 
-2976 GAMSDY
+2976 
-2982 RQINTVADN
+2982 
-2991 KIPDVITTDTY
+2991 
-3002 ALEIYTFYRAG
+3002 
-3013 ILTGSD
+3013 
-3019 KNGTFYPTND
+3019 
-3029 IKRSEVAA
+3029 
-3037 ILSRMYDK
+3037 
-3045 TARKTVSLP
+3045 

>member
-1 MIKGTRFFSRRLLP
+1 MAF
-15 LLLAAVMLLGMLPA
+15 
-29 LTLPV
+29 
-34 LALPVLAED
+34 
-43 PPASQKLTNTTDT
+43 
-56 VVTYQGAVGTGRAPS
+56 
-71 LVVDGDTSHNDNKYF
+71 
-86 VVGND
+86 
-91 QTQEKNETNPAN
+91 
-103 PTYWIQL
+103 
-110 DLGKKYSLTE
+110 
-120 MKLFVYHGRALKNL
+120 
-134 VVLASDSSTFDTYRI
+134 
-149 IWNADKE
+149 
-156 NFFGLGTG
+156 
-164 DKEQFPN
+164 
-171 ATVAGD
+171 
-177 TITLAAPTEAQ
+177 
-188 YVRILNNGHT
+188 
-198 AGAGQG
+198 
-204 AHYFEIEVYGTE
+204 
-216 HTGGAPETR
+216 
-225 LYNVAADCNVIV
+225 
-237 NKWGGGSDRPNSW
+237 
-250 LTDGIK
+250 K

-268 AQDMNAPSYAQID
+268 AQDMNDPSYAQID
-281 LGNIYPVSKVNFWNY
+281 LGNEYPVSKVNFWNY
-296 WDDGRT
+296 WSDGRT

-374 EKKDPL
+374 KQQDPL

-412 FTLVNGAGG
+412 FTLVNGVGG

-445 FENPCLVWSDDGKI
+445 FENPCLAWSDDGKI

-482 DNDVIYDPVSNELW
+482 DNDVIYDPVSDELW

-517 PSILRCIRVAATQG
+517 PSILRRIRVAATQD

-621 NDWIPWHLDVQWIPN
+621 NSWIPWHLDVQWIPN

-745 PGTPTPP
+745 PGPPTPP

-816 QIDDGTPETYD
+816 QIDDGTPETHD
-827 LHRNAPG
+827 LHRDTAG
-834 AMDNKILERELEAG
+834 AMDNKILEKELEAG

-932 GLVTALTAGNV
+932 GLVTALTAGDV

-963 EAGELRMTVDKD
+963 EAGELRMTVDED

-1074 NSHTGTFLDLDW
+1074 NSHTGTFLDLNW

-1100 VFSENHNARISE
+1100 VFSENHNAGISE
-1112 RDRRITYM
+1112 RARRITYM

-1223 GPQWGA
+1223 GPQWGDS
-1229 NTFSVQGGPEECRG
+1229 TFDVFGGAEECRG

-1363 MTYSTGRYSTIPSL
+1363 MTYSTGRYGTIPSL

-1403 IQNYFNARYPQRYNG
+1403 IQNYFNARYPQRYTG

-1438 FFDTRENSALHS
+1438 FFDTRESSALHS

-1545 SGLGAEPTL
+1545 SGLGEEPTL

-1589 FSLTN
+1589 FTLTN

-1653 GVRYFAQK
+1653 GFRYFAQK

-1677 SGEPILVETSE
+1677 SGKPILVETSE
-1688 VDLNGEAAPA
+1688 VDLNGAAAPA

-1776 VTAVSYAPSPDGKV
+1776 DTAVSYAASPDGKV
-1790 TIDGNTVNGAAR
+1790 TIDGSTVTGTAR

-1874 TGTGFRWIGQ
+1874 TGMGFRWIGQ

-1929 VRLAAESNAPV
+1929 VRLEAESNAPV

-2009 DGKPQKTVTGKMAG
+2009 DGKTQKTVTGKMAG

-2076 AWWDNSGIPGV
+2076 AWWDNSGVPGV

-2125 GTGNK
+2125 GTGKK

-2138 YHVAIAQEKGIN
+2138 YHVAIAQKKGIN

-2172 WLNNLI
+2172 WLNDLI

-2230 MEKWFENDTLFK
+2230 MEKWFDTK
-2242 TAQKHHKYLV
+2242 T
-2252 INSKSTSSSGY
+2252 
-2263 NTVRSFALGTW
+2263 
-2274 LSGLADNWGAL
+2274 
-2285 TDAWAWYEIRYHKLF
+2285 
-2300 EPVMNTT
+2300 
-2307 YEDVRRVYTFP
+2307 
-2318 ETLFAMNMLQSYV
+2318 
-2331 NGGTVFN
+2331 
-2338 AEHPFYCTG
+2338 
-2347 VYDEASWV
+2347 
-2355 LKESIIP
+2355 
-2362 TMRYMIANPAAT
+2362 
-2374 RKQVKDEI
+2374 
-2382 KAVYHTD
+2382 
-2389 SYLPTNFAEGLYGTA
+2389 
-2404 QDNNLLQTS
+2404 
-2413 GRYRTLPV
+2413 
-2421 LSSKLSDAEASAF
+2421 
-2434 GRVLKSADLADK
+2434 
-2446 INILNAQYPELSTG
+2446 
-2460 DAFVETLL
+2460 
-2468 GGGAGQTGRR
+2468 
-2478 LLIMNSLFN
+2478 
-2487 ENKNQSATLTPTDA
+2487 
-2501 TFATSM
+2501 
-2507 GFTLTP
+2507 
-2513 HTYLIAHETADSIK
+2513 
-2527 IDLNN
+2527 
-2532 FRTDKDELWV
+2532 
-2542 PGESE
+2542 
-2547 NPDWTSFGNDW
+2547 
-2558 NGDHKDY
+2558 
-2565 VQDYMKYHI
+2565 
-2574 SNPKLDKD
+2574 
-2582 RDLRSTVITLHTGE
+2582 
-2596 RPTAVVTR
+2596 
-2604 NGGSTKLADDKFY
+2604 
-2617 TETYENGIYTLTI
+2617 
-2630 THNGQVNVTIR
+2630 
-2641 KGGAEP
+2641 
-2647 TPTVTDFRLTTD
+2647 
-2659 PSPLTSA
+2659 
-2666 GGKAMLTLTGTNL
+2666 
-2679 PDGTKF
+2679 
-2685 YWGTNQAMLTSVD
+2685 
-2698 AEGSDAFRSAEVK
+2698 
-2711 LLENTGTDAVTYY
+2711 
-2724 FRYSLDGTTLAG
+2724 
-2736 ELTATVPG
+2736 
-2744 TGGGTQPT
+2744 
-2752 EPSVTDYSVA
+2752 
-2762 PTELPSNGGMITV
+2762 
-2775 TLAGTN
+2775 
-2781 LQNGI
+2781 
-2786 QIKVGTITAKT
+2786 
-2797 SGDAAEQTATLTLP
+2797 
-2811 ANYSSSSVSYT
+2811 
-2822 VQYSLNGTDW
+2822 
-2832 FGGKT
+2832 
-2837 VRVSGHYTPPVGPVT
+2837 
-2852 PSVPTKPGVPERD
+2852 
-2865 PFPFTDVS
+2865 
-2873 RSSWYYDSVRAAW
+2873 
-2886 EKDLIDGVTRTL
+2886 
-2898 YKPDDTLTV
+2898 
-2907 AQAIKL
+2907 
-2913 SAALH
+2913 
-2918 QMLNNNGKVTLRN
+2918 
-2931 GSPYWYS
+2931 
-2938 SYVSYAVDN
+2938 
-2947 GIIEK
+2947 
-2952 MYLDYTPAQMNTPVK
+2952 
-2967 RNEFVHIFY
+2967 
-2976 GAMSDY
+2976 
-2982 RQINTVADN
+2982 
-2991 KIPDVITTDTY
+2991 
-3002 ALEIYTFYRAG
+3002 
-3013 ILTGSD
+3013 
-3019 KNGTFYPTND
+3019 
-3029 IKRSEVAA
+3029 
-3037 ILSRMYDK
+3037 
-3045 TARKTVSLP
+3045 

>member
-1 MIKGTRFFSRRLLP
+1 MIKGTRFFSKRLLP

-34 LALPVLAED
+34 LAEEPPALTNIAQGKNVSIHGPTSGADRPASWLTDGITESGKYVEISKDTEQNSTDPSYAQIDLGTSYDIAKVEFWNYWDDGRTLVGLVILASEKGTFAED
-43 PPASQKLTNTTDT
+43 DRTVIFNSDT
-56 VVTYQGAVGTGRAPS
+56 
-71 LVVDGDTSHNDNKYF
+71 
-86 VVGND
+86 
-91 QTQEKNETNPAN
+91 
-103 PTYWIQL
+103 
-110 DLGKKYSLTE
+110 
-120 MKLFVYHGRALKNL
+120 
-134 VVLASDSSTFDTYRI
+134 
-149 IWNADKE
+149 E
-156 NFFGLGTG
+156 NFFGFGVGTDASYKSVSAG
-164 DKEQFPN
+164 LSVEKE
-171 ATVAGD
+171 ARGR
-177 TITLAAPTEAQ
+177 
-188 YVRILNNGHT
+188 YVRVMNNGHDGGT
-198 AGAGQG
+198 PGQKKHG
-204 AHYFEIEVYGTE
+204 GHYTEIKVYGTE
-216 HTGGAPETR
+216 HTGGAPETT
-225 LYNVAADCNVIV
+225 LYNVAAGCNVIV

-268 AQDMNAPSYAQID
+268 AQNTSDPSYAQID
-281 LGNIYPVSKVNFWNY
+281 LGNEYPVSKVNFWNY

-317 DGTTKEVYNANWT
+317 DGTTKEVYNADWT

-336 EVQIDSGPF
+336 EVQVDSAPF

-360 KGGHYIEVEVWSTE
+360 AKMGGHYIEVEVWSTE

-380 PVPYQFRDVLTI
+380 PVPYQFRDVLRI
-392 PTYEYQGKTPN
+392 PTYSYTAQGGQTQKAEWDT
-403 NVTHPDVLD
+403 THPDVID
-412 FTLVNGAGG
+412 FAKTSKEGG
-421 TPLGTWGG
+421 KWGG
-429 HRFWMAVTPNQ
+429 YRYWMVLTPNQ
-440 EGNSQ
+440 DGYSQ
-445 FENPCLVWSDDGKI
+445 YENPCLAASNDGVN
-459 WSAEGIPNPL
+459 WVVPNGIENPL
-469 SVVER
+469 SGVKH
-474 EPDGTHNC
+474 EPTGTHNC
-482 DNDVIYDPVSNELW
+482 DTDLVYNPDSDELW

-502 QDAQNYGQIGTSNFK
+502 QDSPAGTPSN
-517 PSILRCIRVAATQG
+517 LRLIRVKEDGNSFAI
-531 GSGFT
+531 
-536 YAVQKDAG
+536 
-544 QENPYTDLVTSTYHY
+544 TSTTDGKPYERLINSQYRY

-582 QGVAPTG
+582 SDNSGNGWQSQVA
-589 WNNQNG
+589 
-595 FVELRRSTN
+595 FVELYTSTDGKN
-604 GTEWGEAKS
+604 WTNKQS
-613 LKPTLVLQ
+613 LADTLVLKGA
-621 NDWIPWHLDVQWIPN
+621 DGIASYIPWHLDVQWVESQN
-636 VGADGSGEYWALI
+636 KYWGLF
-649 CAYPKGGGSNHTDLF
+649 CAYPKGGNTNRTYLLF
-664 FAKSADGELWTT
+664 GTSEDGKTWTT
-676 YPNPI
+676 YPKP
-681 LSPRSGQWD
+681 LLAPRDNKWD
-690 QNFIYRSS
+690 NNFIYRST
-698 FTYDADGKL
+698 FIYDDASGTL
-707 SVWYSGGKEQP
+707 QVWYSGGKS
-718 GNHWRI
+718 GGWRI

-733 TDTLPTLGAPYT
+733 TNTLPTLGEPYT

-773 GAWTYEAPNRFAGA
+773 GAWTYEAPNRFAGT

-890 PTEKTLWVDD
+890 PTEKTLWAGD
-900 TLQISAL
+900 TLQLSAL
-907 VPFNATDKTV
+907 VPFNATDKAI
-917 TYTSSDTGKATVTAT
+917 TYTSSDQNKATVTDT
-932 GLVTALTAGNV
+932 GFVTALAAGEV
-943 TITVKAGQSEKT
+943 TITVAAGT
-955 VALTIRSL
+955 VQKIVQLTIRSL
-963 EAGELRMTVDKD
+963 EAGELRMTVDED

-984 KYDGT
+984 KYDGK

-1012 LTGTDETGWKGPTVQ
+1012 LTGTDETGWQGPTVQ

-1100 VFSENHNARISE
+1100 VFSENHNAGISE

-1140 DAPKDSGGSDHGGT
+1140 DAPKDSGGSDYGGT

-1223 GPQWGA
+1223 GPQWGDS
-1229 NTFSVQGGPEECRG
+1229 TFDVFGGAEECRG

-1363 MTYSTGRYSTIPSL
+1363 MTYSTGRYGTIPSL
-1377 PKMAQDPTGKDILR
+1377 PKMAQAPTGKDILR

-1403 IQNYFNARYPQRYNG
+1403 IQNYFNERYPQRYTG
-1418 TGYAHYDELTKS
+1418 TGYAHYDALTKS
-1430 WLTYNSNW
+1430 WLAYNSNW
-1438 FFDTRENSALHS
+1438 FFDTRESSALHS
-1450 KQNVSFQLT
+1450 KQNVSFQLA
-1459 QNSFGAN
+1459 QNGLGTT

-1477 DEAQAGTLQFRFNNY
+1477 DEAQAGTIQFRFNNY
-1492 WVDKNPIWEGYVK
+1492 WVDKNPIWDGYVK
-1505 GTTPTWDSDNNRLM
+1505 GTTATWDSDNNRLM

-1530 TAHGESTWRKATITI
+1530 TAHGENTWRKATITI

-1589 FSLTN
+1589 FTLTN

-1627 VVDKLDQE
+1627 VVDKLNQE

-1688 VDLNGEAAPA
+1688 VDLNGAAALA

-1745 PTRVWSVEADP
+1745 PTRVWSVEANP

-1776 VTAVSYAPSPDGKV
+1776 VTAVSYTSSPDGKV
-1790 TIDGNTVNGAAR
+1790 TIDGNTVTGVAR

-1834 SHSGQIQYTGNWVDE
+1834 SHSGQIQYTGSWVDE
-1849 TSTNHYEGSAKEAN
+1849 TSTNHYKGSAKEAN

-1929 VRLAAESNAPV
+1929 VRLEAESNAPV

-1999 ENDTIAGLSG
+1999 ENDTIASLSG
-2009 DGKPQKTVTGKMAG
+2009 DGKTQKTVTGKMAG

-2172 WLNNLI
+2172 WLNDLI

-2197 TDAVAQL
+2197 TGAVAQL

-2374 RKQVKDEI
+2374 REQVKDEI

-2468 GGGAGQTGRR
+2468 GGKAGQTGRR

-2532 FRTDKDELWV
+2532 FRADKDELWV

-2604 NGGSTKLADDKFY
+2604 NGGSTKLADDNFY
-2617 TETYENGIYTLTI
+2617 TETYENGVYTLTI

-2641 KGGAEP
+2641 KGGA
-2647 TPTVTDFRLTTD
+2647 
-2659 PSPLTSA
+2659 
-2666 GGKAMLTLTGTNL
+2666 
-2679 PDGTKF
+2679 
-2685 YWGTNQAMLTSVD
+2685 
-2698 AEGSDAFRSAEVK
+2698 
-2711 LLENTGTDAVTYY
+2711 
-2724 FRYSLDGTTLAG
+2724 
-2736 ELTATVPG
+2736 
-2744 TGGGTQPT
+2744 QPA
-2752 EPSVTDYSVA
+2752 PSVTGYTVT

-2786 QIKVGTITAKT
+2786 QIKAGTITAKT
-2797 SGDAAEQTATLTLP
+2797 SGDAAEQMATLSLP

-2837 VRVSGHYTPPVGPVT
+2837 VRVSGRYTPPVGPVT

-3037 ILSRMYDK
+3037 ILSRMYDR

>member
-1 MIKGTRFFSRRLLP
+1 MIKGTRFFSKRLLP

-34 LALPVLAED
+34 LAEEPPALTNIAQGKNVSIHGPTSGADRPASWLTDGITESGKYVEISKDTEQNSTDPSYAQIDLGTSYDIAKVEFWNYWDDGRTLVGLVILASEKGTFAED
-43 PPASQKLTNTTDT
+43 DRTVIFNSDT
-56 VVTYQGAVGTGRAPS
+56 
-71 LVVDGDTSHNDNKYF
+71 
-86 VVGND
+86 
-91 QTQEKNETNPAN
+91 
-103 PTYWIQL
+103 
-110 DLGKKYSLTE
+110 
-120 MKLFVYHGRALKNL
+120 
-134 VVLASDSSTFDTYRI
+134 
-149 IWNADKE
+149 E
-156 NFFGLGTG
+156 NFFGFGVGTDASYKSVSAG
-164 DKEQFPN
+164 LSVEKE
-171 ATVAGD
+171 ARGR
-177 TITLAAPTEAQ
+177 
-188 YVRILNNGHT
+188 YVRVMNNGHDGGT
-198 AGAGQG
+198 PGQKKHG
-204 AHYFEIEVYGTE
+204 GHYTEIKVYGTE
-216 HTGGAPETR
+216 HTGGAPETT
-225 LYNVAADCNVIV
+225 LYNVAAGCNVIV

-268 AQDMNAPSYAQID
+268 AQNTSDPSYAQID
-281 LGNIYPVSKVNFWNY
+281 LGNEYPVSKVNFWNY

-317 DGTTKEVYNANWT
+317 DGTTKEVYNADWT

-336 EVQIDSGPF
+336 EVQVDSAPF

-360 KGGHYIEVEVWSTE
+360 AKMGGHYIEVEVWSTE

-380 PVPYQFRDVLTI
+380 PVPYQFRDVLRI
-392 PTYEYQGKTPN
+392 PTYSYTAQGGQTQKAEWDT
-403 NVTHPDVLD
+403 THPDVID
-412 FTLVNGAGG
+412 FAKTSKEGG
-421 TPLGTWGG
+421 KWGG
-429 HRFWMAVTPNQ
+429 YRYWMVLTPNQ
-440 EGNSQ
+440 DGYSQ
-445 FENPCLVWSDDGKI
+445 YENPCLAASNDGVN
-459 WSAEGIPNPL
+459 WVVPNGIENPL
-469 SVVER
+469 SGVKH
-474 EPDGTHNC
+474 EPTGTHNC
-482 DNDVIYDPVSNELW
+482 DTDLVYNPDSDELW

-502 QDAQNYGQIGTSNFK
+502 QDSPAGTPSN
-517 PSILRCIRVAATQG
+517 LRLIRVKEDGNSFAI
-531 GSGFT
+531 
-536 YAVQKDAG
+536 
-544 QENPYTDLVTSTYHY
+544 TSTTDGKPYERLINSQYRY

-582 QGVAPTG
+582 SDNSGNGWQSQVA
-589 WNNQNG
+589 
-595 FVELRRSTN
+595 FVELYTSTDGKN
-604 GTEWGEAKS
+604 WTNKQS
-613 LKPTLVLQ
+613 LADTLVLKGA
-621 NDWIPWHLDVQWIPN
+621 DGIASYIPWHLDVQWVESQN
-636 VGADGSGEYWALI
+636 KYWGLF
-649 CAYPKGGGSNHTDLF
+649 CAYPKGGNTNRTYLLF
-664 FAKSADGELWTT
+664 GTSEDGKTWTT
-676 YPNPI
+676 YPKP
-681 LSPRSGQWD
+681 LLAPRDNKWD
-690 QNFIYRSS
+690 NNFIYRST
-698 FTYDADGKL
+698 FIYDDASGTL
-707 SVWYSGGKEQP
+707 QVWYSGGKS
-718 GNHWRI
+718 GGWRI

-733 TDTLPTLGAPYT
+733 TNTLPTLGEPYT

-773 GAWTYEAPNRFAGA
+773 GAWTYEAPNRFAGT

-890 PTEKTLWVDD
+890 PTEKTLWAGD
-900 TLQISAL
+900 TLQLSAL
-907 VPFNATDKTV
+907 VPFNATDKAI
-917 TYTSSDTGKATVTAT
+917 TYTSSDQNKATVTDT
-932 GLVTALTAGNV
+932 GFVTALAAGEV
-943 TITVKAGQSEKT
+943 TITVAAGT
-955 VALTIRSL
+955 VQKIVQLTIRSL
-963 EAGELRMTVDKD
+963 EAGELRMTVDED

-984 KYDGT
+984 KYDGK

-1012 LTGTDETGWKGPTVQ
+1012 LTGTDETGWQGPTVQ

-1100 VFSENHNARISE
+1100 VFSENHNAGISE

-1140 DAPKDSGGSDHGGT
+1140 DAPKDSGGSDYGGT

-1438 FFDTRENSALHS
+1438 FFDTHENSALHS

-1627 VVDKLDQE
+1627 VVDKLNQE

-1688 VDLNGEAAPA
+1688 VDLNGAAALA

-1745 PTRVWSVEADP
+1745 PTRVWSVEANP

-1776 VTAVSYAPSPDGKV
+1776 VTAVSYTSSPDGKV
-1790 TIDGNTVNGAAR
+1790 TIDGNTVTGVAR

-1834 SHSGQIQYTGNWVDE
+1834 SHSGQIQYTGSWVDE
-1849 TSTNHYEGSAKEAN
+1849 TSTNHYKGSAKEAN

-1929 VRLAAESNAPV
+1929 VRLEAESNAPV

-1999 ENDTIAGLSG
+1999 ENDTIASLSG
-2009 DGKPQKTVTGKMAG
+2009 DGKTQKTVTGKMAG

-2172 WLNNLI
+2172 WLNDLI

-2197 TDAVAQL
+2197 TGAVAQL

-2300 EPVMNTT
+2300 EPVMDTT

-2374 RKQVKDEI
+2374 REQVKDEI

-2421 LSSKLSDAEASAF
+2421 LSSKLSAAEASAF

-2604 NGGSTKLADDKFY
+2604 NGGSTKLADDNFY

-2641 KGGAEP
+2641 KGGAQP

-2685 YWGTNQAMLTSVD
+2685 YWGTDQAMLTSVD
-2698 AEGSDAFRSAEVK
+2698 AEGSDVSRSAEVTLTK
-2711 LLENTGTDAVTYY
+2711 NTGTDAVTYY

-2775 TLAGTN
+2775 TLSGTN

-2786 QIKVGTITAKT
+2786 QIKAGTISAKT

-2822 VQYSLNGTDW
+2822 VQYSLNGVDW
-2832 FGGKT
+2832 VGGKT
-2837 VRVSGHYTPPVGPVT
+2837 VRVSGRYTPPVGPVT
-2852 PSVPTKPGVPERD
+2852 PSMPTKPGVPERD

>member
-15 LLLAAVMLLGMLPA
+15 LLLAAVILLGMLPA

-34 LALPVLAED
+34 LAED
-43 PPASQKLTNTTDT
+43 PPALTNVAQGKNVSIHGPTSGADRPASWLTDGIT
-56 VVTYQGAVGTGRAPS
+56 DSGKYVEISKDTEQNSTDPS
-71 LVVDGDTSHNDNKYF
+71 YA
-86 VVGND
+86 
-91 QTQEKNETNPAN
+91 Q
-103 PTYWIQL
+103 I
-110 DLGKKYSLTE
+110 DLGTSYDIAKVEFWNYWDD
-120 MKLFVYHGRALKNL
+120 GRTLIGL
-134 VVLASDSSTFDTYRI
+134 VILASEKGTFAEDDRTVIFNSDT
-149 IWNADKE
+149 E
-156 NFFGLGTG
+156 NFFGFGVGT
-164 DKEQFPN
+164 DASYKS
-171 ATVAGD
+171 VSAG
-177 TITLAAPTEAQ
+177 LSVEKAARGR
-188 YVRILNNGHT
+188 YVRVMNNGHDGGT
-198 AGAGQG
+198 PGQKKQG
-204 AHYFEIEVYGTE
+204 GHYTEIKVYGTE
-216 HTGGAPETR
+216 HTGGAPETT
-225 LYNVAADCNVIV
+225 LYNVAAGCNVIV

-268 AQDMNAPSYAQID
+268 AQDTNDPSYAQID
-281 LGNIYPVSKVNFWNY
+281 LGNEYPVSKVNFWNY
-296 WDDGRT
+296 WSDGRT

-317 DGTTKEVYNANWT
+317 DGTTKEVYNADWT

-336 EVQIDSGPF
+336 EVQVDSAPF

-360 KGGHYIEVEVWSTE
+360 AKMGGHYIEVEVWSTE

-380 PVPYQFRDVLTI
+380 PVPYQFRDVLKI
-392 PTYEYQGKTPN
+392 PTYSYTAQGGQAQKAEWDT
-403 NVTHPDVLD
+403 THPDVID
-412 FTLVNGAGG
+412 FAKKSKEGG
-421 TPLGTWGG
+421 KWGG
-429 HRFWMAVTPNQ
+429 YRYWMVLTPNQ
-440 EGNSQ
+440 DGYSQ
-445 FENPCLVWSDDGKI
+445 YENPCLAASNDGVN
-459 WSAEGIPNPL
+459 WVVPNGIENPL
-469 SVVER
+469 SGVKH
-474 EPDGTHNC
+474 EPAGTHNC
-482 DNDVIYDPVSNELW
+482 DTDLVYNPDSDELW

-502 QDAQNYGQIGTSNFK
+502 QDSPAGTPSN
-517 PSILRCIRVAATQG
+517 LRLIRVKEKND
-531 GSGFT
+531 GF
-536 YAVQKDAG
+536 
-544 QENPYTDLVTSTYHY
+544 EITSTTDGKPYERLINSQYRY
-559 DMQSPAVVRRDA
+559 DMQSPAVVRRNA

-582 QGVAPTG
+582 SDNSGNGWQSQVA
-589 WNNQNG
+589 
-595 FVELRRSTN
+595 FVELYTSTDGKN
-604 GTEWGEAKS
+604 WTNKQS
-613 LKPTLVLQ
+613 LADTLVLKGA
-621 NDWIPWHLDVQWIPN
+621 DGIASYIPWHLDVQWVESQN
-636 VGADGSGEYWALI
+636 KYWGLF
-649 CAYPKGGGSNHTDLF
+649 CAYPKGGNTNRTYLLF
-664 FAKSADGELWTT
+664 GTSEDGKTWTT
-676 YPNPI
+676 YPKP
-681 LSPRSGQWD
+681 LLAPRDNKWD
-690 QNFIYRSS
+690 NNFIYRST
-698 FTYDADGKL
+698 FIYDDASGTL
-707 SVWYSGGKEQP
+707 QVWYSGGKS
-718 GNHWRI
+718 GGWRI

-752 PAGEDGWVS
+752 PAGEDGWVP

-827 LHRNAPG
+827 LHRDTAG

-932 GLVTALTAGNV
+932 GLVTALTAGDV

-1100 VFSENHNARISE
+1100 VFSENHNAGISE

-1140 DAPKDSGGSDHGGT
+1140 DAPKDSGGSDYGGT

-1223 GPQWGA
+1223 GPQWGDS
-1229 NTFSVQGGPEECRG
+1229 TFDVFGGAEECRG

-1363 MTYSTGRYSTIPSL
+1363 MTYSTGRYGTIPSL
-1377 PKMAQDPTGKDILR
+1377 PKLAQAPTGKDILT
-1391 MADVQALGGAAG
+1391 MTDVQALGGASG

-1438 FFDTRENSALHS
+1438 FFDTRESSALHS

-1466 IEFEPYSMLLV
+1466 IEFEPYSMFLV

-1530 TAHGESTWRKATITI
+1530 TAHSENTWRKATITI

-1589 FSLTN
+1589 FTLTN

-1627 VVDKLDQE
+1627 VVDKLNQE

-1668 IVRLYRHNP
+1668 IVRLYRHSP

-1688 VDLNGEAAPA
+1688 VDLNGAAAPA

-1745 PTRVWSVEADP
+1745 PTRVWSVEANP

-1790 TIDGNTVNGAAR
+1790 TIAGDTVTGVAR

-1834 SHSGQIQYTGNWVDE
+1834 SHSGQIRYTGNWVDE

-1929 VRLAAESNAPV
+1929 VRLEAESNAPV

-1967 IRLGDGESKPVLA
+1967 IRLGDGESKRVLA

-1999 ENDTIAGLSG
+1999 ENDAIAGLSG
-2009 DGKPQKTVTGKMAG
+2009 DGKTQKTVTGKMAG

-2374 RKQVKDEI
+2374 REQVKVEI

-2413 GRYRTLPV
+2413 GQYRTLPV
-2421 LSSKLSDAEASAF
+2421 LSSKLSAAEASAF

-2468 GGGAGQTGRR
+2468 GGEAGQTGRR

-2604 NGGSTKLADDKFY
+2604 NGGSTKLADDNFY

-2685 YWGTNQAMLTSVD
+2685 HWGTDLTALTAVD
-2698 AEGSDAFRSAEVK
+2698 ATVTADSRSAEVK
-2711 LLENTGTDAVTYY
+2711 LPKNTGTDAVTYY

-2762 PTELPSNGGMITV
+2762 PTELPSNGGMIMV
-2775 TLAGTN
+2775 TLTGTN

-2786 QIKVGTITAKT
+2786 QIKAGTITAKT

-3037 ILSRMYDK
+3037 ILSRMYDR

>member
-1 MIKGTRFFSRRLLP
+1 MIKGTRFFSKRLLP
-15 LLLAAVMLLGMLPA
+15 LLLAAVMLLSMMPA

-34 LALPVLAED
+34 LAEEPPALTNVAQGKNVSIHGPTSGADRPASWLTDGITDSGKYVEISKDTEQNSTDPSYAQIDLGTSYDIAKVEFWNYWDDGRTLIGLVILASEKGTFAED
-43 PPASQKLTNTTDT
+43 DRTVIFNSDT
-56 VVTYQGAVGTGRAPS
+56 
-71 LVVDGDTSHNDNKYF
+71 
-86 VVGND
+86 
-91 QTQEKNETNPAN
+91 
-103 PTYWIQL
+103 
-110 DLGKKYSLTE
+110 
-120 MKLFVYHGRALKNL
+120 
-134 VVLASDSSTFDTYRI
+134 
-149 IWNADKE
+149 E
-156 NFFGLGTG
+156 NFFGFGVGTDASYKSVSAG
-164 DKEQFPN
+164 LSVEKE
-171 ATVAGD
+171 ARGR
-177 TITLAAPTEAQ
+177 
-188 YVRILNNGHT
+188 YVRVMNNGHDGGT
-198 AGAGQG
+198 PGQKKHG
-204 AHYFEIEVYGTE
+204 GHYTEIKVYGTE
-216 HTGGAPETR
+216 HTGGVTPPETT
-225 LYNVAADCNVIV
+225 LYNVAAGCNVTL
-237 NKWGGGSDRPNSW
+237 NKDIPGADRPASW

-256 DNAKYIEVCKDK
+256 DNANYIEVCKDK
-268 AQDMNAPSYAQID
+268 AQDTNDPSYAQID
-281 LGNIYPVSKVNFWNY
+281 LGNEYPVSKVNFWNY

-302 LKDLHIILSTTEDFR
+302 LKDLHIILSTTEDFQT
-317 DGTTKEVYNANWT
+317 GTTKEIYNDNWQAT
-330 AAQNGL
+330 ASGL
-336 EVQIDSGPF
+336 EAPVTDDPYN
-345 TARYVRIWNDGHDKG
+345 ARYVRIWNDGHDKG
-360 KGGHYIEVEVWSTE
+360 AKMGGHYIEVEVWSTE
-374 EKKDPL
+374 EQKEPL
-380 PVPYQFRDVLTI
+380 PVPYQLRDVLKI
-392 PTYEYQGKTPN
+392 PTYSYTAQGGQTQKAEWDT
-403 NVTHPDVLD
+403 THPDVID
-412 FTLVNGAGG
+412 FAKTSKEGG
-421 TPLGTWGG
+421 KWGG
-429 HRFWMAVTPNQ
+429 YRYWMVLTPNQ
-440 EGNSQ
+440 DGYSQ
-445 FENPCLVWSDDGKI
+445 YENPCLAASNDGVN
-459 WSAEGIPNPL
+459 WVVPNGIENPL
-469 SVVER
+469 SGVKH
-474 EPDGTHNC
+474 EPTGTHNC
-482 DNDVIYDPVSNELW
+482 DTDLVYNPDSDELW

-502 QDAQNYGQIGTSNFK
+502 QDSPAGTPSN
-517 PSILRCIRVAATQG
+517 LRLIRVKEDGNSFAI
-531 GSGFT
+531 
-536 YAVQKDAG
+536 
-544 QENPYTDLVTSTYHY
+544 TSTTDDKPYERLINSQYRY
-559 DMQSPAVVRRDA
+559 DMQSPAVVRRNA

-582 QGVAPTG
+582 SNNSGNGWQSQVA
-589 WNNQNG
+589 
-595 FVELRRSTN
+595 FVELYTSTDGKN
-604 GTEWGEAKS
+604 WTNKQS
-613 LKPTLVLQ
+613 LADTLVLKGA
-621 NDWIPWHLDVQWIPN
+621 DGIASYIPWHLDVQWVESQN
-636 VGADGSGEYWALI
+636 KYWGLF
-649 CAYPKGGGSNHTDLF
+649 CAYPKGGNTNRTYLLF
-664 FAKSADGELWTT
+664 GTSEDGKTWTT
-676 YPNPI
+676 YQKP
-681 LSPRSGQWD
+681 LLAPRDNKWD
-690 QNFIYRSS
+690 NNFIYRST
-698 FTYDADGKL
+698 FIYDDASGTL
-707 SVWYSGGKEQP
+707 QVWYSGGKS
-718 GNHWRI
+718 GGWRI

-733 TDTLPTLGAPYT
+733 TNTLPTLGEPYT

-804 AQYETNFGEVEV
+804 AQYEKNFGEVEV

-827 LHRNAPG
+827 LHRNEAG
-834 AMDNKILERELEAG
+834 AMDNKILEKDLEAG

-917 TYTSSDTGKATVTAT
+917 TYTSSDTGKATVTAA
-932 GLVTALTAGNV
+932 GLVTALAAGNV

-1012 LTGTDETGWKGPTVQ
+1012 LTGSDETGWKGPTVQ

-1060 ETKNDNIPF
+1060 ETKKDNIPF

-1086 LDGIYEQ
+1086 LDGIYDQ

-1100 VFSENHNARISE
+1100 VFSENHNANISE

-1140 DAPKDSGGSDHGGT
+1140 DAPKDTDGSDHGGT

-1353 NKGKNNGTTM
+1353 NKGKNNRTTM
-1363 MTYSTGRYSTIPSL
+1363 MTYSTGRYGTIPSL

-1438 FFDTRENSALHS
+1438 FFDTRENSALHN

-1589 FSLTN
+1589 FTLTN

-1688 VDLNGEAAPA
+1688 VNLNGAAAPA

-1745 PTRVWSVEADP
+1745 PTRVWSVEANP

-1776 VTAVSYAPSPDGKV
+1776 VTAVSYASSPDGKV
-1790 TIDGNTVNGAAR
+1790 TIDGSTVTGAAR

-1929 VRLAAESNAPV
+1929 VRLEAESNAPI

-1967 IRLGDGESKPVLA
+1967 IRLGDGESKSVLA

-2009 DGKPQKTVTGKMAG
+2009 DGKTQKNVTGKMAG

-2076 AWWDNSGIPGV
+2076 AWWDNSGVPGV
-2087 PMQGHNTMEGVWS
+2087 PMQGHNTMEGVWR

-2230 MEKWFENDTLFK
+2230 MEKWFENDMLFK
-2242 TAQKHHKYLV
+2242 AAQKHHKYLV

-2374 RKQVKDEI
+2374 REQVKDEI

-2421 LSSKLSDAEASAF
+2421 LSSKLSAAEASAF

-2446 INILNAQYPELSTG
+2446 INILNVQYPELSTG

-2604 NGGSTKLADDKFY
+2604 NGGSTKLADDNFY

-2641 KGGAEP
+2641 KGGAGP

-2685 YWGTNQAMLTSVD
+2685 YWGTDQAMLTPVD
-2698 AEGSDAFRSAEVK
+2698 AEGSDASRSAEVK
-2711 LLENTGTDAVTYY
+2711 ILENTGTDAVTYY
-2724 FRYSLDGTTLAG
+2724 FHYSLDGTTLAG

-2762 PTELPSNGGMITV
+2762 PTELPSNGGMIMV
-2775 TLAGTN
+2775 TLTGTN

-2786 QIKVGTITAKT
+2786 QIKAGTITAKT
-2797 SGDAAEQTATLTLP
+2797 SGDAAEQMATLSLP

-2952 MYLDYTPAQMNTPVK
+2952 MYLDYTPAQMNAPVK

>member
-15 LLLAAVMLLGMLPA
+15 LLLAVIMLLGMLPT

-34 LALPVLAED
+34 QAEEAA
-43 PPASQKLTNTTDT
+43 ASRKLTNTTDT
-56 VVTYQGAVGTGRAPS
+56 TVTYQGAVGTGRASS

-91 QTQEKNETNPAN
+91 QTQTKNETNPAN

-110 DLGKKYSLTE
+110 DLGKKYSLTA

-134 VVLASDSSTFDTYRI
+134 VVLASDSSTFDTYSI
-149 IWNADKE
+149 VWNADKE
-156 NFFGLGTG
+156 DFFGLGAG

-171 ATVAGD
+171 ATAAGD
-177 TITLAAPTEAQ
+177 TITLTTPAEAR

-216 HTGGAPETR
+216 ISVPVEPAQ
-225 LYNVAADCNVIV
+225 LYNVASGCSVTV

-250 LTDGIK
+250 LTDGDK
-256 DNAKYIEVCKDK
+256 DNAKYIEVCKNK
-268 AQDMNAPSYAQID
+268 AQDTNDPSYAQVD
-281 LGNIYPVSKVNFWNY
+281 LGNEYPVSQVNFWNY
-296 WDDGRT
+296 WSDGRT
-302 LKDLHIILSTTEDFR
+302 LKDLHIILSTTADFR
-317 DGTTKEVYNANWT
+317 DGTTKEIYNADW
-330 AAQNGL
+330 AAVQTGL
-336 EVQIDSGPF
+336 EVSVDSPF
-345 TARYVRIWNDGHDKG
+345 TARYVRIWNNGHDKG
-360 KGGHYIEVEVWSTE
+360 NGGHYIEVEVMSTE
-374 EKKDPL
+374 AKKDPL
-380 PVPYQFRDVLTI
+380 PEEYRLRDRLKI
-392 PTYEYQGKTPN
+392 PTYSYTAQSGQKAKAEWDT
-403 NVTHPDVLD
+403 THPDVVD
-412 FTLVNGAGG
+412 FAKTSKDGG
-421 TPLGTWGG
+421 KWGG
-429 HRFWMAVTPNQ
+429 YRYWMVLTPNQ
-440 EGNSQ
+440 DGYSQ
-445 FENPCLVWSDDGKI
+445 YENPCLAASNDGVN
-459 WSAEGIPNPL
+459 WVVPNGIENPL
-469 SVVER
+469 SGVKH
-474 EPDGTHNC
+474 EPTGTHNC
-482 DNDVIYDPVSNELW
+482 DTDLVYNPDSDELW

-502 QDAQNYGQIGTSNFK
+502 QDSPAGTPSN
-517 PSILRCIRVAATQG
+517 LRLIRVKEDGNSFAI
-531 GSGFT
+531 
-536 YAVQKDAG
+536 
-544 QENPYTDLVTSTYHY
+544 TSTTDGKPYERLINSQYRY

-582 QGVAPTG
+582 SDNSGNGWQSQVA
-589 WNNQNG
+589 
-595 FVELRRSTN
+595 FVELYTSTDGKN
-604 GTEWGEAKS
+604 WTNKQS
-613 LKPTLVLQ
+613 LADTLVLKGA
-621 NDWIPWHLDVQWIPN
+621 DGIASYIPWHLDVQWVESQN
-636 VGADGSGEYWALI
+636 KYWGLF
-649 CAYPKGGGSNHTDLF
+649 CAYPKGGNTNRTYLLF
-664 FAKSADGELWTT
+664 GTSEDGKTWTT
-676 YPNPI
+676 YPKPLI
-681 LSPRSGQWD
+681 SPRDNEWD
-690 QNFIYRSS
+690 NNFIYRST
-698 FTYDADGKL
+698 FIYDDASGTL
-707 SVWYSGGKEQP
+707 QVWYSGGKS
-718 GNHWRI
+718 GGWRI

-733 TDTLPTLGAPYT
+733 TNTLPTLGAPYT
-745 PGTPTPP
+745 PDTPTPP

-932 GLVTALTAGNV
+932 GLVTALTAGDV

-963 EAGELRMTVDKD
+963 EAGALRMTVDKD

-984 KYDGT
+984 KYDGK

-1048 AANKQWYLDRIA
+1048 AANKKWYLDRIA

-1100 VFSENHNARISE
+1100 VFSENHNAGISE

-1319 VFYASSGGT
+1319 VFYASSDGT

-1363 MTYSTGRYSTIPSL
+1363 MTYSTGRYGTIPSL

-1438 FFDTRENSALHS
+1438 FFDTRESSALHS

-1492 WVDKNPIWEGYVK
+1492 WVDKNPIWEGYVQ

-1589 FSLTN
+1589 FTLTN

-1608 PSRVNG
+1608 PSSVNS

-1677 SGEPILVETSE
+1677 SGEPILVETSD
-1688 VDLNGEAAPA
+1688 VDLNGAAAPA

-1745 PTRVWSVEADP
+1745 PTRVWSVEANP

-1790 TIDGNTVNGAAR
+1790 TIDGNTVTGVAR
-1802 GTVTITATA
+1802 GTVAITATA
-1811 AGSSKTTTLTV
+1811 AGSFKTTMLTV

-1849 TSTNHYEGSAKEAN
+1849 NSTNHYEGSAKEAN

-1929 VRLAAESNAPV
+1929 VRLEAESNAPV

-1957 SSVALEPSGL
+1957 SSVALEPSGP

-2009 DGKPQKTVTGKMAG
+2009 DGKTQKTVTGKMAG

-2038 ATAEIVVTSTEPAT
+2038 ATVEIVVTSTEPAT

-2172 WLNNLI
+2172 WLNDLI

-2197 TDAVAQL
+2197 TGAVAQL

-2374 RKQVKDEI
+2374 REQVKDEI

-2404 QDNNLLQTS
+2404 QDNNLLQTN

-2421 LSSKLSDAEASAF
+2421 LSSKLSDAEAAAF
-2434 GRVLKSADLADK
+2434 GRVLRSADLADK
-2446 INILNAQYPELSTG
+2446 TNILNELYPELSTG

-2468 GGGAGQTGRR
+2468 GGRSGQTGRR

-2582 RDLRSTVITLHTGE
+2582 RDLRSTVITLHTEE

-2604 NGGSTKLADDKFY
+2604 NGGSRSLADNAFY

-2641 KGGAEP
+2641 KGGAQP
-2647 TPTVTDFRLTTD
+2647 IPTVTEFKLVTD

-2666 GGKAMLTLTGTNL
+2666 GGKAMLTLTGANL

-2685 YWGTNQAMLTSVD
+2685 YWGTNQNALTAVD
-2698 AEGSDAFRSAEVK
+2698 TTVTADARSATVD
-2711 LLENTGTDAVTYY
+2711 LPANTGENAVTYY

-2762 PTELPSNGGMITV
+2762 PTDLPSNGGMITV
-2775 TLAGTN
+2775 TLTGTN

-2786 QIKVGTITAKT
+2786 QIKAGTITAKT
-2797 SGDAAEQTATLTLP
+2797 SGDAAKQTATLTLP

-2822 VQYSLNGTDW
+2822 VQYSLNGVDW
-2832 FGGKT
+2832 VGGKT
-2837 VRVSGHYTPPVGPVT
+2837 VRVSGRYTPPVDPVT
-2852 PSVPTKPGVPERD
+2852 PSVQTKPGVPERN

-2873 RSSWYYDSVRAAW
+2873 RSSWYYDSVRTAW

-2952 MYLDYTPAQMNTPVK
+2952 MYLDYTPAQMNASVK

-3045 TARKTVSLP
+3045 TTRQTVSLP

>member
-34 LALPVLAED
+34 LAEEPPALTNVAQGKNVSIHGPTSGADRPASWLTDGITESGKYVEISKDTEQNSTDPSYAQIDLGTSYDIAKVEFWNYWDDGRTLVGLVILASEKGTFAED
-43 PPASQKLTNTTDT
+43 DRTVIFNSDT
-56 VVTYQGAVGTGRAPS
+56 
-71 LVVDGDTSHNDNKYF
+71 
-86 VVGND
+86 
-91 QTQEKNETNPAN
+91 
-103 PTYWIQL
+103 
-110 DLGKKYSLTE
+110 
-120 MKLFVYHGRALKNL
+120 
-134 VVLASDSSTFDTYRI
+134 
-149 IWNADKE
+149 E
-156 NFFGLGTG
+156 NFFGFGVGT
-164 DKEQFPN
+164 DASYKS
-171 ATVAGD
+171 VSAG
-177 TITLAAPTEAQ
+177 LSVEKAARGR
-188 YVRILNNGHT
+188 YVRVMNNGHDGGT
-198 AGAGQG
+198 PGQKKQG
-204 AHYFEIEVYGTE
+204 GHYTEIKVYGTE
-216 HTGGAPETR
+216 HTGGAPETT
-225 LYNVAADCNVIV
+225 LYNVAAGCNVIV

-268 AQDMNAPSYAQID
+268 AQNTSAPSYAQID
-281 LGNIYPVSKVNFWNY
+281 LGNEYPVSKVNFWNY

-302 LKDLHIILSTTEDFR
+302 LKDLHIILSTTEDFQT
-317 DGTTKEVYNANWT
+317 GTTKEIYNGNWQAT
-330 AAQNGL
+330 ASGL
-336 EVQIDSGPF
+336 EAPVTDDPYN
-345 TARYVRIWNDGHDKG
+345 ARYVRIWNDGHDKG
-360 KGGHYIEVEVWSTE
+360 AKMGGHYIEVEVWSTE

-380 PVPYQFRDVLTI
+380 PVPYQFRDVLKI
-392 PTYEYQGKTPN
+392 PTYSYTAQGGQAQKAEWDT
-403 NVTHPDVLD
+403 THPDVID
-412 FTLVNGAGG
+412 FAKTSKEGG
-421 TPLGTWGG
+421 KWGG
-429 HRFWMAVTPNQ
+429 YRYWMVLTPNQ
-440 EGNSQ
+440 DGYSQ
-445 FENPCLVWSDDGKI
+445 YENPCLAASNDGVN
-459 WSAEGIPNPL
+459 WVVPNGIENPL
-469 SVVER
+469 SGVKH
-474 EPDGTHNC
+474 EPAGTHNC
-482 DNDVIYDPVSNELW
+482 DTDLVYNPDSDELW

-502 QDAQNYGQIGTSNFK
+502 QDSPAGTPSN
-517 PSILRCIRVAATQG
+517 LRLIRVKEKND
-531 GSGFT
+531 GF
-536 YAVQKDAG
+536 
-544 QENPYTDLVTSTYHY
+544 EITSTTDGKPYERLINSQYRY
-559 DMQSPAVVRRDA
+559 DMQSPAVVRRNA

-582 QGVAPTG
+582 SDNSGNGWQSQVA
-589 WNNQNG
+589 
-595 FVELRRSTN
+595 FVELYTSTDGKN
-604 GTEWGEAKS
+604 WTNKQS
-613 LKPTLVLQ
+613 LADTLVLKGA
-621 NDWIPWHLDVQWIPN
+621 DGIASYIPWHLDVQWVESQN
-636 VGADGSGEYWALI
+636 KYWGLF
-649 CAYPKGGGSNHTDLF
+649 CAYPKGGNTNRTYLLF
-664 FAKSADGELWTT
+664 GTSEDGKTWTT
-676 YPNPI
+676 YPKP
-681 LSPRSGQWD
+681 LLAPRDNKWD
-690 QNFIYRSS
+690 NNFIYRST
-698 FTYDADGKL
+698 FIYDDASGTL
-707 SVWYSGGKEQP
+707 HVWYSGGKS
-718 GNHWRI
+718 GGWRI

-804 AQYETNFGEVEV
+804 AQYETNFAEVEV

-890 PTEKTLWVDD
+890 PTEKTLWAGD
-900 TLQISAL
+900 TLQLSAL
-907 VPFNATDKTV
+907 VPFNATDKAI
-917 TYTSSDTGKATVTAT
+917 TYTSSDQNKATVTDT
-932 GLVTALTAGNV
+932 GFVTALAAGEV
-943 TITVKAGQSEKT
+943 TITVAAGT
-955 VALTIRSL
+955 VQKIVQLTIRSL
-963 EAGELRMTVDKD
+963 EAGELRMTVDED

-984 KYDGT
+984 KYDGK

-1048 AANKQWYLDRIA
+1048 AANKKWYLDRIA

-1100 VFSENHNARISE
+1100 VFSENHNAGISE

-1140 DAPKDSGGSDHGGT
+1140 DAPKDSGGSDYGGT

-1363 MTYSTGRYSTIPSL
+1363 MTYSTGRYGTIPSL

-1450 KQNVSFQLT
+1450 KQNVSFQFT

-1466 IEFEPYSMLLV
+1466 IEFEPYSMFLV

-1530 TAHGESTWRKATITI
+1530 TAHSENTWRKATITI

-1589 FSLTN
+1589 FTLTN

-1599 APAENWVSV
+1599 APADNWVSV

-1627 VVDKLDQE
+1627 VVDKLNQE

-1688 VDLNGEAAPA
+1688 VDLNGAAAPT

-1776 VTAVSYAPSPDGKV
+1776 DTAVSYAASPDGKV
-1790 TIDGNTVNGAAR
+1790 TIDGSTVTGAAR

-1929 VRLAAESNAPV
+1929 VRLEAESNAPV

-1957 SSVALEPSGL
+1957 FSVALEPSGL
-1967 IRLGDGESKPVLA
+1967 IRLGDGESKRVLA

-2009 DGKPQKTVTGKMAG
+2009 DGKTQKTVTGKMAG

-2076 AWWDNSGIPGV
+2076 AWWDNSGVPGV

-2374 RKQVKDEI
+2374 REQVKDEI

-2446 INILNAQYPELSTG
+2446 INILNELYPELSTG

-2468 GGGAGQTGRR
+2468 GGKAGQTGRR

-2501 TFATSM
+2501 KFATSM

-2582 RDLRSTVITLHTGE
+2582 RDLRSTVITLHTEE

-2604 NGGSTKLADDKFY
+2604 NGGSTKLADDNFY
-2617 TETYENGIYTLTI
+2617 TETYENGVYTLTI

-2641 KGGAEP
+2641 KGSAEP
-2647 TPTVTDFRLTTD
+2647 TPTVTEFKLVTD
-2659 PSPLTSA
+2659 PEALTSA

-2685 YWGTNQAMLTSVD
+2685 YWGTDQAMLTPVD
-2698 AEGSDAFRSAEVK
+2698 AEGSDASRSVEVK
-2711 LLENTGTDAVTYY
+2711 LPENTGTDAVTYY

-2762 PTELPSNGGMITV
+2762 PTELPSNGGMIMV
-2775 TLAGTN
+2775 TLTGTN

-2786 QIKVGTITAKT
+2786 QIKAGTITAQT
-2797 SGDAAEQTATLTLP
+2797 SGDAAKQTETLTLP

-2822 VQYSLNGTDW
+2822 VQYSLNGVDW
-2832 FGGKT
+2832 VGGKT
-2837 VRVSGHYTPPVGPVT
+2837 VRVSGRYTPPVSPGT

-2873 RSSWYYDSVRAAW
+2873 RSSWYYDSVRTAW

-2931 GSPYWYS
+2931 GTPYWYS
-2938 SYVSYAVDN
+2938 SYVSYAVEN

-2952 MYLDYTPAQMNTPVK
+2952 MYLDYTPAQMNAPAK

>member
-34 LALPVLAED
+34 LAEE

-56 VVTYQGAVGTGRAPS
+56 AVTYQGAVGTGRAPS

-216 HTGGAPETR
+216 HTGGAPEPT
-225 LYNVAADCNVIV
+225 LYNVAAGCNVIV

-268 AQDMNAPSYAQID
+268 AQDTNDPSYAQID
-281 LGNIYPVSKVNFWNY
+281 LGNEYPVSKVNFWNY
-296 WDDGRT
+296 WSDGRT
-302 LKDLHIILSTTEDFR
+302 LKDLHIILSTTEDFQT
-317 DGTTKEVYNANWT
+317 GTTKEIYNGNWQAT
-330 AAQNGL
+330 EAGL
-336 EVQIDSGPF
+336 DVSVTDDPYN
-345 TARYVRIWNDGHDKG
+345 ARYVRIWNDGHDKG
-360 KGGHYIEVEVWSTE
+360 AKMGGHYIEVEVWSTE
-374 EKKDPL
+374 EQKDPL
-380 PVPYQFRDVLTI
+380 PVPYQFRDVLKI
-392 PTYEYQGKTPN
+392 PTYSYTAQGGQTQKAEWDT
-403 NVTHPDVLD
+403 THPDVID
-412 FTLVNGAGG
+412 FAKTSKEGG
-421 TPLGTWGG
+421 KWGG
-429 HRFWMAVTPNQ
+429 YRYWMVLTPNQ
-440 EGNSQ
+440 DGYSQ
-445 FENPCLVWSDDGKI
+445 YENPCLAASNDGVN
-459 WSAEGIPNPL
+459 WVVPNGIENPL
-469 SVVER
+469 SGVKH
-474 EPDGTHNC
+474 EPAGTHNC
-482 DNDVIYDPVSNELW
+482 DTDLVYNPDSDELW

-502 QDAQNYGQIGTSNFK
+502 QDSPAGTPSN
-517 PSILRCIRVAATQG
+517 LRLIRVREKND
-531 GSGFT
+531 GF
-536 YAVQKDAG
+536 
-544 QENPYTDLVTSTYHY
+544 EITSTTDGKPYERLINSQYRY
-559 DMQSPAVVRRDA
+559 DMQSPAVVRRNA

-582 QGVAPTG
+582 SNNSGNGWQSQVA
-589 WNNQNG
+589 
-595 FVELRRSTN
+595 FVELYTSTDGKN
-604 GTEWGEAKS
+604 WTNKQS
-613 LKPTLVLQ
+613 LADTLVLKGA
-621 NDWIPWHLDVQWIPN
+621 DGIASYIPWHLDVQWVESQN
-636 VGADGSGEYWALI
+636 KYWGLF
-649 CAYPKGGGSNHTDLF
+649 CAYPKGGNTNRTYLLF
-664 FAKSADGELWTT
+664 GTSEDGKTWTT
-676 YPNPI
+676 YQKP
-681 LSPRSGQWD
+681 LLAPRDNKWD
-690 QNFIYRSS
+690 NNFIYRST
-698 FTYDADGKL
+698 FIYDDASGTL
-707 SVWYSGGKEQP
+707 QVWYSGGKS
-718 GNHWRI
+718 GGWRI

-834 AMDNKILERELEAG
+834 AMDNKILEKELEAG

-890 PTEKTLWVDD
+890 PTEQTLWVDD

-963 EAGELRMTVDKD
+963 EAGALRMTVDKD

-1060 ETKNDNIPF
+1060 ETKKDNIPF

-1100 VFSENHNARISE
+1100 VFSENHNANISE

-1140 DAPKDSGGSDHGGT
+1140 DAPKDSGGSDYGGT

-1208 WGSLIDSWMWFIEGY
+1208 WGSLIDSWMWFIEEY

-1353 NKGKNNGTTM
+1353 NKGKNNRTTM
-1363 MTYSTGRYSTIPSL
+1363 MTYSTGRYGTIPSL
-1377 PKMAQDPTGKDILR
+1377 PKMAQNPTGKDILR

-1530 TAHGESTWRKATITI
+1530 TAHGESTWRRATITI

-1589 FSLTN
+1589 FTLTN

-1608 PSRVNG
+1608 PSRVND

-1688 VDLNGEAAPA
+1688 VDLNGAAAPA
-1698 AKVYEKTGLT
+1698 ATVYEKTGLT

-1745 PTRVWSVEADP
+1745 PTRVWSVEANP

-1776 VTAVSYAPSPDGKV
+1776 DTAVSYAASPGGKV
-1790 TIDGNTVNGAAR
+1790 TIDGSTVTGAAR

-1929 VRLAAESNAPV
+1929 VRLEAESNAPV

-1967 IRLGDGESKPVLA
+1967 IRLGDGESKRVLA

-2009 DGKPQKTVTGKMAG
+2009 DGKTQKTVTGKMAG

-2076 AWWDNSGIPGV
+2076 AWWDNSGVPGV

-2138 YHVAIAQEKGIN
+2138 YHVAIAQKKGIN

-2172 WLNNLI
+2172 WLNDLI

-2197 TDAVAQL
+2197 TGAVAQL

-2374 RKQVKDEI
+2374 REQVKDEI

-2421 LSSKLSDAEASAF
+2421 LSSKLSAAEASAF

-2446 INILNAQYPELSTG
+2446 INILNAQYLELSTG

-2468 GGGAGQTGRR
+2468 GGKAGQTGRR

-2507 GFTLTP
+2507 GFILTP

-2604 NGGSTKLADDKFY
+2604 NGGSTKLADDNFY

-2641 KGGAEP
+2641 K
-2647 TPTVTDFRLTTD
+2647 
-2659 PSPLTSA
+2659 
-2666 GGKAMLTLTGTNL
+2666 
-2679 PDGTKF
+2679 
-2685 YWGTNQAMLTSVD
+2685 
-2698 AEGSDAFRSAEVK
+2698 
-2711 LLENTGTDAVTYY
+2711 
-2724 FRYSLDGTTLAG
+2724 
-2736 ELTATVPG
+2736 
-2744 TGGGTQPT
+2744 GGTQPT

-2786 QIKVGTITAKT
+2786 QIKAGTITAKT
-2797 SGDAAEQTATLTLP
+2797 SGDAAKQMATLTLP
-2811 ANYSSSSVSYT
+2811 ANYSSSSVNYT

-2837 VRVSGHYTPPVGPVT
+2837 VRVSGRYTPPVGPVT

-2952 MYLDYTPAQMNTPVK
+2952 MYLDYTPAQMNAPVK

-3002 ALEIYTFYRAG
+3002 ASEIYTFYRAG

>member
-1 MIKGTRFFSRRLLP
+1 MIKGTRFFSKRLLP

-34 LALPVLAED
+34 LAEEPPALTNIAQGKNVSIHGPTSGADRPASWLTDGITESGKYVEISKDTEQNSTDPSYAQIDLGTSYDIAKVEFWNYWDDGRTLVGLVILASEKGTFAED
-43 PPASQKLTNTTDT
+43 DRTVIFNSDT
-56 VVTYQGAVGTGRAPS
+56 
-71 LVVDGDTSHNDNKYF
+71 
-86 VVGND
+86 
-91 QTQEKNETNPAN
+91 
-103 PTYWIQL
+103 
-110 DLGKKYSLTE
+110 
-120 MKLFVYHGRALKNL
+120 
-134 VVLASDSSTFDTYRI
+134 
-149 IWNADKE
+149 E
-156 NFFGLGTG
+156 NFFGFGVGTDASYKSVSAG
-164 DKEQFPN
+164 LSVEKE
-171 ATVAGD
+171 ARGR
-177 TITLAAPTEAQ
+177 
-188 YVRILNNGHT
+188 YVRVMNNGHDGGT
-198 AGAGQG
+198 PGQKKHG
-204 AHYFEIEVYGTE
+204 GHYTEIKVYGTE
-216 HTGGAPETR
+216 HTGGAPETT
-225 LYNVAADCNVIV
+225 LYNVAAGCNVIV

-268 AQDMNAPSYAQID
+268 AQNTSDPSYAQID
-281 LGNIYPVSKVNFWNY
+281 LGNEYPVSKVNFWNY

-317 DGTTKEVYNANWT
+317 DGTTKEVYNADWT

-336 EVQIDSGPF
+336 EVQVDSAPF

-360 KGGHYIEVEVWSTE
+360 AKMGGHYIEVEVWSTE

-380 PVPYQFRDVLTI
+380 PVPYQFRDVLRI
-392 PTYEYQGKTPN
+392 PTYSYTAQGGQTQKAEWDT
-403 NVTHPDVLD
+403 THPDVID
-412 FTLVNGAGG
+412 FAKTSKEGG
-421 TPLGTWGG
+421 KWGG
-429 HRFWMAVTPNQ
+429 YRYWMVLTPNQ
-440 EGNSQ
+440 DGYSQ
-445 FENPCLVWSDDGKI
+445 YENPCLAASNDGVN
-459 WSAEGIPNPL
+459 WVVPNGIENPL
-469 SVVER
+469 SGVKH
-474 EPDGTHNC
+474 EPTGTHNC
-482 DNDVIYDPVSNELW
+482 DTDLVYNPDSDELW

-502 QDAQNYGQIGTSNFK
+502 QDSPAGTPSN
-517 PSILRCIRVAATQG
+517 LRLIRVKEDGNSFAI
-531 GSGFT
+531 
-536 YAVQKDAG
+536 
-544 QENPYTDLVTSTYHY
+544 TSTTDGKPYERLINSQYRY

-582 QGVAPTG
+582 SDNSGNGWQSQVA
-589 WNNQNG
+589 
-595 FVELRRSTN
+595 FVELYTSTDGKN
-604 GTEWGEAKS
+604 WTNKQS
-613 LKPTLVLQ
+613 LADTLVLKGA
-621 NDWIPWHLDVQWIPN
+621 DGIASYIPWHLDVQWVESQN
-636 VGADGSGEYWALI
+636 KYWGLF
-649 CAYPKGGGSNHTDLF
+649 CAYPKGGNTNRTYLLF
-664 FAKSADGELWTT
+664 GTSEDGKTWTT
-676 YPNPI
+676 YPKP
-681 LSPRSGQWD
+681 LLAPRDNKWD
-690 QNFIYRSS
+690 NNFIYRST
-698 FTYDADGKL
+698 FIYDDASGTL
-707 SVWYSGGKEQP
+707 QVWYSGGKS
-718 GNHWRI
+718 GGWRI

-733 TDTLPTLGAPYT
+733 TNTLPTLGEPYT

-773 GAWTYEAPNRFAGA
+773 GAWTYEAPNRFAGT

-890 PTEKTLWVDD
+890 PTEKTLWAGD
-900 TLQISAL
+900 TLQLSAL
-907 VPFNATDKTV
+907 VPFNATDKAI
-917 TYTSSDTGKATVTAT
+917 TYTSSDQNKATVTDT
-932 GLVTALTAGNV
+932 GFVTALAAGEV
-943 TITVKAGQSEKT
+943 TITVAAGT
-955 VALTIRSL
+955 VQKIVQLTIRSL
-963 EAGELRMTVDKD
+963 EAGELRMTVDED

-984 KYDGT
+984 KYDGK

-1012 LTGTDETGWKGPTVQ
+1012 LTGTDETGWQGPTVQ

-1100 VFSENHNARISE
+1100 VFSENHNAGISE

-1140 DAPKDSGGSDHGGT
+1140 DAPKDSGGSDYGGT

-1223 GPQWGA
+1223 GPQWGDS
-1229 NTFSVQGGPEECRG
+1229 TFDVFGGAEECRG

-1363 MTYSTGRYSTIPSL
+1363 MTYSTGRYGTIPSL
-1377 PKMAQDPTGKDILR
+1377 PKMAQAPTGKDILR

-1403 IQNYFNARYPQRYNG
+1403 IQNYFNERYPQRYTG
-1418 TGYAHYDELTKS
+1418 TGYAHYDALTKS

-1438 FFDTRENSALHS
+1438 FFDTRESSALHS
-1450 KQNVSFQLT
+1450 KQNVSFQLA
-1459 QNSFGAN
+1459 QNGLGTT

-1477 DEAQAGTLQFRFNNY
+1477 DEAQAGTIQFRFNNY
-1492 WVDKNPIWEGYVK
+1492 WVDKNPIWDGYVK
-1505 GTTPTWDSDNNRLM
+1505 GTTATWDSDNNRLM

-1530 TAHGESTWRKATITI
+1530 TAHGENTWRKATITI

-1589 FSLTN
+1589 FTLTN

-1627 VVDKLDQE
+1627 VVDKLNQE

-1688 VDLNGEAAPA
+1688 VDLNGAAALA

-1745 PTRVWSVEADP
+1745 PTRVWSVEANP

-1776 VTAVSYAPSPDGKV
+1776 VTAVSYTSSPDGKV
-1790 TIDGNTVNGAAR
+1790 TIEGSTVTGVAR

-1834 SHSGQIQYTGNWVDE
+1834 SHSGQIRYTGNWVDE

-1929 VRLAAESNAPV
+1929 VRLEAESNAPV

-1967 IRLGDGESKPVLA
+1967 IRLGDGESKRVLA

-1999 ENDTIAGLSG
+1999 ENDAIAGLSG
-2009 DGKPQKTVTGKMAG
+2009 DGKTQKTVTGKMAG

-2374 RKQVKDEI
+2374 REQVKGEI

-2413 GRYRTLPV
+2413 GQYRTLPV
-2421 LSSKLSDAEASAF
+2421 LSSKLSAAEASAF

-2446 INILNAQYPELSTG
+2446 INILNAQYLELSTG

-2582 RDLRSTVITLHTGE
+2582 RDLRSTVITLHTEE

-2617 TETYENGIYTLTI
+2617 TETYENGVYTLTI

-2647 TPTVTDFRLTTD
+2647 IPTVTGYD
-2659 PSPLTSA
+2659 
-2666 GGKAMLTLTGTNL
+2666 
-2679 PDGTKF
+2679 
-2685 YWGTNQAMLTSVD
+2685 
-2698 AEGSDAFRSAEVK
+2698 
-2711 LLENTGTDAVTYY
+2711 
-2724 FRYSLDGTTLAG
+2724 
-2736 ELTATVPG
+2736 
-2744 TGGGTQPT
+2744 
-2752 EPSVTDYSVA
+2752 VA

-2786 QIKVGTITAKT
+2786 QIKAGTITAKT

-2811 ANYSSSSVSYT
+2811 ANYSSSSVNYT

-2837 VRVSGHYTPPVGPVT
+2837 VRVSGRYTPPVGPVT

-3037 ILSRMYDK
+3037 ILSRMYDR

>member
-34 LALPVLAED
+34 LAEE

-56 VVTYQGAVGTGRAPS
+56 AVTYQGAVGTGRAPS

-216 HTGGAPETR
+216 HTGGAPETT
-225 LYNVAADCNVIV
+225 LYNVAAGCNVIV

-268 AQDMNAPSYAQID
+268 AQNTSAPSYAQID
-281 LGNIYPVSKVNFWNY
+281 LGNEYPVSKVNFWNY
-296 WDDGRT
+296 WSDGRT
-302 LKDLHIILSTTEDFR
+302 LKDLHIILSTTEDFQT
-317 DGTTKEVYNANWT
+317 GTTKEIYNGNWQAT
-330 AAQNGL
+330 ASGL
-336 EVQIDSGPF
+336 EAPVTDDPYN
-345 TARYVRIWNDGHDKG
+345 ARYVRIWNDGHDKG
-360 KGGHYIEVEVWSTE
+360 AKMGGHYIEVEVWSS
-374 EKKDPL
+374 EKQKEPL
-380 PVPYQFRDVLTI
+380 PVPYQFRDVLKI
-392 PTYEYQGKTPN
+392 PTYSYTAQGGQTQKAEWDT
-403 NVTHPDVLD
+403 THPDVID
-412 FTLVNGAGG
+412 FAKTSKDGG
-421 TPLGTWGG
+421 KWGG
-429 HRFWMAVTPNQ
+429 YRYWMVLTPNQ
-440 EGNSQ
+440 DGYSQ
-445 FENPCLVWSDDGKI
+445 YENPCLAASNDGVN
-459 WSAEGIPNPL
+459 WVVPNGIENPL
-469 SVVER
+469 SGVKH
-474 EPDGTHNC
+474 EPAGTHNC
-482 DNDVIYDPVSNELW
+482 DTDLVYNPDSDELW

-502 QDAQNYGQIGTSNFK
+502 QDSPAGTPSN
-517 PSILRCIRVAATQG
+517 LRLIRVKEKND
-531 GSGFT
+531 GF
-536 YAVQKDAG
+536 
-544 QENPYTDLVTSTYHY
+544 EITSTTDGKPYERLINSQYRY
-559 DMQSPAVVRRDA
+559 DMQSPAVVRRNA

-582 QGVAPTG
+582 SDNSGNGWQSQVA
-589 WNNQNG
+589 
-595 FVELRRSTN
+595 FVELYTSTDGKN
-604 GTEWGEAKS
+604 WTNKQS
-613 LKPTLVLQ
+613 LADTLVLKGA
-621 NDWIPWHLDVQWIPN
+621 DGIASYIPWHLDVQWVESQN
-636 VGADGSGEYWALI
+636 KYWGLF
-649 CAYPKGGGSNHTDLF
+649 CAYPKSGNTNRTYLLF
-664 FAKSADGELWTT
+664 GTSEDGKTWTT
-676 YPNPI
+676 YPTP
-681 LSPRSGQWD
+681 LLAPRDNKWD
-690 QNFIYRSS
+690 NNFIYRST
-698 FTYDADGKL
+698 FIYDDASGTL
-707 SVWYSGGKEQP
+707 QVWYSGGKS
-718 GNHWRI
+718 GGWRI

-733 TDTLPTLGAPYT
+733 TDTLPTLGEPYT

-761 VPASDDTNIHFD
+761 LPASDDTNIHFD

-834 AMDNKILERELEAG
+834 AMDNKILEKELEAG

-890 PTEKTLWVDD
+890 PTEQTLWVDD

-932 GLVTALTAGNV
+932 GLVTALTSGDV

-984 KYDGT
+984 KYDRP

-1012 LTGTDETGWKGPTVQ
+1012 LTGSDATGWQGPTVK
-1027 AGNKTIHHA
+1027 AGDKTIHHA

-1100 VFSENHNARISE
+1100 VFSENHNAGISE

-1223 GPQWGA
+1223 GPQWGDS
-1229 NTFSVQGGPEECRG
+1229 TFDVFGGAGECRG

-1363 MTYSTGRYSTIPSL
+1363 MTYSTGRYGTIPSL
-1377 PKMAQDPTGKDILR
+1377 PKLAQAPTGKDILT
-1391 MADVQALGGAAG
+1391 MTDVQALGGASG
-1403 IQNYFNARYPQRYNG
+1403 IQTYFNARYPQRYNG

-1438 FFDTRENSALHS
+1438 FFDARENSALHS

-1505 GTTPTWDSDNNRLM
+1505 GTTPTWDSDSNRLM

-1589 FSLTN
+1589 FTLTN

-1608 PSRVNG
+1608 PSRIND

-1688 VDLNGEAAPA
+1688 VDLNGAAASA
-1698 AKVYEKTGLT
+1698 AQVYEKTGLT

-1738 QTAIETV
+1738 QTAIEPV

-1811 AGSSKTTTLTV
+1811 AGSSKTTKLTV

-1929 VRLAAESNAPV
+1929 VRLEAESNAPI

-1957 SSVALEPSGL
+1957 SSVALEPSGI
-1967 IRLGDGESKPVLA
+1967 IRLGDGETKRVLA

-1991 RDDFRFTL
+1991 RDDFSFTL
-1999 ENDTIAGLSG
+1999 ENDKIAALSG
-2009 DGKPQKTVTGKMAG
+2009 DGKTQKTVTGKMAG

-2038 ATAEIVVTSTEPAT
+2038 ATAEIVVTSTEPAA

-2087 PMQGHNTMEGVWS
+2087 PMQGHNTMEGVWR

-2374 RKQVKDEI
+2374 REQVKDEI

-2421 LSSKLSDAEASAF
+2421 LSSKLSAAEASAF

-2446 INILNAQYPELSTG
+2446 INILNVQYPELSTG

-2604 NGGSTKLADDKFY
+2604 NGGSTKLADDNFY

-2630 THNGQVNVTIR
+2630 THNGQVNVTIQ
-2641 KGGAEP
+2641 KG
-2647 TPTVTDFRLTTD
+2647 
-2659 PSPLTSA
+2659 S
-2666 GGKAMLTLTGTNL
+2666 
-2679 PDGTKF
+2679 
-2685 YWGTNQAMLTSVD
+2685 
-2698 AEGSDAFRSAEVK
+2698 
-2711 LLENTGTDAVTYY
+2711 
-2724 FRYSLDGTTLAG
+2724 
-2736 ELTATVPG
+2736 
-2744 TGGGTQPT
+2744 TQPT

-2786 QIKVGTITAKT
+2786 QIKAGTITAQT

-2822 VQYSLNGTDW
+2822 VQYSLNGVDW
-2832 FGGKT
+2832 VGGKT
-2837 VRVSGHYTPPVGPVT
+2837 VRVSGRYTPPVGPVT

-2918 QMLNNNGKVTLRN
+2918 QMLNNSGKVTLRN
-2931 GSPYWYS
+2931 GPPYWYS

-2952 MYLDYTPAQMNTPVK
+2952 MYLDYTPAQMNAPVK

-3037 ILSRMYDK
+3037 ILSRMYDR

>member
-15 LLLAAVMLLGMLPA
+15 LLLAAVMLLSMMPA

-34 LALPVLAED
+34 LAEEPPALTNVAQGKNVSIHGPTSGADRPASWLTDGITDSGKYVEISKDTEQNSTDPSYAQIDLGTSYDIAKVEFWNYWDDGRTLVGLVILASEKGTFAED
-43 PPASQKLTNTTDT
+43 DRTVIFNSDT
-56 VVTYQGAVGTGRAPS
+56 
-71 LVVDGDTSHNDNKYF
+71 
-86 VVGND
+86 
-91 QTQEKNETNPAN
+91 
-103 PTYWIQL
+103 
-110 DLGKKYSLTE
+110 
-120 MKLFVYHGRALKNL
+120 
-134 VVLASDSSTFDTYRI
+134 
-149 IWNADKE
+149 E
-156 NFFGLGTG
+156 NFFGFGVGTDASYKSVSAG
-164 DKEQFPN
+164 LSVEKE
-171 ATVAGD
+171 ARGR
-177 TITLAAPTEAQ
+177 
-188 YVRILNNGHT
+188 YVRVMNNGHDGGT
-198 AGAGQG
+198 PGQKKHG
-204 AHYFEIEVYGTE
+204 GHYTEIKVYGTE
-216 HTGGAPETR
+216 HTGAVTPPEPT
-225 LYNVAADCNVIV
+225 LHNVAAGCNVIV
-237 NKWGGGSDRPNSW
+237 NKWGGGNDRPNSW

-268 AQDMNAPSYAQID
+268 AQNTSDPSYAQID
-281 LGNIYPVSKVNFWNY
+281 LGNEYPVSKVNFWNY

-302 LKDLHIILSTTEDFR
+302 LKDLHIILSTTEDFQT
-317 DGTTKEVYNANWT
+317 GTTKEIYNDNWQAT
-330 AAQNGL
+330 EAGL
-336 EVQIDSGPF
+336 DVSVTDDPYN
-345 TARYVRIWNDGHDKG
+345 ARYVRIWNDGHDKG

-380 PVPYQFRDVLTI
+380 PVPYQFRDVLKI
-392 PTYEYQGKTPN
+392 PTYSYTAQGGQTQKAEWDT
-403 NVTHPDVLD
+403 THPDVID
-412 FTLVNGAGG
+412 FAKTSKEGG
-421 TPLGTWGG
+421 KWGG
-429 HRFWMAVTPNQ
+429 YRYWMVLTPNQ
-440 EGNSQ
+440 DGYSQ
-445 FENPCLVWSDDGKI
+445 YENPCLAASNDGVN
-459 WSAEGIPNPL
+459 WVVPNGIENPL
-469 SVVER
+469 SGVKH
-474 EPDGTHNC
+474 EPAGTHNC
-482 DNDVIYDPVSNELW
+482 DTDLVYNPDSDELW

-502 QDAQNYGQIGTSNFK
+502 QDSPAGTPSN
-517 PSILRCIRVAATQG
+517 LRLIRVKEKND
-531 GSGFT
+531 GF
-536 YAVQKDAG
+536 
-544 QENPYTDLVTSTYHY
+544 EITSTTDGKPYERLINSQYRY
-559 DMQSPAVVRRDA
+559 DMQSPAVVRRNA

-582 QGVAPTG
+582 SDNSGNGWQSQVA
-589 WNNQNG
+589 
-595 FVELRRSTN
+595 FVELYTSADGKNWTN
-604 GTEWGEAKS
+604 KQS
-613 LKPTLVLQ
+613 LADTLVLKGA
-621 NDWIPWHLDVQWIPN
+621 DGIASYIPWHLDVQWVESQN
-636 VGADGSGEYWALI
+636 KYWGLF
-649 CAYPKGGGSNHTDLF
+649 CAYPKGGNTNRTYLLF
-664 FAKSADGELWTT
+664 GTSEDGKTWLT
-676 YPNPI
+676 YPKP
-681 LSPRSGQWD
+681 LLAPRDNKWD
-690 QNFIYRSS
+690 NNFIYRST
-698 FTYDADGKL
+698 FIYDDASGTL
-707 SVWYSGGKEQP
+707 QVWYSGGKS
-718 GNHWRI
+718 GGWRI

-761 VPASDDTNIHFD
+761 VLASDDTNIHFD

-827 LHRNAPG
+827 LHRDTAG
-834 AMDNKILERELEAG
+834 AMDNKILEKELEAG

-984 KYDGT
+984 KYDGP

-1012 LTGTDETGWKGPTVQ
+1012 LTGTDETGWNGPTVQ

-1100 VFSENHNARISE
+1100 VFSENHNAGISE

-1140 DAPKDSGGSDHGGT
+1140 DAPKDTGSSDHGGT

-1353 NKGKNNGTTM
+1353 NKGKNNRTTM
-1363 MTYSTGRYSTIPSL
+1363 MTYSTGRYGTIPSL

-1403 IQNYFNARYPQRYNG
+1403 IQNYFNARYLQRYNG

-1505 GTTPTWDSDNNRLM
+1505 GTTPTWDSDSNRLM

-1530 TAHGESTWRKATITI
+1530 TAHGENTWRKATITI

-1589 FSLTN
+1589 FTLTN

-1677 SGEPILVETSE
+1677 SGEPVLVETSE
-1688 VDLNGEAAPA
+1688 VDLNGAAAPA

-1776 VTAVSYAPSPDGKV
+1776 VTAVSYAASPDGKV
-1790 TIDGNTVNGAAR
+1790 TIDGSTVTGAAR

-1811 AGSSKTTTLTV
+1811 TDSSKTTTLTV

-1929 VRLAAESNAPV
+1929 VRLEAESNAPV

-1946 YYTGTDLDETV
+1946 YYTGMDLDETV

-1967 IRLGDGESKPVLA
+1967 IRLGDGESKRVLA

-2009 DGKPQKTVTGKMAG
+2009 DGKTQKTVTGKMAG

-2087 PMQGHNTMEGVWS
+2087 PMQGHNTMEGVWR

-2116 DDYLGHAWG
+2116 DDYLGHAWEG

-2172 WLNNLI
+2172 WLNDLI

-2197 TDAVAQL
+2197 TGAVAQL

-2374 RKQVKDEI
+2374 REQVKGEI

-2582 RDLRSTVITLHTGE
+2582 RDLRSTMITLHTGD

-2604 NGGSTKLADDKFY
+2604 NGGSTKLADDNFY
-2617 TETYENGIYTLTI
+2617 TEAYENGVYTLTI

-2685 YWGTNQAMLTSVD
+2685 HWGTDQAMLTPVD
-2698 AEGSDAFRSAEVK
+2698 AEGSDASRSAEVK

-2775 TLAGTN
+2775 TLTGTN

-2786 QIKVGTITAKT
+2786 QIKAGTITAKT
-2797 SGDAAEQTATLTLP
+2797 SGDAAKQTATLTLP

-2837 VRVSGHYTPPVGPVT
+2837 VRVSGRYTPPVGPVT

>member
-34 LALPVLAED
+34 LAEEPPALTNVAQGKNVSIHGPTSGADRPASWLTDGITDSGKYVEISKDTEQNSTDPSYAQIDLGTSYDIAKVEFWNYWDDGRTLIGLVILASEKGTFAED
-43 PPASQKLTNTTDT
+43 DRTVIFNSDT
-56 VVTYQGAVGTGRAPS
+56 
-71 LVVDGDTSHNDNKYF
+71 
-86 VVGND
+86 
-91 QTQEKNETNPAN
+91 
-103 PTYWIQL
+103 
-110 DLGKKYSLTE
+110 
-120 MKLFVYHGRALKNL
+120 
-134 VVLASDSSTFDTYRI
+134 
-149 IWNADKE
+149 E
-156 NFFGLGTG
+156 NFFGFGVGT
-164 DKEQFPN
+164 DASYKS
-171 ATVAGD
+171 VSAG
-177 TITLAAPTEAQ
+177 LSVEKAARGR
-188 YVRILNNGHT
+188 YVRVMNNGHDGGT
-198 AGAGQG
+198 PGQKKQG
-204 AHYFEIEVYGTE
+204 GHYTEIKVYGTE
-216 HTGGAPETR
+216 HTGGAPETT
-225 LYNVAADCNVIV
+225 LYNVAAGCNVIV

-250 LTDGIK
+250 LTDGVK
-256 DNAKYIEVCKDK
+256 ENAKYIEVCKDK
-268 AQDMNAPSYAQID
+268 AQDTNDPSYAQID
-281 LGNIYPVSKVNFWNY
+281 LGNEYPVSKVNFWNY
-296 WDDGRT
+296 WSDGRT
-302 LKDLHIILSTTEDFR
+302 LKDLHIILSTTEDFQT
-317 DGTTKEVYNANWT
+317 GTTKEIYNDNWQAT
-330 AAQNGL
+330 ASGL
-336 EVQIDSGPF
+336 EVPVTDDPYN
-345 TARYVRIWNDGHDKG
+345 ARYVRIWNDGHDKG
-360 KGGHYIEVEVWSTE
+360 AKMGGHYIEVEVWSTE

-380 PVPYQFRDVLTI
+380 PVPYQFRDVLKI
-392 PTYEYQGKTPN
+392 PTYSYTAQGGQAQKAEWDT
-403 NVTHPDVLD
+403 THPDVID
-412 FTLVNGAGG
+412 FAKTSKEGG
-421 TPLGTWGG
+421 KWGG
-429 HRFWMAVTPNQ
+429 YRYWMVLTPNQ
-440 EGNSQ
+440 DGYSQ
-445 FENPCLVWSDDGKI
+445 YENPCLAASNDGVN
-459 WSAEGIPNPL
+459 WVVPNGIENPL
-469 SVVER
+469 SGVKH
-474 EPDGTHNC
+474 EPAGTHNC
-482 DNDVIYDPVSNELW
+482 DTDLVYNPDSDELW

-502 QDAQNYGQIGTSNFK
+502 QDSPAGTPSN
-517 PSILRCIRVAATQG
+517 LRLIRVKEKND
-531 GSGFT
+531 GF
-536 YAVQKDAG
+536 
-544 QENPYTDLVTSTYHY
+544 EITSTTDGKPYERLINSQYRY

-582 QGVAPTG
+582 SDNSGNGWKSQVA
-589 WNNQNG
+589 
-595 FVELRRSTN
+595 FVELYTSTDGKN
-604 GTEWGEAKS
+604 WTNKQS
-613 LKPTLVLQ
+613 LADTLVLKGA
-621 NDWIPWHLDVQWIPN
+621 DGIASYIPWHLDVQWVESQN
-636 VGADGSGEYWALI
+636 KYWGLF
-649 CAYPKGGGSNHTDLF
+649 CAYPKGGNTNRTYLLF
-664 FAKSADGELWTT
+664 GTSEDGKTWTT
-676 YPNPI
+676 YPKP
-681 LSPRSGQWD
+681 LLAPRDNKWD
-690 QNFIYRSS
+690 NNFIYRST
-698 FTYDADGKL
+698 FIYDDASGTL
-707 SVWYSGGKEQP
+707 QVWYSGGKS
-718 GNHWRI
+718 GGWRI

-733 TDTLPTLGAPYT
+733 TDTLPTLGEPYT

-816 QIDDGTPETYD
+816 QIDDGTPETHD

-834 AMDNKILERELEAG
+834 AMDNKILERELEAD

-917 TYTSSDTGKATVTAT
+917 TYTSSDTDKATVTAT
-932 GLVTALTAGNV
+932 GLVTALAAGDV

-963 EAGELRMTVDKD
+963 DAGALRMTVDKD

-984 KYDGT
+984 KYDGK

-1012 LTGTDETGWKGPTVQ
+1012 LTGSDATGWQGPTVQ
-1027 AGNKTIHHA
+1027 AGNKTVHHA

-1048 AANKQWYLDRIA
+1048 EANKKWYLDRIA
-1060 ETKNDNIPF
+1060 ETKKDNIPF

-1100 VFSENHNARISE
+1100 VFSENHNAGISE

-1140 DAPKDSGGSDHGGT
+1140 DAPKDTGGSDHGGT

-1223 GPQWGA
+1223 GPQWGDS
-1229 NTFSVQGGPEECRG
+1229 TFDVFGGAEECRG

-1363 MTYSTGRYSTIPSL
+1363 MTYSTGRYGTIPSL

-1466 IEFEPYSMLLV
+1466 IEFDPYSMLLV

-1530 TAHGESTWRKATITI
+1530 TAHGENTWRKATITI

-1589 FSLTN
+1589 FTLTN

-1608 PSRVNG
+1608 PSHVNG

-1790 TIDGNTVNGAAR
+1790 TIDGNTVTGVAR

-1929 VRLAAESNAPV
+1929 VRLAAESNAPI

-1967 IRLGDGESKPVLA
+1967 IRLGDGESKSVLA

-2009 DGKPQKTVTGKMAG
+2009 DGKTQKNVTGKMAG

-2076 AWWDNSGIPGV
+2076 AWWDNSGVPGV
-2087 PMQGHNTMEGVWS
+2087 PMQGHNTMEGVWR

-2242 TAQKHHKYLV
+2242 AAQKHHKYLV

-2374 RKQVKDEI
+2374 REQVKDEI

-2421 LSSKLSDAEASAF
+2421 LSSKLSAAEASAF

-2446 INILNAQYPELSTG
+2446 INILNVQYPELSTG

-2604 NGGSTKLADDKFY
+2604 NGGSTKLADDNFY

-2641 KGGAEP
+2641 KGGAGP

-2685 YWGTNQAMLTSVD
+2685 YWGTDQAMLTPVD
-2698 AEGSDAFRSAEVK
+2698 AEGSDASRSAEVK
-2711 LLENTGTDAVTYY
+2711 ILENTGTDAVTYY

-2762 PTELPSNGGMITV
+2762 PTELPSNGGMIMV
-2775 TLAGTN
+2775 TLTGTN

-2786 QIKVGTITAKT
+2786 QIKAGTITAKT
-2797 SGDAAEQTATLTLP
+2797 SGDAAEQMATLSLP

-2873 RSSWYYDSVRAAW
+2873 RSSWYYDSVRTAW

>member
-1 MIKGTRFFSRRLLP
+1 MIKGTRFFSKRLLP

-34 LALPVLAED
+34 LAEEPPALTNIAQGKNVSIHGPTSGADRPASWLTDGITESGKYVEISKDTEQNSTDPSYAQIDLGTSYDIAKVEFWNYWDDGRTLVGLVILASEKGTFAED
-43 PPASQKLTNTTDT
+43 DRTVIFNSDT
-56 VVTYQGAVGTGRAPS
+56 
-71 LVVDGDTSHNDNKYF
+71 
-86 VVGND
+86 
-91 QTQEKNETNPAN
+91 
-103 PTYWIQL
+103 
-110 DLGKKYSLTE
+110 
-120 MKLFVYHGRALKNL
+120 
-134 VVLASDSSTFDTYRI
+134 
-149 IWNADKE
+149 E
-156 NFFGLGTG
+156 NFFGFGVGTDASYKSVSAG
-164 DKEQFPN
+164 LSVEKE
-171 ATVAGD
+171 ARGR
-177 TITLAAPTEAQ
+177 
-188 YVRILNNGHT
+188 YVRVMNNGHDGGT
-198 AGAGQG
+198 PGQKKHG
-204 AHYFEIEVYGTE
+204 GHYTEIKVYGTE
-216 HTGGAPETR
+216 HTGGAPETT
-225 LYNVAADCNVIV
+225 LYNVAAGCNVIV

-268 AQDMNAPSYAQID
+268 AQNTSDPSYAQID
-281 LGNIYPVSKVNFWNY
+281 LGNEYPVSKVNFWNY

-317 DGTTKEVYNANWT
+317 DGTTKEVYNADWT

-336 EVQIDSGPF
+336 EVQVDSAPF

-360 KGGHYIEVEVWSTE
+360 AKMGGHYIEVEVWSTE

-380 PVPYQFRDVLTI
+380 PVPYQFRDVLRI
-392 PTYEYQGKTPN
+392 PTYSYTAQGGQTQKAEWDT
-403 NVTHPDVLD
+403 THPDVID
-412 FTLVNGAGG
+412 FAKTSKEGG
-421 TPLGTWGG
+421 KWGG
-429 HRFWMAVTPNQ
+429 YRYWMVLTPNQ
-440 EGNSQ
+440 DGYSQ
-445 FENPCLVWSDDGKI
+445 YENPCLAASNDGVN
-459 WSAEGIPNPL
+459 WVVPNGIENPL
-469 SVVER
+469 SGVKH
-474 EPDGTHNC
+474 EPTGTHNC
-482 DNDVIYDPVSNELW
+482 DTDLVYNPDSDELW

-502 QDAQNYGQIGTSNFK
+502 QDSPAGTPSN
-517 PSILRCIRVAATQG
+517 LRLIRVKEDGNSFAI
-531 GSGFT
+531 
-536 YAVQKDAG
+536 
-544 QENPYTDLVTSTYHY
+544 TSTTDGKPYERLINSQYRY

-582 QGVAPTG
+582 SDNSGNGWQSQVA
-589 WNNQNG
+589 
-595 FVELRRSTN
+595 FVELYTSTDGKN
-604 GTEWGEAKS
+604 WTNKQS
-613 LKPTLVLQ
+613 LADTLVLKGA
-621 NDWIPWHLDVQWIPN
+621 DGIASYIPWHLDVQWVESQN
-636 VGADGSGEYWALI
+636 KYWGLF
-649 CAYPKGGGSNHTDLF
+649 CAYPKGGNTNRTYLLF
-664 FAKSADGELWTT
+664 GTSEDGKTWTT
-676 YPNPI
+676 YPKP
-681 LSPRSGQWD
+681 LLAPRDNKWD
-690 QNFIYRSS
+690 NNFIYRST
-698 FTYDADGKL
+698 FIYDDASGTL
-707 SVWYSGGKEQP
+707 QVWYSGGKS
-718 GNHWRI
+718 GGWRI

-733 TDTLPTLGAPYT
+733 TNTLPTLGEPYT

-773 GAWTYEAPNRFAGA
+773 GAWTYEAPNRFAGT

-890 PTEKTLWVDD
+890 PTEKTLWAGD
-900 TLQISAL
+900 TLQLSAL
-907 VPFNATDKTV
+907 VPFNATDKAI
-917 TYTSSDTGKATVTAT
+917 TYTSSDQNKATVTDT
-932 GLVTALTAGNV
+932 GFVTALAAGEV
-943 TITVKAGQSEKT
+943 TITVAAGT
-955 VALTIRSL
+955 VQKIVQLTIRSL
-963 EAGELRMTVDKD
+963 EAGELRMTVDED

-984 KYDGT
+984 KYDGK

-1012 LTGTDETGWKGPTVQ
+1012 LTGTDETGWQGPTVQ

-1100 VFSENHNARISE
+1100 VFSENHNAGISE

-1140 DAPKDSGGSDHGGT
+1140 DAPKDSGGSDYGGT

-1223 GPQWGA
+1223 GPQWGDS
-1229 NTFSVQGGPEECRG
+1229 TFDVFGGAEECRG

-1363 MTYSTGRYSTIPSL
+1363 MTYSTGRYGTIPSL
-1377 PKMAQDPTGKDILR
+1377 PKMAQAPTGKDILR

-1403 IQNYFNARYPQRYNG
+1403 IQNYFNERYPQRYTG
-1418 TGYAHYDELTKS
+1418 TGYAHYDALTKS

-1438 FFDTRENSALHS
+1438 FFDTRESSALHS
-1450 KQNVSFQLT
+1450 KQNVSFQLA
-1459 QNSFGAN
+1459 QNGLGTT

-1477 DEAQAGTLQFRFNNY
+1477 DEAQAGTIQFRFNNY
-1492 WVDKNPIWEGYVK
+1492 WVDKNPIWDGYVK
-1505 GTTPTWDSDNNRLM
+1505 GTTATWDSDNNRLM

-1530 TAHGESTWRKATITI
+1530 TAHGKSTWRKATITI

-1589 FSLTN
+1589 FTLTN

-1627 VVDKLDQE
+1627 VVDKLNQE

-1688 VDLNGEAAPA
+1688 VDLNGAAALA

-1745 PTRVWSVEADP
+1745 PTRVWSVEANP

-1776 VTAVSYAPSPDGKV
+1776 VTAVSYTSSPDGKV
-1790 TIDGNTVNGAAR
+1790 TIDGNTVTGVAR

-1834 SHSGQIQYTGNWVDE
+1834 SHSGQIQYTGSWVDE
-1849 TSTNHYEGSAKEAN
+1849 TSTNHYKGSAKEAN

-1929 VRLAAESNAPV
+1929 VRLEAESNAPV

-1999 ENDTIAGLSG
+1999 ENDTIASLSG
-2009 DGKPQKTVTGKMAG
+2009 DGKTQKTVTGKMAG

-2172 WLNNLI
+2172 WLNDLI

-2197 TDAVAQL
+2197 TGAVAQL

-2285 TDAWAWYEIRYHKLF
+2285 TDAWAWYEIRYHKIF

-2374 RKQVKDEI
+2374 REQVKDEI

-2487 ENKNQSATLTPTDA
+2487 ENKNQSATLRPTDA
-2501 TFATSM
+2501 KFATSM

-2582 RDLRSTVITLHTGE
+2582 RDLRSTVITLHTEE

-2604 NGGSTKLADDKFY
+2604 NGGSTKLADDNFY
-2617 TETYENGIYTLTI
+2617 TETYENGVYTLTI

-2641 KGGAEP
+2641 KGSAEP
-2647 TPTVTDFRLTTD
+2647 TPTVTEFKLVTD
-2659 PSPLTSA
+2659 PEALTSA

-2685 YWGTNQAMLTSVD
+2685 YWGTDQAMLTPVD
-2698 AEGSDAFRSAEVK
+2698 AEGSDASRSVEVK
-2711 LLENTGTDAVTYY
+2711 LPENTGTDAVTYY

-2762 PTELPSNGGMITV
+2762 PTELPSNGGMIMV
-2775 TLAGTN
+2775 TLTGTN

-2786 QIKVGTITAKT
+2786 QIKAGTITAQT
-2797 SGDAAEQTATLTLP
+2797 SGDPAEQTATLTLP

-2822 VQYSLNGTDW
+2822 VQYSLNGVDW
-2832 FGGKT
+2832 VGGKT
-2837 VRVSGHYTPPVGPVT
+2837 VRVSGRYTPPVGPGT

-2865 PFPFTDVS
+2865 TFPFTDVS
-2873 RSSWYYDSVRAAW
+2873 RSSWYYDSVRTAW

-2931 GSPYWYS
+2931 GTPYWYS

-2952 MYLDYTPAQMNTPVK
+2952 MYLDYTPAQMNASVK